1 MTAVSRGEITITN
14 VNDGK
19 TPYFHTAYTNSTDF
33 GNYDYSGRPN
43 LAPNISFYELSSS
56 YRQYVSPRSYIKDE
70 GKSFV
75 IDKSLAIAASD
86 SPNVYIKN
94 VPRLEKGVT
103 YIASVP
109 LFIDD
114 DYTINNNHITIDT
127 YCVAT
132 ADGTIKRL
140 GRVQPDENCRNKW
153 HNYTV
158 AFSVPSD
165 FSDGDFTPFMQIWE
179 AKETTGKINIGYD
192 IKIERVSSA
201 SDKPTPYQPNI
212 KDSPWY
218 FSTVPL
224 GENIADPTVK
234 FPITL
239 SKEALYAK
247 NASEDFVLGETYT
260 VTIKAT
266 KPASQ
271 TIRVYLGQKQFGV
284 FKPVEG
290 LTDTWVATVSIT
302 RLGENPKWVYL
313 DQTPNTSLGTVQI
326 DWLKIEKGDT
336 RTPNIDSYKYLGN
349 YTDFIQA
356 GSINPTKYS
365 WNLIK
370 GTPSYFHTAYTND
383 LNFGSYDFSGRPNLM
398 GTIKASDFYLGTGTT
413 MTDISTNS
421 IHVASKGTERM
432 DAGTRINIPNLV
444 SGKTYTISA
453 KIKVDEGSTGDVDKI
468 RVSYRK
474 TPDGTILLSTTAYT
488 AEVGKEITVQSTGT
502 VNYSITDLQ
511 RFYLTID
518 LEGYSSRLNGGVT
531 VSEIKIEEGSP
542 ATPYQ
547 PNIKGAPWHFSKT
560 ALGGDIANKN
570 TQFPIKTSEYCIYG
584 RNNIEKYVVNQNY
597 TVTMKVTK
605 PASQQLVAY
614 IDGGRTKA
622 GNFLPVEGLVD
633 VWKTTFTITQAHIDS
648 GITDVLQIYQFP
660 SETKGA
666 VQIEWLKIEKG
677 SESTPNIDSYKYL
690 GSYVNFDQA
699 DLLNPTKYS
708 WNLIKGSDGKPA
720 KTLILSASSN
730 TVKINQDSSIQSDTI
745 TLQANMQNM
754 VGTAT
759 FSATPYIGTTPQT
772 AITLGGAGNIR
783 TLSTSSWNKNWTSLV
798 VTATFESFIDK
809 QTIIS
814 VKEGKDGTDSVTG
827 LLTNESVT
835 LAADKNGTVE
845 SFSEA
850 SGTFKVFDGLSDVTG
865 RNVAYRLKSSLG
877 GTFNINASTGAYSM
891 TAMSKDSATATFEAT
906 YKNIKIEKILNIAKS
921 KAGKETYTYTKYSN
935 SKDFGSYDYNGNPNL
950 MIPLKASDFNKELET
965 SVSDVGYN
973 SIRLTSKGSDR
984 LSTSTLNNIPSLV
997 RGKTYTISAKVKIEE
1012 GTTGN
1017 IDKVRVCYRK
1027 INSGTILL
1035 HANTK
1040 GVEVGKETTIK
1051 GTGVVNYEITDLS
1064 RFYLTIDTE
1073 VGAKINGSVIVSDI
1087 KIEEGPNATPYQP
1100 NLLDAP
1106 YYLSKVPLGK
1116 NLITNGDFPI
1126 TSFSGPNGAIYFF
1139 NISEEIIIGETYT
1152 ISLKGTKTANKEF
1165 HIYLGESPN
1174 WQATLSPVEGLTDV
1188 WSATFKA
1195 NNDNQT
1201 SNLRTIALYQKP
1213 DSVPD
1218 GSVKIDWFKIEKVD
1232 TRTPNIDSYKYM
1244 GIYVGGES
1252 EQPHDPT
1259 QYAWS
1264 QIKGNDSTSYS
1275 LLLSSQVMS
1284 LPRGASKLVPENI
1297 TISGMAQTGE
1307 KSIENIRSRIVV
1319 EETTNGTTWTTKY
1332 DADALTYTYTPSSLN
1347 VLSARV
1353 KMYVA
1358 GAKNVQL
1365 DQKSINIVKD
1375 GSNGSNGSSSYTWIR
1390 YSENANG
1397 NPMTTTP
1404 NSKTK
1409 YIGIAIT
1416 QTSTA
1421 PSAYGDYTWSKIKG
1435 DGGLKN
1441 RLYTETGTN
1450 VNQKP
1455 VEIFNETQSDG
1466 DIVEPENTTWYVA
1479 KESSNKFTAIGSSKS
1494 VNLVRNSSDEWS
1506 TPVTSFTGINNY
1518 CPTLSLVDIA
1528 GLKIGDKIN
1537 VYIEVKYDNIVA
1549 ASGQTASFY
1558 IQGSGNNT
1566 GWSSGGF
1573 PSNFTDGRL
1582 RNVSGSGSVIFKYS
1596 TTITSAHLE
1605 NNYWNTQMRCDYI
1618 QSGSIQWKNY
1628 KIEKSLTGKG
1638 GDYTPWT
1645 PAPGQGNQY
1654 YFGNPNLVSQDQ
1666 GFNMI
1671 FHQAGAN
1678 NVSVHTEIAEG
1689 GKYPRVDTSKLVKI
1703 GEVLPSQ
1710 TIYLNGIETG
1720 KTYTQSIIVATD
1732 APVDLTKKTR
1742 FTWFNSDGHRYSETH
1757 APEKIGPNLYKFT
1770 NTYTA
1775 PVDIK
1780 NLRVFDF
1787 YPTNISFASGTYI
1800 EFRTFKIEEGSNA
1813 TMHDIPTMD
1822 TLQGI
1827 LIKDNSIVISPSYFL
1842 EENSITFRADV
1853 DYQTMRSSDQITITN
1868 KAFDAMRPLILRQP
1882 VAPQNPYPGL
1892 LWLDTSS
1899 GSGDPLDKTNP
1910 SLVYRWGKSAVENV
1924 IGTEYAHCAYA
1935 NTPTGYQE
1943 DGVTPDPSF
1952 SVTYNSS
1959 QKPMY
1964 IGHCVTDTEP
1974 DPTTPSSYNWKSI
1987 TTENGSEDVNGARG
2001 IAQEKTETTY
2011 AWGWVVLSASDL
2023 EMLPWLNNED
2033 GSTIIDWIYQITQ
2046 KTSDDSI
2053 IQTVVGSEDMSKVY
2067 AKTDAVDELS
2077 SANHELSDKLE
2088 EYNKQMEDAF
2098 AGIDTTYVNKSEFEQ
2113 EMNKFNFGID
2123 KAGGVN
2129 LIRNSTG
2136 FQWEDTAPSDEM
2148 LANPK
2153 FEGTISTTGLNNG
2166 WVYNATGI
2174 GQVIGAESDFPENKI
2189 MRIGGTN
2196 SPTKYSYSKNVPV
2209 SPGQLINISGQVRI
2223 PNTIGNTKNA
2233 YLSIRFY
2240 AAGSDPSFNA
2250 ASQTIGSGQGV
2261 ITLFTDKTDFAG
2273 TIFETDSYA
2282 VKTNNIVQDIWSNYS
2297 VNVTIPPGAAFM
2309 KVLLYN
2315 DSTTPTNYFDFRKPS
2330 VVLYSGMF
2338 DFWHKNDSANAQI
2351 RQILGDES
2359 LEELG
2364 LIAGFELKGLRYKLD
2379 QDILLPN
2386 PNTEYTLS
2394 WYANKISQS
2403 GMSKYYVKVLNTK
2416 TGAEIAVSEASA
2428 DTIGYQRMS
2437 VTFSV
2442 TNTSAVTIR
2451 IGLEGEGSADA
2462 TLSAAGLMINIGPY
2476 PLSWQSHHEEVYST
2490 NVRIDS
2496 SGLKV
2501 FNSDYDGYNVMTPRE
2516 FAGYYRNGEVY
2527 ERVFTLNK
2535 DTTKVKKLEAQER
2548 FMMRPVQIVSVDSP
2562 TIQGWA
2568 FVGYNGE
2575 DTD

>member
-1 MTAVSRGEITITN
+1 MTTVSRGEVTITN
-14 VNDGK
+14 VDDGR

-33 GNYDYSGRPN
+33 GTYDYSGNPN
-43 LAPNISFYELSSS
+43 LMKNITNDSWTA
-56 YRQYVSPRSYIKDE
+56 E
-70 GKSFV
+70 G
-75 IDKSLAIAASD
+75 A
-86 SPNVYIKN
+86 
-94 VPRLEKGVT
+94 
-103 YIASVP
+103 
-109 LFIDD
+109 
-114 DYTINNNHITIDT
+114 
-127 YCVAT
+127 
-132 ADGTIKRL
+132 
-140 GRVQPDENCRNKW
+140 
-153 HNYTV
+153 
-158 AFSVPSD
+158 
-165 FSDGDFTPFMQIWE
+165 M
-179 AKETTGKINIGYD
+179 KINAVGDYLELVKDTAGRFGTAAVYNIPALRSNSQYTTSMEFYLKSGTSTEDLKKCNIAIEATNTSGQVYYSVIYMD
-192 IKIERVSSA
+192 KIPKMDEWVDLTSTFTTNTYTDNLTNWKFRVYVHPDVSASMRIRNSIKIEEGPKA
-201 SDKPTPYQPNI
+201 TPYQPNI
-212 KDSPWY
+212 KDAPWH
-218 FSTVPL
+218 FSTYPL
-224 GENIADPTVK
+224 GENIADKTVK
-234 FPITL
+234 FPINVNTYKIYQGDML
-239 SKEALYAK
+239 EPF
-247 NASEDFVLGETYT
+247 EVGQIYT
-260 VTIKAT
+260 VTIKGR
-266 KPASQ
+266 KPTQKTFS
-271 TIRVYLGQKQFGV
+271 VYNAGTVFLGNLT
-284 FKPVEG
+284 PVEG
-290 LTDTWVATVSIT
+290 LLDVWTGTFEVPLINSGYPN
-302 RLGENPKWVYL
+302 RLQIYQL
-313 DQTPNTSLGTVQI
+313 PNDNQFGDVQI
-326 DWLKIEKGDT
+326 DWVKIEKSSVS
-336 RTPNIDSYKYLGN
+336 TPNIDTYKYLGT
-349 YTDFIQA
+349 YTDFEQ
-356 GSINPTKYS
+356 SDSLNPTKYK

-370 GTPSYFHTAYTND
+370 GEDGSNGTNSFLHVAWANVD
-383 LNFGSYDFSGRPNLM
+383 TFPEFVKDARPNVLRQAEKINM
-398 GTIKASDFYLGTGTT
+398 PSNN
-413 MTDISTNS
+413 STLY
-421 IHVASKGTERM
+421 
-432 DAGTRINIPNLV
+432 P
-444 SGKTYTISA
+444 
-453 KIKVDEGSTGDVDKI
+453 
-468 RVSYRK
+468 
-474 TPDGTILLSTTAYT
+474 
-488 AEVGKEITVQSTGT
+488 
-502 VNYSITDLQ
+502 
-511 RFYLTID
+511 
-518 LEGYSSRLNGGVT
+518 
-531 VSEIKIEEGSP
+531 
-542 ATPYQ
+542 
-547 PNIKGAPWHFSKT
+547 
-560 ALGGDIANKN
+560 
-570 TQFPIKTSEYCIYG
+570 
-584 RNNIEKYVVNQNY
+584 
-597 TVTMKVTK
+597 
-605 PASQQLVAY
+605 
-614 IDGGRTKA
+614 
-622 GNFLPVEGLVD
+622 
-633 VWKTTFTITQAHIDS
+633 
-648 GITDVLQIYQFP
+648 
-660 SETKGA
+660 
-666 VQIEWLKIEKG
+666 
-677 SESTPNIDSYKYL
+677 IDSYWL
-690 GSYVNFDQA
+690 TDEDGRAFNRVIRTNLD
-699 DLLNPTKYS
+699 LNPTKLSLFNAIGTVYNSSDPTNSGDLTTPIVGKKVVLSGKWRTSKEVKIRMMAKAVVNGTTKAIPRDNEEVTLTSEWQTLSTVIPSIEEGTTLLRFLPSYDPNNWETAEGVYVDQKDIKLEIVEEGESEKPTPWIPPITRKLFNPNNLFEGGNSRTPSAYS
-708 WNLIKGSDGKPA
+708 GAIGTVTKNVSVPEWGAKDAWTFTTTGGTHIVKATLGVKQTGSSLADGKTFYRSNFYIRNNHETNVLTVSSNGGASTIIPPKSIGRFGTPPNQNTEKNNLQFNFVVSDTSMETNFTMWNPEFYAYDIAHDFTISSSKLEGFKYLGVYTDNKTTSSQDPADYEWNLVKGDTGESA

-759 FSATPYIGTTPQT
+759 FSAIPYIGTTPQT
-772 AITLGGAGNIR
+772 AITLGGSGNIR
-783 TLSTSSWNKNWTSLV
+783 TFSTSSWNKNWTSLV

-814 VKEGKDGTDSVTG
+814 VKEGKDGTDSITG

-835 LAADKNGTVE
+835 LAADKNGAVE

-865 RNVAYRLKSSLG
+865 RNVAYTLKSSLG
-877 GTFNINASTGAYSM
+877 GTFNINASTGAYNM

-906 YKNIKIEKILNIAKS
+906 YKNIKIEKILNVAKS

-935 SKDFGSYDYNGNPNL
+935 SKDFGNYDYSGNPNL
-950 MIPLKASDFNKELET
+950 MRVIKASDFNKESDV

-973 SIRLTSKGSDR
+973 SIRLTSQGINR
-984 LSTSTLNNIPSLV
+984 LSSFTSNNIPSLV
-997 RGKTYTISAKVKIEE
+997 SGKTYTISAKVKIEE

-1017 IDKVRVCYRK
+1017 IDKFRVSYRK
-1027 INSGTILL
+1027 TNGGTILL
-1035 HANTK
+1035 YASTK
-1040 GVEVGKETTIK
+1040 GAEVGKEITIK
-1051 GTGVVNYEITDLS
+1051 GTGIVNYEITDLL

-1073 VGAKINGSVIVSDI
+1073 VGATINGSVIVSDI
-1087 KIEEGPNATPYQP
+1087 KIEEGSTATPFQP
-1100 NLLDAP
+1100 NLLDEP
-1106 YYLSKVPLGK
+1106 WHLNTVPLGENIANK
-1116 NLITNGDFPI
+1116 AIQFPI
-1126 TSFSGPNGAIYFF
+1126 KS
-1139 NISEEIIIGETYT
+1139 SEYLLYKANMEEEYILGQTYT
-1152 ISLKGTKTANKEF
+1152 ITLKGTKPASQTFIAYNDGVISFGNLK
-1165 HIYLGESPN
+1165 
-1174 WQATLSPVEGLTDV
+1174 PVEGLTDV
-1188 WSATFKA
+1188 WSLTFTPTKIA
-1195 NNDNQT
+1195 
-1201 SNLRTIALYQKP
+1201 SN
-1213 DSVPD
+1213 VPKEFRIFQYPSSTV
-1218 GSVKIDWFKIEKVD
+1218 GTCQIDWLKIEKGD

-1252 EQPHDPT
+1252 EQPHNPT

-1307 KSIENIRSRIVV
+1307 KSIENINSRIVV

-1421 PSAYGDYTWSKIKG
+1421 PSAYGDYTWSRIKG
-1435 DGGLKN
+1435 SGGLVAKVYSN
-1441 RLYTETGTN
+1441 GGTN
-1450 VNQKP
+1450 IEQSPIQINV
-1455 VEIFNETQSDG
+1455 ETQSDG
-1466 DIVEPENTTWYVA
+1466 DIVEPNKVTWYMS
-1479 KESSNKFTAIGSSKS
+1479 KDSSVEWTAI
-1494 VNLVRNSSDEWS
+1494 
-1506 TPVTSFTGINNY
+1506 T
-1518 CPTLSLVDIA
+1518 A
-1528 GLKIGDKIN
+1528 G
-1537 VYIEVKYDNIVA
+1537 
-1549 ASGQTASFY
+1549 
-1558 IQGSGNNT
+1558 
-1566 GWSSGGF
+1566 
-1573 PSNFTDGRL
+1573 
-1582 RNVSGSGSVIFKYS
+1582 
-1596 TTITSAHLE
+1596 
-1605 NNYWNTQMRCDYI
+1605 
-1618 QSGSIQWKNY
+1618 
-1628 KIEKSLTGKG
+1628 
-1638 GDYTPWT
+1638 
-1645 PAPGQGNQY
+1645 
-1654 YFGNPNLVSQDQ
+1654 
-1666 GFNMI
+1666 
-1671 FHQAGAN
+1671 
-1678 NVSVHTEIAEG
+1678 
-1689 GKYPRVDTSKLVKI
+1689 
-1703 GEVLPSQ
+1703 
-1710 TIYLNGIETG
+1710 NGITLN
-1720 KTYTQSIIVATD
+1720 KKYIVVE
-1732 APVDLTKKTR
+1732 PVVFLES
-1742 FTWFNSDGHRYSETH
+1742 NS
-1757 APEKIGPNLYKFT
+1757 
-1770 NTYTA
+1770 
-1775 PVDIK
+1775 
-1780 NLRVFDF
+1780 
-1787 YPTNISFASGTYI
+1787 ISFKAQVEY
-1800 EFRTFKIEEGSNA
+1800 
-1813 TMHDIPTMD
+1813 
-1822 TLQGI
+1822 
-1827 LIKDNSIVISPSYFL
+1827 NSM
-1842 EENSITFRADV
+1842 T
-1853 DYQTMRSSDQITITN
+1853 
-1868 KAFDAMRPLILRQP
+1868 AFDYMTVNNKSFDATKPLILRQP
-1882 VAPQNPYPGL
+1882 AAPLNPYPGL

-1924 IGTEYAHCAYA
+1924 IGTEYAHYAYA

-1943 DGVTPDPSF
+1943 DGVTPDSSF

-1964 IGHCVTDTEP
+1964 IGYCVTDTAS

-1987 TTENGSEDVNGARG
+1987 TTENGSEDVNGAKG
-2001 IAQEKTETTY
+2001 IVQEKIETTY

-2053 IQTVVGSEDMSKVY
+2053 VQTVVGSEDMSKVY

-2088 EYNKQMEDAF
+2088 EYNQQMQDAF

-2148 LANPK
+2148 LINPK
-2153 FEGTISTTGLNNG
+2153 FEGTISTTGLDNG

-2261 ITLFTDKTDFAG
+2261 ITLFTDKTNFAG
-2273 TIFETDSYA
+2273 TVFGTDSYT

-2297 VNVTIPPGAAFM
+2297 INVTIPPGAAFM

-2403 GMSKYYVKVLNTK
+2403 GTSKYYVKVLNTK

-2451 IGLEGEGSADA
+2451 IGLEGEGSANA

-2548 FMMRPVQIVSVDSP
+2548 FMMKPVQIVSVDSP

>member
-19 TPYFHTAYTNSTDF
+19 TPYFHTAYSWSKDGTDRFTTIYPQDNKLENTQNPSITKPVQLKGSRTSSTETVTMNNGITRQEKKVDKTGEFYYRFMNTADNNLSAVDLTPGKTYHFGLDLRAELAEGDYITWRAQYKTATSSWINMDNWGASFSKIEGVTSEFQRFERELTIPKDATTLYFSYQVYSPNSTSPSVGTVVEFKNAKFALDSASPYTPSPEEDLANAYPTYLGTYSSFEEEGSLSPYDYTWSLIKGLDGKDGEDGTPGAPGEDGRTPYFHTAYTNSTDF
-33 GNYDYSGRPN
+33 GAYDYSGRPN
-43 LAPNISFYELSSS
+43 LMPNLSYSDISTSWTQAGSTPVPPDKNWVTDNGDSFTVDLSKFTGNFGLYFNNLPRPKTGKNYAWSVELKSEEPLANNVFFVRPVYVNAGGTLSAYAKPINTGATTEMTRYSAIYTNITDIISNSNCQSLQIYFPSTLPRTKVTIKYNIKVEEVETPTSSS
-56 YRQYVSPRSYIKDE
+56 
-70 GKSFV
+70 
-75 IDKSLAIAASD
+75 
-86 SPNVYIKN
+86 
-94 VPRLEKGVT
+94 
-103 YIASVP
+103 
-109 LFIDD
+109 
-114 DYTINNNHITIDT
+114 
-127 YCVAT
+127 
-132 ADGTIKRL
+132 
-140 GRVQPDENCRNKW
+140 
-153 HNYTV
+153 
-158 AFSVPSD
+158 
-165 FSDGDFTPFMQIWE
+165 
-179 AKETTGKINIGYD
+179 
-192 IKIERVSSA
+192 
-201 SDKPTPYQPNI
+201 TPYQPNI
-212 KDSPWY
+212 KDAPWH
-218 FSTVPL
+218 FSTYPL
-224 GENIADPTVK
+224 GKNLADKTVK
-234 FPITL
+234 FPINVNTYKIYQGDML
-239 SKEALYAK
+239 EPFK
-247 NASEDFVLGETYT
+247 VGETYT
-260 VTIKAT
+260 VTIKGR
-266 KPASQ
+266 KPVQKTFS
-271 TIRVYLGQKQFGV
+271 VYNAGTVFLGNLT
-284 FKPVEG
+284 PVEG
-290 LTDTWVATVSIT
+290 LSDVWTGTFKVPLINSGYPN
-302 RLGENPKWVYL
+302 RLQIYQL
-313 DQTPNTSLGTVQI
+313 PNDNQYGDVQI
-326 DWLKIEKGDT
+326 DWVKIEKGPVS
-336 RTPNIDSYKYLGN
+336 TPNIDAYKYLGN
-349 YTDFIQA
+349 YTDYEQKD
-356 GSINPTKYS
+356 SLNPTKYK

-370 GTPSYFHTAYTND
+370 GENGSNGTDSFLHVAWANTNEFPEFVKNARPNVLRTADKISMFSNNGTVYPTDSYWLTDEDGRVFNRAERSNLD
-383 LNFGSYDFSGRPNLM
+383 LNPNKFSVYNGI
-398 GTIKASDFYLGTGTT
+398 GTVYKS
-413 MTDISTNS
+413 TDPINSGDLTVPIGGKKIVISGKWR
-421 IHVASKGTERM
+421 ASKEVR
-432 DAGTRINIPNLV
+432 LV
-444 SGKTYTISA
+444 IMA
-453 KIKVDEGSTGDVDKI
+453 KVI
-468 RVSYRK
+468 
-474 TPDGTILLSTTAYT
+474 A
-488 AEVGKEITVQSTGT
+488 
-502 VNYSITDLQ
+502 
-511 RFYLTID
+511 
-518 LEGYSSRLNGGVT
+518 GGVT
-531 VSEIKIEEGSP
+531 KALPRDGEVVTVSTEWK
-542 ATPYQ
+542 T
-547 PNIKGAPWHFSKT
+547 FST
-560 ALGGDIANKN
+560 VLDYVD
-570 TQFPIKTSEYCIYG
+570 PKTSTI
-584 RNNIEKYVVNQNY
+584 R
-597 TVTMKVTK
+597 
-605 PASQQLVAY
+605 
-614 IDGGRTKA
+614 
-622 GNFLPVEGLVD
+622 FLPSSDTNGWTSAEG
-633 VWKTTFTITQAHIDS
+633 
-648 GITDVLQIYQFP
+648 
-660 SETKGA
+660 
-666 VQIEWLKIEKG
+666 VQLDQKDLKIEIVEEGESEEPTPWVPPISRKLFNSKNLFEGGNTRNPATFQGSVVTPTKNVEVSEWGATDASTFVITGGTNVIKG
-677 SESTPNIDSYKYL
+677 VMKVKPIDPPLQSDGNTFYRSNFHVRNNHETNPLIIDSNGGTSISIPPKTMGYFGIPTNQQVANNNLQWHFRVADPSMDINFTFWNPEFYAYDIAHDFTISSSELKGFKYL
-690 GSYVNFDQA
+690 GVYTDNKTTSSQ
-699 DLLNPTKYS
+699 NPTNYE
-708 WNLIKGSDGKPA
+708 WNLVKGDTGESA
-720 KTLILSASSN
+720 KTLILSTSSN

-759 FSATPYIGTTPQT
+759 FSAVPYIGTAPQT

-814 VKEGKDGTDSVTG
+814 VKEGKDGTDSITG

-835 LAADKNGTVE
+835 LAADKNGVVE

-877 GTFNINASTGAYSM
+877 GTFNINASTGVYNM

-921 KAGKETYTYTKYSN
+921 KAGKETYTYTKYSD
-935 SKDFGSYDYNGNPNL
+935 SKDFGNYDYSGNPNL
-950 MIPLKASDFNKELET
+950 MTVLKASDFLTQSGATIEDFNGGLKVTFTKTDGATFLESRKNIPALLPNKQYTLSADVT
-965 SVSDVGYN
+965 VSEGYTGKLDNLRFGYRVFPKGTIILPLTAKDAQVGKKTKIFITAN
-973 SIRLTSKGSDR
+973 SSSATDPSIFNRMYFTINT
-984 LSTSTLNNIPSLV
+984 TSTDPFVGTVLIENI
-997 RGKTYTISAKVKIEE
+997 KVEE
-1012 GTTGN
+1012 GTT
-1017 IDKVRVCYRK
+1017 
-1027 INSGTILL
+1027 
-1035 HANTK
+1035 
-1040 GVEVGKETTIK
+1040 
-1051 GTGVVNYEITDLS
+1051 
-1064 RFYLTIDTE
+1064 
-1073 VGAKINGSVIVSDI
+1073 
-1087 KIEEGPNATPYQP
+1087 ATPYQP
-1100 NLLDAP
+1100 NLLDEP
-1106 YYLSKVPLGK
+1106 WHFSTVPVGENIRRLDAG
-1116 NLITNGDFPI
+1116 NQPPFTTTEYQCYVGRINGYWEA
-1126 TSFSGPNGAIYFF
+1126 N
-1139 NISEEIIIGETYT
+1139 ETYT
-1152 ISLKGTKTANKEF
+1152 VTINATKPATQTF
-1165 HIYLGESPN
+1165 GLYLLNGSQPAGN
-1174 WQATLSPVEGLTDV
+1174 LTPVEGLADT
-1188 WSATFKA
+1188 WSVTFKPTKEMIDVGVTNHA
-1195 NNDNQT
+1195 NIFQIPQST
-1201 SNLRTIALYQKP
+1201 K
-1213 DSVPD
+1213 
-1218 GSVKIDWFKIEKVD
+1218 GEVKVNWVKIEKGD

-1307 KSIENIRSRIVV
+1307 KSIENINSRIVV

-1375 GSNGSNGSSSYTWIR
+1375 GSNGSNGSNGSSSYTWIR

-1421 PSAYGDYTWSKIKG
+1421 PSAYSSYTWSRIKG
-1435 DGGLKN
+1435 SGGLVAKVYSN
-1441 RLYTETGTN
+1441 GGTN
-1450 VNQKP
+1450 IEQSPIQINV
-1455 VEIFNETQSDG
+1455 ETQSDG
-1466 DIVEPENTTWYVA
+1466 DIVEPNKVTWYMS
-1479 KESSNKFTAIGSSKS
+1479 KDSSAEWTAI
-1494 VNLVRNSSDEWS
+1494 
-1506 TPVTSFTGINNY
+1506 T
-1518 CPTLSLVDIA
+1518 A
-1528 GLKIGDKIN
+1528 G
-1537 VYIEVKYDNIVA
+1537 
-1549 ASGQTASFY
+1549 
-1558 IQGSGNNT
+1558 
-1566 GWSSGGF
+1566 
-1573 PSNFTDGRL
+1573 
-1582 RNVSGSGSVIFKYS
+1582 
-1596 TTITSAHLE
+1596 
-1605 NNYWNTQMRCDYI
+1605 
-1618 QSGSIQWKNY
+1618 
-1628 KIEKSLTGKG
+1628 
-1638 GDYTPWT
+1638 
-1645 PAPGQGNQY
+1645 
-1654 YFGNPNLVSQDQ
+1654 
-1666 GFNMI
+1666 
-1671 FHQAGAN
+1671 
-1678 NVSVHTEIAEG
+1678 
-1689 GKYPRVDTSKLVKI
+1689 
-1703 GEVLPSQ
+1703 
-1710 TIYLNGIETG
+1710 NGITLN
-1720 KTYTQSIIVATD
+1720 KKYIVVE
-1732 APVDLTKKTR
+1732 PVVFLES
-1742 FTWFNSDGHRYSETH
+1742 NS
-1757 APEKIGPNLYKFT
+1757 
-1770 NTYTA
+1770 
-1775 PVDIK
+1775 
-1780 NLRVFDF
+1780 
-1787 YPTNISFASGTYI
+1787 ISFKAQVEY
-1800 EFRTFKIEEGSNA
+1800 
-1813 TMHDIPTMD
+1813 
-1822 TLQGI
+1822 
-1827 LIKDNSIVISPSYFL
+1827 NSM
-1842 EENSITFRADV
+1842 T
-1853 DYQTMRSSDQITITN
+1853 
-1868 KAFDAMRPLILRQP
+1868 AFDYMTVNNKSFDATKPLILRQP
-1882 VAPQNPYPGL
+1882 AAPLNPYPGL
-1892 LWLDTSS
+1892 LWLDSSS

-1910 SLVYRWGKSAVENV
+1910 SLVYRWGKSAIESVN
-1924 IGTEYAHCAYA
+1924 GTEYAHYAYA

-1964 IGHCVTDTEP
+1964 IGHCVTDTAS

-2001 IAQEKTETTY
+2001 IAQEKIETTY
-2011 AWGWVVLSASDL
+2011 VWGWVVLSASDL

-2053 IQTVVGSEDMSKVY
+2053 VQTVVGSEDMSKVY

-2077 SANHELSDKLE
+2077 SANHELSDKIE
-2088 EYNKQMEDAF
+2088 EYNKQMQDAF

-2148 LANPK
+2148 LTNPK
-2153 FEGTISTTGLNNG
+2153 FEGTISTTGLDNG

-2250 ASQTIGSGQGV
+2250 ASQTIGNGQGV

-2403 GMSKYYVKVLNTK
+2403 GTSKYYVKVLNTK

>member
-1 MTAVSRGEITITN
+1 MTTVSRSEITITN
-14 VNDGK
+14 VDDGR

-33 GNYDYSGRPN
+33 GAYNYSGNPN
-43 LAPNISFYELSSS
+43 LINNASFDLLSRSSSTMSPVAEGVTDHGDYFEIDCDIEGPAARTSVFIPFQPRILPNIQYTLSVTLEFDEAFVASGASQSFTYGSNVNGTLTRPVTIIGKKEVGKNRVSATFTTPSD
-56 YRQYVSPRSYIKDE
+56 YTGDKQVSPFFQFWFSSTSKGKARVYYDIK
-70 GKSFV
+70 
-75 IDKSLAIAASD
+75 
-86 SPNVYIKN
+86 
-94 VPRLEKGVT
+94 LEKG
-103 YIASVP
+103 S
-109 LFIDD
+109 
-114 DYTINNNHITIDT
+114 
-127 YCVAT
+127 T
-132 ADGTIKRL
+132 A
-140 GRVQPDENCRNKW
+140 
-153 HNYTV
+153 
-158 AFSVPSD
+158 
-165 FSDGDFTPFMQIWE
+165 
-179 AKETTGKINIGYD
+179 
-192 IKIERVSSA
+192 
-201 SDKPTPYQPNI
+201 TPYQPNLLGA
-212 KDSPWY
+212 PYY
-218 FSTVPL
+218 FSKTPL
-224 GENIADPTVK
+224 GENIANKSVK
-234 FPITL
+234 FPINASTYP
-239 SKEALYAK
+239 LYA
-247 NASEDFVLGETYT
+247 ADMQEPYVAGETYT
-260 VTIKAT
+260 VTISAT
-266 KPASQ
+266 KPPTQ
-271 TIRVYLGQKQFGV
+271 TFRVYSEGTIDYYFGDL
-284 FKPVEG
+284 KPVEG
-290 LTDTWVATVSIT
+290 LVDVWSLTFTTTKVSSKYPKLLQILQYPAATV
-302 RLGENPKWVYL
+302 GACK
-313 DQTPNTSLGTVQI
+313 I

-336 RTPNIDSYKYLGN
+336 RTPNIDSYKYLG
-349 YTDFIQA
+349 
-356 GSINPTKYS
+356 
-365 WNLIK
+365 
-370 GTPSYFHTAYTND
+370 
-383 LNFGSYDFSGRPNLM
+383 
-398 GTIKASDFYLGTGTT
+398 
-413 MTDISTNS
+413 
-421 IHVASKGTERM
+421 
-432 DAGTRINIPNLV
+432 
-444 SGKTYTISA
+444 
-453 KIKVDEGSTGDVDKI
+453 
-468 RVSYRK
+468 
-474 TPDGTILLSTTAYT
+474 
-488 AEVGKEITVQSTGT
+488 
-502 VNYSITDLQ
+502 
-511 RFYLTID
+511 
-518 LEGYSSRLNGGVT
+518 
-531 VSEIKIEEGSP
+531 
-542 ATPYQ
+542 
-547 PNIKGAPWHFSKT
+547 
-560 ALGGDIANKN
+560 
-570 TQFPIKTSEYCIYG
+570 
-584 RNNIEKYVVNQNY
+584 
-597 TVTMKVTK
+597 
-605 PASQQLVAY
+605 
-614 IDGGRTKA
+614 
-622 GNFLPVEGLVD
+622 
-633 VWKTTFTITQAHIDS
+633 
-648 GITDVLQIYQFP
+648 
-660 SETKGA
+660 
-666 VQIEWLKIEKG
+666 
-677 SESTPNIDSYKYL
+677 
-690 GSYVNFDQA
+690 SYVNFDQA
-699 DLLNPTKYS
+699 DSPNPTKYS

-720 KTLILSASSN
+720 KTLILSTSSN

-745 TLQANMQNM
+745 TLQANMQNI

-759 FSATPYIGTTPQT
+759 FSAIPYIGTTPQT
-772 AITLGGAGNIR
+772 AITLGGAGNTR
-783 TLSTSSWNKNWTSLV
+783 TFSTSSWNKNWTSLV

-814 VKEGKDGTDSVTG
+814 VKEGKDGADSITG
-827 LLTNESVT
+827 LLTNESAT
-835 LAADKNGTVE
+835 LPADKNGIVE

-850 SGTFKVFDGLSDVTG
+850 SGTFKIFDGLSDVTG
-865 RNVAYRLKSSLG
+865 KNVAYTLKNSSG
-877 GTFNINASTGAYSM
+877 GTFNINASTGVYNM
-891 TAMSKDSATATFEAT
+891 TAMSKDSAIAVFEAT
-906 YKNIKIEKILNIAKS
+906 YKNIKIEKILSVAKS

-935 SKDFGSYDYNGNPNL
+935 SKDFGSYDYSGNPNL
-950 MIPLKASDFNKELET
+950 I
-965 SVSDVGYN
+965 
-973 SIRLTSKGSDR
+973 
-984 LSTSTLNNIPSLV
+984 NNINADSFSQGQGALSVVDDGDEIVVMLDPNHKLDIYKVKSQPALIA
-997 RGKTYTISAKVKIEE
+997 GKTYTMSVEIMLEDDFTGDPSKIALRYFKMPQWIPALTTPNTLTTAKSVWQKLTVTAKMTTAIDNAESCYITLYNQDANNRLSGRLRLRHAKIEE
-1012 GTTGN
+1012 GST
-1017 IDKVRVCYRK
+1017 
-1027 INSGTILL
+1027 
-1035 HANTK
+1035 
-1040 GVEVGKETTIK
+1040 
-1051 GTGVVNYEITDLS
+1051 
-1064 RFYLTIDTE
+1064 
-1073 VGAKINGSVIVSDI
+1073 
-1087 KIEEGPNATPYQP
+1087 ATPYQP

-1106 YYLSKVPLGK
+1106 YYLSKVSLGE
-1116 NLITNGDFPI
+1116 NLITNGNFPI
-1126 TSFSGPNGAIYFF
+1126 TSLSAPNGAIYFF
-1139 NISEEIIIGETYT
+1139 NTSEEIIIGETYT
-1152 ISLKGTKTANKEF
+1152 VSLKGTKTLNKEF

-1174 WQATLSPVEGLTDV
+1174 WQATLRPVEGLKDV

-1195 NNDNQT
+1195 VNSIGT
-1201 SNLRTIALYQKP
+1201 SKLRAIALYQKP

-1218 GSVKIDWFKIEKVD
+1218 GSVQIDWFKIEKGD

-1244 GIYVGGES
+1244 GVYVGGES
-1252 EQPHDPT
+1252 EQPHNPT

-1307 KSIENIRSRIVV
+1307 KSIENINSRIVV

-1421 PSAYGDYTWSKIKG
+1421 PSAYGNYTWSRIKG
-1435 DGGLKN
+1435 SGGLVAKVYSN
-1441 RLYTETGTN
+1441 GGTN
-1450 VNQKP
+1450 IEQSPIQINV
-1455 VEIFNETQSDG
+1455 ETQSDG
-1466 DIVEPENTTWYVA
+1466 DIVEPDKVTWYMS
-1479 KESSNKFTAIGSSKS
+1479 KDSSVEWTAI
-1494 VNLVRNSSDEWS
+1494 
-1506 TPVTSFTGINNY
+1506 T
-1518 CPTLSLVDIA
+1518 A
-1528 GLKIGDKIN
+1528 G
-1537 VYIEVKYDNIVA
+1537 
-1549 ASGQTASFY
+1549 
-1558 IQGSGNNT
+1558 
-1566 GWSSGGF
+1566 
-1573 PSNFTDGRL
+1573 
-1582 RNVSGSGSVIFKYS
+1582 
-1596 TTITSAHLE
+1596 
-1605 NNYWNTQMRCDYI
+1605 
-1618 QSGSIQWKNY
+1618 
-1628 KIEKSLTGKG
+1628 
-1638 GDYTPWT
+1638 
-1645 PAPGQGNQY
+1645 
-1654 YFGNPNLVSQDQ
+1654 
-1666 GFNMI
+1666 
-1671 FHQAGAN
+1671 
-1678 NVSVHTEIAEG
+1678 
-1689 GKYPRVDTSKLVKI
+1689 
-1703 GEVLPSQ
+1703 
-1710 TIYLNGIETG
+1710 NGITLN
-1720 KTYTQSIIVATD
+1720 KKYIVVE
-1732 APVDLTKKTR
+1732 PVVFLEA
-1742 FTWFNSDGHRYSETH
+1742 NS
-1757 APEKIGPNLYKFT
+1757 
-1770 NTYTA
+1770 
-1775 PVDIK
+1775 
-1780 NLRVFDF
+1780 
-1787 YPTNISFASGTYI
+1787 ISFKAQVEYNSMAAFDYMTVNN
-1800 EFRTFKIEEGSNA
+1800 GS
-1813 TMHDIPTMD
+1813 
-1822 TLQGI
+1822 
-1827 LIKDNSIVISPSYFL
+1827 
-1842 EENSITFRADV
+1842 
-1853 DYQTMRSSDQITITN
+1853 
-1868 KAFDAMRPLILRQP
+1868 FDAMKPLILRQP
-1882 VAPQNPYPGL
+1882 TAPLNPYPGL

-1910 SLVYRWGKSAVENV
+1910 SLVYRWGKSAIENV
-1924 IGTEYAHCAYA
+1924 IGTEYAHYAYA

-1943 DGVTPDPSF
+1943 DGVTPDPGF

-1964 IGHCVTDTEP
+1964 IGYCVTDTAP

-1987 TTENGSEDVNGARG
+1987 TTENGSEDVNGAKG
-2001 IAQEKTETTY
+2001 IAQEKIETTY
-2011 AWGWVVLSASDL
+2011 EWGWVVLSASDL

-2053 IQTVVGSEDMSKVY
+2053 VQTVVGSEDMSKVY

-2088 EYNKQMEDAF
+2088 EYNKQMEEAF

-2148 LANPK
+2148 LTNPK
-2153 FEGTISTTGLNNG
+2153 FEGTISTTGLDNG

-2174 GQVIGAESDFPENKI
+2174 GQVIGAESDFPENRI

-2250 ASQTIGSGQGV
+2250 TSQTIGNGQGV

-2273 TIFETDSYA
+2273 TIFETDSYT
-2282 VKTNNIVQDIWSNYS
+2282 VKTNSIVQDIWSNYS

-2315 DSTTPTNYFDFRKPS
+2315 DSITPTNYFDFRKPS

-2403 GMSKYYVKVLNTK
+2403 GKSKYYVKVLNTK

-2451 IGLEGEGSADA
+2451 IGLEGEGSANA

>member
-1 MTAVSRGEITITN
+1 MTTVSRGEVTITN
-14 VNDGK
+14 VDDGR

-33 GNYDYSGRPN
+33 GTYDYSGNPN
-43 LAPNISFYELSSS
+43 LMKNITNDSWTTEGAMKINAVGDYLELVKDTAGQFGTAAVYNIPALRSNSQYTTSMEFYLKSGTSAEDLKKCNIAIEATNTSGQVYYGVIYLSNISKMDEWVDLTSTFTTNAYTDNLINWKF
-56 YRQYVSPRSYIKDE
+56 RVYVH
-70 GKSFV
+70 
-75 IDKSLAIAASD
+75 
-86 SPNVYIKN
+86 PNVS
-94 VPRLEKGVT
+94 
-103 YIASVP
+103 ASMR
-109 LFIDD
+109 I
-114 DYTINNNHITIDT
+114 
-127 YCVAT
+127 
-132 ADGTIKRL
+132 
-140 GRVQPDENCRNKW
+140 RN
-153 HNYTV
+153 
-158 AFSVPSD
+158 S
-165 FSDGDFTPFMQIWE
+165 
-179 AKETTGKINIGYD
+179 
-192 IKIERVSSA
+192 IKIEEGSKA
-201 SDKPTPYQPNI
+201 TPYQPNI
-212 KDSPWY
+212 KDAPWY
-218 FSTVPL
+218 FSTYPL
-224 GENIADPTVK
+224 GKNIADKTIK
-234 FPITL
+234 FPINVNTYKVYQGDML
-239 SKEALYAK
+239 ESFE
-247 NASEDFVLGETYT
+247 VGQTYT
-260 VTIKAT
+260 VTIKGR
-266 KPASQ
+266 KPTQKTFS
-271 TIRVYLGQKQFGV
+271 VYNAGTVFLGNLT
-284 FKPVEG
+284 PAEG
-290 LTDTWVATVSIT
+290 LLDVWTGTFEISSINSGYPN
-302 RLGENPKWVYL
+302 RLQIYQLPND
-313 DQTPNTSLGTVQI
+313 DQYGDVQI
-326 DWLKIEKGDT
+326 DWVKIEKSPVS
-336 RTPNIDSYKYLGN
+336 TPNIDAYKYLSN
-349 YTDFIQA
+349 YADYEQA
-356 GSINPTKYS
+356 DSLNPTKYK

-370 GTPSYFHTAYTND
+370 GEDGSNGTNSFLHVAWANVD
-383 LNFGSYDFSGRPNLM
+383 TFPEFVKDARPNVLRQAEKINM
-398 GTIKASDFYLGTGTT
+398 PSN
-413 MTDISTNS
+413 NS
-421 IHVASKGTERM
+421 
-432 DAGTRINIPNLV
+432 
-444 SGKTYTISA
+444 
-453 KIKVDEGSTGDVDKI
+453 
-468 RVSYRK
+468 
-474 TPDGTILLSTTAYT
+474 
-488 AEVGKEITVQSTGT
+488 
-502 VNYSITDLQ
+502 
-511 RFYLTID
+511 
-518 LEGYSSRLNGGVT
+518 
-531 VSEIKIEEGSP
+531 
-542 ATPYQ
+542 
-547 PNIKGAPWHFSKT
+547 
-560 ALGGDIANKN
+560 ALY
-570 TQFPIKTSEYCIYG
+570 P
-584 RNNIEKYVVNQNY
+584 
-597 TVTMKVTK
+597 
-605 PASQQLVAY
+605 
-614 IDGGRTKA
+614 
-622 GNFLPVEGLVD
+622 
-633 VWKTTFTITQAHIDS
+633 
-648 GITDVLQIYQFP
+648 
-660 SETKGA
+660 
-666 VQIEWLKIEKG
+666 
-677 SESTPNIDSYKYL
+677 IDSYWL
-690 GSYVNFDQA
+690 TDEDGRVFNRVIRTNLD
-699 DLLNPTKYS
+699 LNPTKLSLFNAIGTVYNSSDPTNSGDLTTPIVGKKVVLSGKWRTSKEVKIRMMAKAVVNGTTKAIPRDNEEVTLTSEWQTLSTVIPSIEEGTTLLRFLPSYDPNNWETAEGVYVDQKDIKLEIVEEGESEKPTPWIPPITRKLFNPNNLFEGGNTRTPTAYS
-708 WNLIKGSDGKPA
+708 GAIGTVTKNVSVPEWGAKDAWTFKTTGGTSTIKATMGVKQTGSSLADGNTFYRSNFHVKNNHETYALQLVANGGLTLTIPPKGIGYFGTPTNQHAAKNNLQWNFQVADVNGEVDFTMWNPEFYAYDIAHDFTTSSSKLEGFKYLGVYIDNKTNGSQDPADYEWNLVKGDTGESA

-730 TVKINQDSSIQSDTI
+730 TIKINQDSSVQSDTI

-759 FSATPYIGTTPQT
+759 FSAIPYIGTTPQT

-783 TLSTSSWNKNWTSLV
+783 TFSTSSWNKNWTSLV

-814 VKEGKDGTDSVTG
+814 VKEGKDGTDSITG

-835 LAADKNGTVE
+835 LAADKNGNVE
-845 SFSEA
+845 SFSDA

-865 RNVAYRLKSSLG
+865 KNVAYTLKSSSG
-877 GTFNINASTGAYSM
+877 GTFNINASTGVYSM
-891 TAMSKDSATATFEAT
+891 AAMSKDSATATFEAT
-906 YKNIKIEKILNIAKS
+906 YKNIKIEKILNVAKS

-935 SKDFGSYDYNGNPNL
+935 SKDFGNYDYSGNPNL
-950 MIPLKASDFNKELET
+950 MCVIKASDFYRE
-965 SVSDVGYN
+965 SDVSISDVGYN
-973 SIRLTSKGSDR
+973 SIRLTSQGVNR
-984 LSTSTLNNIPSLV
+984 LSAFTSNNIPSLV
-997 RGKTYTISAKVKIEE
+997 SGKTYTISAKVKIEE

-1017 IDKVRVCYRK
+1017 IDKLRVSYRK
-1027 INSGTILL
+1027 ANGGTILL
-1035 HANTK
+1035 SANTK
-1040 GVEVGKETTIK
+1040 NAEIGKEIIIK
-1051 GTGVVNYEITDLS
+1051 GTGIVNYEITDLS
-1064 RFYLTIDTE
+1064 KFYLTIDLE
-1073 VGAKINGSVIVSDI
+1073 IGAKMNGSVIVSDV
-1087 KIEEGPNATPYQP
+1087 KIEEGSTATPYQP
-1100 NLLDAP
+1100 NLLDEP
-1106 YYLSKVPLGK
+1106 YYLSKVALGE
-1116 NLITNGDFPI
+1116 NLADPTVSFPI
-1126 TSFSGPNGAIYFF
+1126 KTSAYRVYNANMIEDFKIGQRYTLTMKATKSASQTFRAYNGEY
-1139 NISEEIIIGETYT
+1139 
-1152 ISLKGTKTANKEF
+1152 ISLETMT
-1165 HIYLGESPN
+1165 
-1174 WQATLSPVEGLTDV
+1174 PVEGLVDV
-1188 WSATFKA
+1188 WTCSFTTLKIE
-1195 NNDNQT
+1195 
-1201 SNLRTIALYQKP
+1201 SSSPRLLSIYQQPKET
-1213 DSVPD
+1213 V
-1218 GSVKIDWFKIEKVD
+1218 GACQIDWLKIEKGD
-1232 TRTPNIDSYKYM
+1232 TRTPNINSYKYM

-1264 QIKGNDSTSYS
+1264 QIMGNDSTAYS

-1307 KSIENIRSRIVV
+1307 KSIENIKSRIVV

-1332 DADALTYTYTPSSLN
+1332 DADALAYTYTPSSLN

-1375 GSNGSNGSSSYTWIR
+1375 GSNGSNGSSSYTWVR

-1397 NPMTTTP
+1397 NPMTTTS

-1421 PSAYGDYTWSKIKG
+1421 PSSYSDYTWSRIKG
-1435 DGGLKN
+1435 SGGLVAKVYSN
-1441 RLYTETGTN
+1441 GGTN
-1450 VNQKP
+1450 IEQSPIQINV
-1455 VEIFNETQSDG
+1455 ETQSDG
-1466 DIVEPENTTWYVA
+1466 DIVEPDKVTWYMS
-1479 KESSNKFTAIGSSKS
+1479 KDSSVEWTAI
-1494 VNLVRNSSDEWS
+1494 
-1506 TPVTSFTGINNY
+1506 T
-1518 CPTLSLVDIA
+1518 A
-1528 GLKIGDKIN
+1528 G
-1537 VYIEVKYDNIVA
+1537 
-1549 ASGQTASFY
+1549 
-1558 IQGSGNNT
+1558 
-1566 GWSSGGF
+1566 
-1573 PSNFTDGRL
+1573 
-1582 RNVSGSGSVIFKYS
+1582 
-1596 TTITSAHLE
+1596 
-1605 NNYWNTQMRCDYI
+1605 
-1618 QSGSIQWKNY
+1618 
-1628 KIEKSLTGKG
+1628 
-1638 GDYTPWT
+1638 
-1645 PAPGQGNQY
+1645 
-1654 YFGNPNLVSQDQ
+1654 
-1666 GFNMI
+1666 
-1671 FHQAGAN
+1671 
-1678 NVSVHTEIAEG
+1678 
-1689 GKYPRVDTSKLVKI
+1689 
-1703 GEVLPSQ
+1703 
-1710 TIYLNGIETG
+1710 NGITLN
-1720 KTYTQSIIVATD
+1720 KKYIVVE
-1732 APVDLTKKTR
+1732 PVVFLEA
-1742 FTWFNSDGHRYSETH
+1742 NS
-1757 APEKIGPNLYKFT
+1757 
-1770 NTYTA
+1770 
-1775 PVDIK
+1775 
-1780 NLRVFDF
+1780 
-1787 YPTNISFASGTYI
+1787 ISFKAQVEY
-1800 EFRTFKIEEGSNA
+1800 
-1813 TMHDIPTMD
+1813 
-1822 TLQGI
+1822 
-1827 LIKDNSIVISPSYFL
+1827 NSM
-1842 EENSITFRADV
+1842 A
-1853 DYQTMRSSDQITITN
+1853 
-1868 KAFDAMRPLILRQP
+1868 AFDYMTVNNKSFDATKPLILRQP
-1882 VAPQNPYPGL
+1882 AAPLNPYPGL

-1910 SLVYRWGKSAVENV
+1910 SLVYRWGKSAVESV
-1924 IGTEYAHCAYA
+1924 IGTEYAHYAYA

-1943 DGVTPDPSF
+1943 DGVTPDPGF

-1964 IGHCVTDTEP
+1964 IGYCVTDTEP

-2001 IAQEKTETTY
+2001 IAQEKIETTY
-2011 AWGWVVLSASDL
+2011 VWGWVVLSASDL

-2053 IQTVVGSEDMSKVY
+2053 VQTVVGSEDMSKVY

-2077 SANHELSDKLE
+2077 SANHELSDKIE
-2088 EYNKQMEDAF
+2088 EYNKQMQDAF

-2148 LANPK
+2148 LTNPK
-2153 FEGTISTTGLNNG
+2153 FEGTISTTGLDNG

-2250 ASQTIGSGQGV
+2250 ASQTIGNGQGV

-2403 GMSKYYVKVLNTK
+2403 GTSKYYVKVLNTK

-2535 DTTKVKKLEAQER
+2535 DTNE
-2548 FMMRPVQIVSVDSP
+2548 S
-2562 TIQGWA
+2562 
-2568 FVGYNGE
+2568 
-2575 DTD
+2575 

>member
-33 GNYDYSGRPN
+33 GAYDYSGNPN
-43 LAPNISFYELSSS
+43 LMANINANNFSQGTGALSVVDDGDEIVVTLDPNRKLEIFKAKSQPALVVGKTYTMSVEIMLEDDFTGDPSTIYL
-56 YRQYVSPRSYIKDE
+56 RYIKMPTWV
-70 GKSFV
+70 SA
-75 IDKSLAIAASD
+75 LTT
-86 SPNVYIKN
+86 PNTLTN
-94 VPRLEKGVT
+94 TKGVWQKLT
-103 YIASVP
+103 VTAKMTTA
-109 LFIDD
+109 IDNAESWLILLQD
-114 DYTINNNHITIDT
+114 KDANNRLSGKLRLRH
-127 YCVAT
+127 AKLEEGST
-132 ADGTIKRL
+132 A
-140 GRVQPDENCRNKW
+140 
-153 HNYTV
+153 
-158 AFSVPSD
+158 
-165 FSDGDFTPFMQIWE
+165 
-179 AKETTGKINIGYD
+179 
-192 IKIERVSSA
+192 
-201 SDKPTPYQPNI
+201 TPYQPNLLDAPYYLS
-212 KDSPWY
+212 K
-218 FSTVPL
+218 VAL
-224 GENIADPTVK
+224 GENIANKSVA
-234 FPITL
+234 FPIK
-239 SKEALYAK
+239 SSEFNVYNGDMEEA
-247 NASEDFVLGETYT
+247 FIVGQTYT
-260 VTIKAT
+260 ITMKAA

-271 TIRVYLGQKQFGV
+271 TFRAYNNSTVVFGTL
-284 FKPVEG
+284 KPVEG
-290 LTDTWVATVSIT
+290 LTDVWSLTFTPTEIDPDFPKNLRIYQFLKET
-302 RLGENPKWVYL
+302 LGAC
-313 DQTPNTSLGTVQI
+313 QI

-349 YTDFIQA
+349 YTDF
-356 GSINPTKYS
+356 
-365 WNLIK
+365 
-370 GTPSYFHTAYTND
+370 
-383 LNFGSYDFSGRPNLM
+383 
-398 GTIKASDFYLGTGTT
+398 
-413 MTDISTNS
+413 
-421 IHVASKGTERM
+421 V
-432 DAGTRINIPNLV
+432 
-444 SGKTYTISA
+444 
-453 KIKVDEGSTGDVDKI
+453 
-468 RVSYRK
+468 
-474 TPDGTILLSTTAYT
+474 
-488 AEVGKEITVQSTGT
+488 
-502 VNYSITDLQ
+502 
-511 RFYLTID
+511 
-518 LEGYSSRLNGGVT
+518 
-531 VSEIKIEEGSP
+531 
-542 ATPYQ
+542 
-547 PNIKGAPWHFSKT
+547 
-560 ALGGDIANKN
+560 
-570 TQFPIKTSEYCIYG
+570 
-584 RNNIEKYVVNQNY
+584 
-597 TVTMKVTK
+597 
-605 PASQQLVAY
+605 
-614 IDGGRTKA
+614 
-622 GNFLPVEGLVD
+622 
-633 VWKTTFTITQAHIDS
+633 
-648 GITDVLQIYQFP
+648 
-660 SETKGA
+660 
-666 VQIEWLKIEKG
+666 
-677 SESTPNIDSYKYL
+677 
-690 GSYVNFDQA
+690 QA
-699 DLLNPTKYS
+699 DSLNPTKYAWS
-708 WNLIKGSDGKPA
+708 LIKGVDGETSHVHTAYAWSADGTDRFTKVYPQVNLLENTKNPTGSKPPRIKGSTHSGTDTITYQNGIIRQERKAIPANGEMFYRFMSTADGNLASTNLVKGETYYLGLDLRAELAEGDVVTWRAQYKKSTGSWIYVDGWTPGKAKLEGVTSEFKRFEKALTIPEDAVTLYFSYQVYPKSGIGVATGAIVEFKNAKFALKSATPYTPTPEEDYENAYPSYTGTYSDFNVEGSNNPKDYTWARSMGSDGESA
-720 KTLILSASSN
+720 KTLILSTSSN

-772 AITLGGAGNIR
+772 AITLGGTGNTR
-783 TLSTSSWNKNWTSLV
+783 TFSTSSWNKNWTSLV

-814 VKEGKDGTDSVTG
+814 VKEGKNGADSITG

-835 LAADKNGTVE
+835 LPADKNGIVE

-877 GTFNINASTGAYSM
+877 GTFNINASTGAYNM

-906 YKNIKIEKILNIAKS
+906 YKNIKIEKILNVAKS

-935 SKDFGSYDYNGNPNL
+935 SKDFGNYDYSGNPNVSANL
-950 MIPLKASDFNKELET
+950 NASSFSLGTGATVADDNDEIVFTLDGTNQLSRYTTNAQTRLIEGKE
-965 SVSDVGYN
+965 
-973 SIRLTSKGSDR
+973 
-984 LSTSTLNNIPSLV
+984 
-997 RGKTYTISAKVKIEE
+997 YTISCEIMLE
-1012 GTTGN
+1012 TGFTG
-1017 IDKVRVCYRK
+1017 DP
-1027 INSGTILL
+1027 SGIKLL
-1035 HANTK
+1035 HAYLPGGITVLQTDTVPKNELNKWQKLIGTRTVTYGSNLPSGWYPLFRDIRNLK
-1040 GVEVGKETTIK
+1040 PSGK
-1051 GTGVVNYEITDLS
+1051 VRLRN
-1064 RFYLTIDTE
+1064 
-1073 VGAKINGSVIVSDI
+1073 I
-1087 KIEEGPNATPYQP
+1087 KIEEGSTATPYQP
-1100 NLLDAP
+1100 NLLDEP
-1106 YYLSKVPLGK
+1106 YYLSKVALGE
-1116 NLITNGDFPI
+1116 NLIKPESQQPVTNSNYLI
-1126 TSFSGPNGAIYFF
+1126 KIY
-1139 NISEEIIIGETYT
+1139 NTKPMVKGKKYT
-1152 ISLKGTKTANKEF
+1152 ITLEGTKPATQVF
-1165 HIYLGESPN
+1165 RPFFT
-1174 WQATLSPVEGLTDV
+1174 QATGSPWGFGDLKPVEGLTDI
-1188 WSATFKA
+1188 WSATFTA
-1195 NNDNQT
+1195 SADSHPT
-1201 SNLRTIALYQKP
+1201 SPQVQIYQVPNTSVGQCTIKWLKLEE
-1213 DSVPD
+1213 
-1218 GSVKIDWFKIEKVD
+1218 GD

-1252 EQPHDPT
+1252 EQPHNPT

-1307 KSIENIRSRIVV
+1307 KSIENIKSRIVV

-1375 GSNGSNGSSSYTWIR
+1375 GSNGSNGSNGSSSYTWIR

-1421 PSAYGDYTWSKIKG
+1421 PSAYSSYTWSRIKG
-1435 DGGLKN
+1435 SGGLVAKVYSN
-1441 RLYTETGTN
+1441 GGTN
-1450 VNQKP
+1450 IEQSPIQINV
-1455 VEIFNETQSDG
+1455 ETQSDG
-1466 DIVEPENTTWYVA
+1466 DIVEPNKVTWYMS
-1479 KESSNKFTAIGSSKS
+1479 KDSSAEWTAI
-1494 VNLVRNSSDEWS
+1494 
-1506 TPVTSFTGINNY
+1506 T
-1518 CPTLSLVDIA
+1518 A
-1528 GLKIGDKIN
+1528 G
-1537 VYIEVKYDNIVA
+1537 
-1549 ASGQTASFY
+1549 
-1558 IQGSGNNT
+1558 
-1566 GWSSGGF
+1566 
-1573 PSNFTDGRL
+1573 
-1582 RNVSGSGSVIFKYS
+1582 
-1596 TTITSAHLE
+1596 
-1605 NNYWNTQMRCDYI
+1605 
-1618 QSGSIQWKNY
+1618 
-1628 KIEKSLTGKG
+1628 
-1638 GDYTPWT
+1638 
-1645 PAPGQGNQY
+1645 
-1654 YFGNPNLVSQDQ
+1654 
-1666 GFNMI
+1666 
-1671 FHQAGAN
+1671 
-1678 NVSVHTEIAEG
+1678 
-1689 GKYPRVDTSKLVKI
+1689 
-1703 GEVLPSQ
+1703 
-1710 TIYLNGIETG
+1710 NGITLN
-1720 KTYTQSIIVATD
+1720 KKYIVVE
-1732 APVDLTKKTR
+1732 PVVFLES
-1742 FTWFNSDGHRYSETH
+1742 NS
-1757 APEKIGPNLYKFT
+1757 
-1770 NTYTA
+1770 
-1775 PVDIK
+1775 
-1780 NLRVFDF
+1780 
-1787 YPTNISFASGTYI
+1787 ISFKAQVEY
-1800 EFRTFKIEEGSNA
+1800 
-1813 TMHDIPTMD
+1813 
-1822 TLQGI
+1822 
-1827 LIKDNSIVISPSYFL
+1827 NSM
-1842 EENSITFRADV
+1842 T
-1853 DYQTMRSSDQITITN
+1853 
-1868 KAFDAMRPLILRQP
+1868 AFDYMTVNNKSFDATKPLILRQP
-1882 VAPQNPYPGL
+1882 AAPLNPYPGL

-1924 IGTEYAHCAYA
+1924 NGTEYAHYAYA

-1964 IGHCVTDTEP
+1964 IGHCVTDTAS

-2001 IAQEKTETTY
+2001 IAQEKIETTY
-2011 AWGWVVLSASDL
+2011 VWGWVVLSASDL

-2053 IQTVVGSEDMSKVY
+2053 VQTVVGSEDMSKVY

-2077 SANHELSDKLE
+2077 SANHELSDKIE
-2088 EYNKQMEDAF
+2088 EYNKQMQDAF

-2148 LANPK
+2148 LTNPK
-2153 FEGTISTTGLNNG
+2153 FEGTISTTGLDNG
-2166 WVYNATGI
+2166 WVYNNTGM
-2174 GQVIGAESDFPENKI
+2174 GQIIGAENDLPEYKI

-2196 SPTKYSYSKNVPV
+2196 SRTKYSYSKNIPV
-2209 SPGQLINISGQVRI
+2209 TPGQLINISGQARI
-2223 PNTIGNTKNA
+2223 PNTIGDTQHI
-2233 YLSIRFY
+2233 YVSIRFY
-2240 AAGSDPSFNA
+2240 GA
-2250 ASQTIGSGQGV
+2250 ASNPSANSEADTIGNGQGF
-2261 ITLFTDKTDFAG
+2261 IYLFTDKKHNAG
-2273 TIFETDSYA
+2273 SIFGTDSYT

-2297 VNVTIPPGAAFM
+2297 VNVTIPSGAAFM
-2309 KVLLYN
+2309 KICLYN
-2315 DSTTPTNYFDFRKPS
+2315 SSTTVTDYFDFRKPS

-2394 WYANKISQS
+2394 WYANKISRS
-2403 GMSKYYVKVLNTK
+2403 GKSKYYVKVLNTK

>member
-1 MTAVSRGEITITN
+1 MTTVSRGEITITN

-33 GNYDYSGRPN
+33 GAYDYSGNPN
-43 LAPNISFYELSSS
+43 LMKNITNDSWTAEGVMKITAAGDYLELVKDTAGRYGTAKIYNIPALRTNSQYTTSLEFYLKSGTSVEDLKKCNIAIEATNTSGQVYYSVIYLNS
-56 YRQYVSPRSYIKDE
+56 ISKMDEWVDLTSTFTTNTYTDNLINWAFRVYVHPDVS
-70 GKSFV
+70 
-75 IDKSLAIAASD
+75 ASMR
-86 SPNVYIKN
+86 I
-94 VPRLEKGVT
+94 R
-103 YIASVP
+103 
-109 LFIDD
+109 
-114 DYTINNNHITIDT
+114 NN
-127 YCVAT
+127 
-132 ADGTIKRL
+132 
-140 GRVQPDENCRNKW
+140 
-153 HNYTV
+153 
-158 AFSVPSD
+158 
-165 FSDGDFTPFMQIWE
+165 
-179 AKETTGKINIGYD
+179 
-192 IKIERVSSA
+192 IKIEEGPNV
-201 SDKPTPYQPNI
+201 TPYQPNI
-212 KDSPWY
+212 KDAPWYFSTTPLGENIANKDVKFPIKSSEYMLYKANMKEEYVIGQTYTATIKGTKPASQTFVAYNDGVINFGNLKPVEGLTDVWSLTFTPTKIASSVPKEFRIFQYPQNTLGECQIDWIKIEKNDAFTPDIDSYKYLGNYTDFEQADSFNPTKYDWNLIKGATPHFHTAYINSTDFGAYDYSGNPNLMANINADNFSQGTGALSVIDDGDEVVVTLDPNHKLEVFKAKSQPALVVGKTYTMSVEIMLEDDFTGDPSKIWLRYIKMPNWVSELYTRNTLTATKGVWQKLTGTVKITAASDNAESWLIMLQNKDANNSLSGKLRLRHAKVEEGSTATPYQPNLLGSPWY
-218 FSTVPL
+218 FSTVSL
-224 GENIADPTVK
+224 GKNLITNAK
-234 FPITL
+234 FPIITRNNPI
-239 SKEALYAK
+239 SGFDI
-247 NASEDFVLGETYT
+247 SEELIIGETYT
-260 VTIKAT
+260 VSLKGT
-266 KPASQ
+266 KPATKEFHLYYGEANYQESQ
-271 TIRVYLGQKQFGV
+271 SQYQATLR
-284 FKPVEG
+284 PVEG
-290 LTDTWVATVSIT
+290 LTDVWSATFTARKTSEMTNLLRVA
-302 RLGENPKWVYL
+302 LWQK
-313 DQTPNTSLGTVQI
+313 PNSATYDTVQI
-326 DWLKIEKGDT
+326 DWIKIEKGDT
-336 RTPNIDSYKYLGN
+336 RTPNIDY
-349 YTDFIQA
+349 
-356 GSINPTKYS
+356 
-365 WNLIK
+365 
-370 GTPSYFHTAYTND
+370 
-383 LNFGSYDFSGRPNLM
+383 
-398 GTIKASDFYLGTGTT
+398 
-413 MTDISTNS
+413 
-421 IHVASKGTERM
+421 
-432 DAGTRINIPNLV
+432 
-444 SGKTYTISA
+444 
-453 KIKVDEGSTGDVDKI
+453 
-468 RVSYRK
+468 
-474 TPDGTILLSTTAYT
+474 
-488 AEVGKEITVQSTGT
+488 
-502 VNYSITDLQ
+502 
-511 RFYLTID
+511 
-518 LEGYSSRLNGGVT
+518 
-531 VSEIKIEEGSP
+531 
-542 ATPYQ
+542 
-547 PNIKGAPWHFSKT
+547 
-560 ALGGDIANKN
+560 
-570 TQFPIKTSEYCIYG
+570 
-584 RNNIEKYVVNQNY
+584 
-597 TVTMKVTK
+597 
-605 PASQQLVAY
+605 
-614 IDGGRTKA
+614 
-622 GNFLPVEGLVD
+622 
-633 VWKTTFTITQAHIDS
+633 
-648 GITDVLQIYQFP
+648 
-660 SETKGA
+660 
-666 VQIEWLKIEKG
+666 
-677 SESTPNIDSYKYL
+677 YKYL
-690 GSYVNFDQA
+690 GSYVNFDKA
-699 DLLNPTKYS
+699 DSPNPTKYS
-708 WNLIKGSDGKPA
+708 WNLIKGSDGEPA

-759 FSATPYIGTTPQT
+759 FSAIPYIGTTPQT
-772 AITLGGAGNIR
+772 AITLGGTGNTR
-783 TLSTSSWNKNWTSLV
+783 TFSTSFWNKNWTSLV

-814 VKEGKDGTDSVTG
+814 VKEGKDGIDSITG

-835 LAADKNGTVE
+835 LAADKNGAVE

-865 RNVAYRLKSSLG
+865 KNVAYTLKSSLG

-906 YKNIKIEKILNIAKS
+906 YKNIKIEKILNVAKS

-935 SKDFGSYDYNGNPNL
+935 SKDFGNYDYSGNPNL
-950 MIPLKASDFNKELET
+950 MCVIKASDFNNASDV

-973 SIRLTSKGSDR
+973 SIRLTSRGIDR
-984 LSTSTLNNIPSLV
+984 LSTLTLNNIPSLV
-997 RGKTYTISAKVKIEE
+997 SGKTYTISAKVKIEE
-1012 GTTGN
+1012 GTTGDIN
-1017 IDKVRVCYRK
+1017 KLRVSYRQA
-1027 INSGTILL
+1027 NGGAMLL
-1035 HANTK
+1035 YARSD
-1040 GVEVGKETTIK
+1040 GAEVGKEITIK
-1051 GTGVVNYEITDLS
+1051 RTAVVNYEITDLS
-1064 RFYLTIDTE
+1064 RFYLTIDTDA
-1073 VGAKINGSVIVSDI
+1073 GAKINGSVIVSDI
-1087 KIEEGPNATPYQP
+1087 KIEEGSTATPFQP
-1100 NLLDAP
+1100 NLLDEP
-1106 YYLSKVPLGK
+1106 WHLNTVPLGENIANK
-1116 NLITNGDFPI
+1116 TINYPI
-1126 TSFSGPNGAIYFF
+1126 KTSAYAIYTAS
-1139 NISEEIIIGETYT
+1139 NIENYQANQTYT
-1152 ISLKGTKTANKEF
+1152 VTMKATKPATQTFGVYIKGGT
-1165 HIYLGESPN
+1165 LGVGN
-1174 WQATLSPVEGLTDV
+1174 MVPVEG
-1188 WSATFKA
+1188 
-1195 NNDNQT
+1195 
-1201 SNLRTIALYQKP
+1201 
-1213 DSVPD
+1213 
-1218 GSVKIDWFKIEKVD
+1218 KIDEWSLTFTVTQAHINAGTTHDLSIYQLPQTTIGACQIDWLKIEKGSK
-1232 TRTPNIDSYKYM
+1232 RTPNIDSYKYM

-1252 EQPHDPT
+1252 EQPHNPT

-1297 TISGMAQTGE
+1297 TVSGMAQTGE
-1307 KSIENIRSRIVV
+1307 KSIENIKSRIVV

-1421 PSAYGDYTWSKIKG
+1421 PSAYGDYTWSRIKG
-1435 DGGLKN
+1435 SGGLVAKVYSN
-1441 RLYTETGTN
+1441 GGTN
-1450 VNQKP
+1450 IEQSPIQINV
-1455 VEIFNETQSDG
+1455 ETQSDG
-1466 DIVEPENTTWYVA
+1466 DIVEPNKVTWYMS
-1479 KESSNKFTAIGSSKS
+1479 KDSSVEWTAI
-1494 VNLVRNSSDEWS
+1494 
-1506 TPVTSFTGINNY
+1506 T
-1518 CPTLSLVDIA
+1518 A
-1528 GLKIGDKIN
+1528 G
-1537 VYIEVKYDNIVA
+1537 
-1549 ASGQTASFY
+1549 
-1558 IQGSGNNT
+1558 
-1566 GWSSGGF
+1566 
-1573 PSNFTDGRL
+1573 
-1582 RNVSGSGSVIFKYS
+1582 
-1596 TTITSAHLE
+1596 
-1605 NNYWNTQMRCDYI
+1605 
-1618 QSGSIQWKNY
+1618 
-1628 KIEKSLTGKG
+1628 
-1638 GDYTPWT
+1638 
-1645 PAPGQGNQY
+1645 
-1654 YFGNPNLVSQDQ
+1654 
-1666 GFNMI
+1666 
-1671 FHQAGAN
+1671 
-1678 NVSVHTEIAEG
+1678 
-1689 GKYPRVDTSKLVKI
+1689 
-1703 GEVLPSQ
+1703 
-1710 TIYLNGIETG
+1710 NGITLN
-1720 KTYTQSIIVATD
+1720 KKYIV
-1732 APVDLTKKTR
+1732 VESVVFLES
-1742 FTWFNSDGHRYSETH
+1742 NS
-1757 APEKIGPNLYKFT
+1757 
-1770 NTYTA
+1770 
-1775 PVDIK
+1775 
-1780 NLRVFDF
+1780 
-1787 YPTNISFASGTYI
+1787 ISFKAQVEY
-1800 EFRTFKIEEGSNA
+1800 
-1813 TMHDIPTMD
+1813 
-1822 TLQGI
+1822 
-1827 LIKDNSIVISPSYFL
+1827 NSM
-1842 EENSITFRADV
+1842 T
-1853 DYQTMRSSDQITITN
+1853 
-1868 KAFDAMRPLILRQP
+1868 AFDYMTVNNKSFDATKPLILRQP
-1882 VAPQNPYPGL
+1882 AAPLNPYPGL

-1910 SLVYRWGKSAVENV
+1910 SLVYRWGKSAVESV
-1924 IGTEYAHCAYA
+1924 IGTEYAHYAYA

-1964 IGHCVTDTEP
+1964 IGHCVTDTAS

-1987 TTENGSEDVNGARG
+1987 TTENGSEDVNGAKG
-2001 IAQEKTETTY
+2001 IAQEKIETTY

-2053 IQTVVGSEDMSKVY
+2053 VQTVVGSEDMSKVY

-2077 SANHELSDKLE
+2077 SANHELSDKIE
-2088 EYNKQMEDAF
+2088 EYNKQMQDAF

-2148 LANPK
+2148 LTNPK
-2153 FEGTISTTGLNNG
+2153 FEGTISTTGLDNG

-2261 ITLFTDKTDFAG
+2261 ITLFTDKTNFAG
-2273 TIFETDSYA
+2273 TVFGTDSYT

-2403 GMSKYYVKVLNTK
+2403 GTSKYYVKVLNTK

-2548 FMMRPVQIVSVDSP
+2548 FMMKPVQIVSVDSP

>member
-1 MTAVSRGEITITN
+1 MATVSRGEITITN

-19 TPYFHTAYTNSTDF
+19 TPYFHTAYTNDTNF
-33 GNYDYSGRPN
+33 GAYDYSGRANLMPN
-43 LAPNISFYELSSS
+43 LDFSKISSVNYTI
-56 YRQYVSPRSYIKDE
+56 QTPPPYVKD
-70 GKSFV
+70 GGTFFV
-75 IDKSLAIAASD
+75 IDRTDPSFV
-86 SPNVYIKN
+86 SPSTSNVFI
-94 VPRLEKGVT
+94 PLLGRLEKGAHYVVT
-103 YIASVP
+103 IPMMVSEDFGTDYGGSPIYPYNVNDGVTTTRPWLMVP
-109 LFIDD
+109 NADCRGKWQFI
-114 DYTINNNHITIDT
+114 
-127 YCVAT
+127 
-132 ADGTIKRL
+132 K
-140 GRVQPDENCRNKW
+140 K
-153 HNYTV
+153 
-158 AFSVPSD
+158 AFTVPSD
-165 FSDGDFTPFMQIWE
+165 ITDGKFAPFLHVYQND
-179 AKETTGKINIGYD
+179 KQTGKFYIGYD
-192 IKIERVSSA
+192 IKIEKVTST
-201 SDKPTPYQPNI
+201 SDTATPYQPNI
-212 KDSPWY
+212 KGAPWY

-224 GENIADPTVK
+224 GENIADPTVS
-234 FPITL
+234 FPHNTSEYMVYGRRNTENYIADQTYTL
-239 SKEALYAK
+239 SM
-247 NASEDFVLGETYT
+247 
-260 VTIKAT
+260 KAT
-266 KPASQ
+266 KLASQ
-271 TIRVYLGQKQFGV
+271 SFAVYIAGGSVKVGDM
-284 FKPVEG
+284 KPTEG
-290 LTDTWVATVSIT
+290 LTDAWELTFTVTKQHIDSGVTNYLEIYQAPSAT
-302 RLGENPKWVYL
+302 K
-313 DQTPNTSLGTVQI
+313 GTVKI
-326 DWLKIEKGDT
+326 DWLKIEKGST
-336 RTPNIDSYKYLGN
+336 RTPNIDNYKYLGN
-349 YTDFIQA
+349 YTDF
-356 GSINPTKYS
+356 
-365 WNLIK
+365 
-370 GTPSYFHTAYTND
+370 
-383 LNFGSYDFSGRPNLM
+383 
-398 GTIKASDFYLGTGTT
+398 
-413 MTDISTNS
+413 
-421 IHVASKGTERM
+421 V
-432 DAGTRINIPNLV
+432 
-444 SGKTYTISA
+444 
-453 KIKVDEGSTGDVDKI
+453 
-468 RVSYRK
+468 
-474 TPDGTILLSTTAYT
+474 
-488 AEVGKEITVQSTGT
+488 
-502 VNYSITDLQ
+502 
-511 RFYLTID
+511 
-518 LEGYSSRLNGGVT
+518 
-531 VSEIKIEEGSP
+531 
-542 ATPYQ
+542 
-547 PNIKGAPWHFSKT
+547 
-560 ALGGDIANKN
+560 
-570 TQFPIKTSEYCIYG
+570 
-584 RNNIEKYVVNQNY
+584 
-597 TVTMKVTK
+597 
-605 PASQQLVAY
+605 
-614 IDGGRTKA
+614 
-622 GNFLPVEGLVD
+622 
-633 VWKTTFTITQAHIDS
+633 
-648 GITDVLQIYQFP
+648 
-660 SETKGA
+660 
-666 VQIEWLKIEKG
+666 
-677 SESTPNIDSYKYL
+677 
-690 GSYVNFDQA
+690 QA
-699 DLLNPTKYS
+699 DSLNPTKYS
-708 WNLIKGSDGKPA
+708 WNLIKGDAGETSHVHTAYAWSADGTDRFTKVYPNENLFLVKEWEKLPERPFLGFISRLEIQLEPSTEYTLSTNIPTWEDNGTCDLFLLDSNAEPSSAINGVALNKPRTIRTLDDGIIVIGCRRQEFSSGTHWAKLEKGSTPTIYTPSPKEDYENAYPSYTGTYSDFNVEGSNNPKDYTWARSMGSDGKSA
-720 KTLILSASSN
+720 KTLILSTSSN

-759 FSATPYIGTTPQT
+759 FSAIPYIGTAPQT
-772 AITLGGAGNIR
+772 AITLGGTGNTR

-798 VTATFESFIDK
+798 VTAMFESFIDK

-814 VKEGKDGTDSVTG
+814 VKEGKDGTDSITG

-835 LAADKNGTVE
+835 LPADKDGIVE

-877 GTFNINASTGAYSM
+877 GTFNINASTGVYNM

-906 YKNIKIEKILNIAKS
+906 YKNIKIEKILNVAKS

-935 SKDFGSYDYNGNPNL
+935 SKDFGNYDYSGNSNL
-950 MIPLKASDFNKELET
+950 MHVIKASDFNKESDV
-965 SVSDVGYN
+965 SVLDVGYN
-973 SIRLTSKGSDR
+973 SIRLTSQGVNR
-984 LSTSTLNNIPSLV
+984 LSTFTSNNIPSLV
-997 RGKTYTISAKVKIEE
+997 SGKTYTISAKVKIEE
-1012 GTTGN
+1012 GTTGD
-1017 IDKVRVCYRK
+1017 IDKLRVSYRK
-1027 INSGTILL
+1027 TNSGTILL
-1035 HANTK
+1035 YANTK

-1051 GTGVVNYEITDLS
+1051 GTATVNYEITDLL

-1073 VGAKINGSVIVSDI
+1073 VGATINGSVIVSDI
-1087 KIEEGPNATPYQP
+1087 KIEEGSTATPFQP
-1100 NLLDAP
+1100 NLLDEP
-1106 YYLSKVPLGK
+1106 YYLDKVALGENIANK
-1116 NLITNGDFPI
+1116 DIQFPI
-1126 TSFSGPNGAIYFF
+1126 TTTDYMVYGKT
-1139 NISEEIIIGETYT
+1139 NIENYILGQEYT
-1152 ISLKGTKTANKEF
+1152 VSIKATKPATQQFYVYVDGGRNKKV
-1165 HIYLGESPN
+1165 
-1174 WQATLSPVEGLTDV
+1174 TLLPVEGLTDV
-1188 WSATFKA
+1188 WEGTFTVDQTDMNNGATKYLNIFQYPTNTKG
-1195 NNDNQT
+1195 T
-1201 SNLRTIALYQKP
+1201 
-1213 DSVPD
+1213 
-1218 GSVKIDWFKIEKVD
+1218 VKIDWVKIEKGSK
-1232 TRTPNIDSYKYM
+1232 RTPNIDSYRYM

-1252 EQPHDPT
+1252 EQPHNPT

-1297 TISGMAQTGE
+1297 TISSMAQTGE

-1375 GSNGSNGSSSYTWIR
+1375 GSNGSNGSNGSSSYTWIR

-1421 PSAYGDYTWSKIKG
+1421 PSAYSSYTWSRIKG
-1435 DGGLKN
+1435 SGGLVAKVYSN
-1441 RLYTETGTN
+1441 GGTN
-1450 VNQKP
+1450 IEQSPIQINV
-1455 VEIFNETQSDG
+1455 ETQSDG
-1466 DIVEPENTTWYVA
+1466 DIVEPNKVTWYMS
-1479 KESSNKFTAIGSSKS
+1479 KDSSVEWTAI
-1494 VNLVRNSSDEWS
+1494 
-1506 TPVTSFTGINNY
+1506 T
-1518 CPTLSLVDIA
+1518 A
-1528 GLKIGDKIN
+1528 G
-1537 VYIEVKYDNIVA
+1537 
-1549 ASGQTASFY
+1549 
-1558 IQGSGNNT
+1558 
-1566 GWSSGGF
+1566 
-1573 PSNFTDGRL
+1573 
-1582 RNVSGSGSVIFKYS
+1582 
-1596 TTITSAHLE
+1596 
-1605 NNYWNTQMRCDYI
+1605 
-1618 QSGSIQWKNY
+1618 
-1628 KIEKSLTGKG
+1628 
-1638 GDYTPWT
+1638 
-1645 PAPGQGNQY
+1645 
-1654 YFGNPNLVSQDQ
+1654 
-1666 GFNMI
+1666 
-1671 FHQAGAN
+1671 
-1678 NVSVHTEIAEG
+1678 
-1689 GKYPRVDTSKLVKI
+1689 
-1703 GEVLPSQ
+1703 
-1710 TIYLNGIETG
+1710 NGITLN
-1720 KTYTQSIIVATD
+1720 KKYIVVE
-1732 APVDLTKKTR
+1732 PVVFLES
-1742 FTWFNSDGHRYSETH
+1742 NS
-1757 APEKIGPNLYKFT
+1757 
-1770 NTYTA
+1770 
-1775 PVDIK
+1775 
-1780 NLRVFDF
+1780 
-1787 YPTNISFASGTYI
+1787 ISFKAQVEY
-1800 EFRTFKIEEGSNA
+1800 
-1813 TMHDIPTMD
+1813 
-1822 TLQGI
+1822 
-1827 LIKDNSIVISPSYFL
+1827 NSM
-1842 EENSITFRADV
+1842 T
-1853 DYQTMRSSDQITITN
+1853 
-1868 KAFDAMRPLILRQP
+1868 AFDYMTVNNKSFDATKPLILRQP
-1882 VAPQNPYPGL
+1882 AAPLNPYPGL

-1910 SLVYRWGKSAVENV
+1910 SLVYRWGKSAVESV
-1924 IGTEYAHCAYA
+1924 IGTEYAHYAYA
-1935 NTPTGYQE
+1935 NTPTGYEE
-1943 DGVTPDPSF
+1943 DGITPDPGF

-1987 TTENGSEDVNGARG
+1987 TTENGIEDVNGARG
-2001 IAQEKTETTY
+2001 IAQEKIETTY
-2011 AWGWVVLSASDL
+2011 VWGWVVLSASDL

-2053 IQTVVGSEDMSKVY
+2053 VQTVVGSEDMSKVY

-2077 SANHELSDKLE
+2077 SANHELSDKIE
-2088 EYNKQMEDAF
+2088 EYNKQMQDAF

-2148 LANPK
+2148 LTNPK
-2153 FEGTISTTGLNNG
+2153 FEGTISTTGLDNG

-2403 GMSKYYVKVLNTK
+2403 GTSKYYVKVLNTK

-2451 IGLEGEGSADA
+2451 IGLEGEGSANA

>member
-1 MTAVSRGEITITN
+1 MTTVSRSEITITN
-14 VNDGK
+14 VDDGK
-19 TPYFHTAYTNSTDF
+19 TPYFHTAWSWSKDGSLGFTTTYPNINLFSMDLLKYPEFISGTSWSTNGGWASEFIENKKLKELFEPGKTYSIQYSF
-33 GNYDYSGRPN
+33 ELLSKTEGTYPYNQQQHGTLLLYSGVTGYPSISLGGANNNVEDAKTWTVGTTRTRTATFTVPNNIFDEKANYRIIYYTMRSMNEGDVFNKNERGRFFNIKVEEGNTNTIYAPSIKDDPDNAFPIYLGTYSDHILQGSSDPSKYIWSKIAGNNGDNSYLHVAWADADNFPFYVKNARPN
-43 LAPNISFYELSSS
+43 LAVKWENSSLNSNNGALYPQNSWFENDPEDGHTIIAAQRYNDSLSPNTISMFNSLGITYNSSDPHSGWLTEPIVGKRVIIS
-56 YRQYVSPRSYIKDE
+56 YKAKVNKPAIKFNLMSHYTTSTE
-70 GKSFV
+70 SKYLPNSGKVVTLTDDWQVISDV
-75 IDKSLAIAASD
+75 IDNVPADISVLRMCPQQALEVQNVMDLVVYVKDYKIEFAENENDSTPTPWVPPIIRPLFNGKELDTSKGQTVGFASYAESTIKNEFNINVPEWGATNAIRTTVEENSGTNLIVGQMNLTEEPKTNGVD
-86 SPNVYIKN
+86 YYDGYIYIKN
-94 VPRLEKGVT
+94 NGTEPIRVKPWGDVLAPIIPPGTTTRIGSAPFRTAAGGVIKWELHRMNTTQSVDVTWWKPRIRK
-103 YIASVP
+103 
-109 LFIDD
+109 
-114 DYTINNNHITIDT
+114 
-127 YCVAT
+127 
-132 ADGTIKRL
+132 
-140 GRVQPDENCRNKW
+140 
-153 HNYTV
+153 
-158 AFSVPSD
+158 
-165 FSDGDFTPFMQIWE
+165 
-179 AKETTGKINIGYD
+179 YD
-192 IKIERVSSA
+192 INHNFTEAQPISGKTFLGTYTD
-201 SDKPTPYQPNI
+201 DK
-212 KDSPWY
+212 
-218 FSTVPL
+218 
-224 GENIADPTVK
+224 
-234 FPITL
+234 
-239 SKEALYAK
+239 K
-247 NASEDFVLGETYT
+247 NASGN
-260 VTIKAT
+260 
-266 KPASQ
+266 PANYEWNK
-271 TIRVYLGQKQFGV
+271 V
-284 FKPVEG
+284 
-290 LTDTWVATVSIT
+290 
-302 RLGENPKWVYL
+302 
-313 DQTPNTSLGTVQI
+313 
-326 DWLKIEKGDT
+326 KGDT
-336 RTPNIDSYKYLGN
+336 G
-349 YTDFIQA
+349 
-356 GSINPTKYS
+356 
-365 WNLIK
+365 
-370 GTPSYFHTAYTND
+370 
-383 LNFGSYDFSGRPNLM
+383 
-398 GTIKASDFYLGTGTT
+398 
-413 MTDISTNS
+413 
-421 IHVASKGTERM
+421 
-432 DAGTRINIPNLV
+432 
-444 SGKTYTISA
+444 
-453 KIKVDEGSTGDVDKI
+453 
-468 RVSYRK
+468 
-474 TPDGTILLSTTAYT
+474 
-488 AEVGKEITVQSTGT
+488 
-502 VNYSITDLQ
+502 
-511 RFYLTID
+511 
-518 LEGYSSRLNGGVT
+518 
-531 VSEIKIEEGSP
+531 
-542 ATPYQ
+542 
-547 PNIKGAPWHFSKT
+547 
-560 ALGGDIANKN
+560 
-570 TQFPIKTSEYCIYG
+570 
-584 RNNIEKYVVNQNY
+584 
-597 TVTMKVTK
+597 
-605 PASQQLVAY
+605 
-614 IDGGRTKA
+614 
-622 GNFLPVEGLVD
+622 
-633 VWKTTFTITQAHIDS
+633 
-648 GITDVLQIYQFP
+648 
-660 SETKGA
+660 
-666 VQIEWLKIEKG
+666 
-677 SESTPNIDSYKYL
+677 ES
-690 GSYVNFDQA
+690 
-699 DLLNPTKYS
+699 
-708 WNLIKGSDGKPA
+708 A
-720 KTLILSASSN
+720 KTLILSTSSN

-759 FSATPYIGTTPQT
+759 FSAIPYIGTTPQT
-772 AITLGGAGNIR
+772 AITLGGAGNTR
-783 TLSTSSWNKNWTSLV
+783 TFSTSSWNKNWTSLV

-814 VKEGKDGTDSVTG
+814 VREGKDGADSITG

-835 LAADKNGTVE
+835 LPADKDGIVE

-865 RNVAYRLKSSLG
+865 KNVAYTLKNSSG
-877 GTFNINASTGAYSM
+877 GTFNINASTGAYNM
-891 TAMSKDSATATFEAT
+891 TAMSKDSAIAVFEAT
-906 YKNIKIEKILNIAKS
+906 YKNIKIEKILSVAKS

-935 SKDFGSYDYNGNPNL
+935 SKDFGNYDYSGNYNFMRPLSLEDWDLMGAGITKADVNGEYVSFDFSKHNGDMNVYAGFNHPL
-950 MIPLKASDFNKELET
+950 PLLKANQNYTLSAEVSTDTTWTGRIRMSYRINKPDGSPAPAAQGVLIGDVT
-965 SVSDVGYN
+965 NPVANKWYTLTTMDGNHVIPDLINNCKSVWLQANLSNTEFKGKLN
-973 SIRLTSKGSDR
+973 IR
-984 LSTSTLNNIPSLV
+984 
-997 RGKTYTISAKVKIEE
+997 YTVKIEE
-1012 GTTGN
+1012 G
-1017 IDKVRVCYRK
+1017 DK
-1027 INSGTILL
+1027 
-1035 HANTK
+1035 
-1040 GVEVGKETTIK
+1040 
-1051 GTGVVNYEITDLS
+1051 
-1064 RFYLTIDTE
+1064 
-1073 VGAKINGSVIVSDI
+1073 
-1087 KIEEGPNATPYQP
+1087 ATPYQP
-1100 NLLDAP
+1100 NLLDEP
-1106 YYLSKVPLGK
+1106 YWLGNTPLNENIADPRISFPIKTSSYSIYLGK
-1116 NLITNGDFPI
+1116 NTEKYQLNQ
-1126 TSFSGPNGAIYFF
+1126 
-1139 NISEEIIIGETYT
+1139 TYT
-1152 ISLKGTKTANKEF
+1152 ITMKATKPATQQF
-1165 HIYLGESPN
+1165 GVYLLGGAMGVGN
-1174 WQATLSPVEGLTDV
+1174 MKPVEGLTDV
-1188 WSATFKA
+1188 WQLTFKVTQA
-1195 NNDNQT
+1195 HLDAGITDVLN
-1201 SNLRTIALYQKP
+1201 LYQLP
-1213 DSVPD
+1213 NTSI
-1218 GSVKIDWFKIEKVD
+1218 GACQIDWLKFEKGD

-1264 QIKGNDSTSYS
+1264 QIKGNDSTAYS

-1307 KSIENIRSRIVV
+1307 KSIENIKSRIVV

-1332 DADALTYTYTPSSLN
+1332 DEDALTYTYTPSSLN

-1421 PSAYGDYTWSKIKG
+1421 PSAYGDYTWSRIKG
-1435 DGGLKN
+1435 SGGLVAKVYSN
-1441 RLYTETGTN
+1441 GGTN
-1450 VNQKP
+1450 IEQSPIQINV
-1455 VEIFNETQSDG
+1455 ETQSDG
-1466 DIVEPENTTWYVA
+1466 DIVEPDKVTWYMS
-1479 KESSNKFTAIGSSKS
+1479 KDSS
-1494 VNLVRNSSDEWS
+1494 VEW
-1506 TPVTSFTGINNY
+1506 TVITTG
-1518 CPTLSLVDIA
+1518 
-1528 GLKIGDKIN
+1528 
-1537 VYIEVKYDNIVA
+1537 
-1549 ASGQTASFY
+1549 
-1558 IQGSGNNT
+1558 
-1566 GWSSGGF
+1566 
-1573 PSNFTDGRL
+1573 
-1582 RNVSGSGSVIFKYS
+1582 
-1596 TTITSAHLE
+1596 
-1605 NNYWNTQMRCDYI
+1605 
-1618 QSGSIQWKNY
+1618 
-1628 KIEKSLTGKG
+1628 
-1638 GDYTPWT
+1638 
-1645 PAPGQGNQY
+1645 
-1654 YFGNPNLVSQDQ
+1654 
-1666 GFNMI
+1666 
-1671 FHQAGAN
+1671 
-1678 NVSVHTEIAEG
+1678 
-1689 GKYPRVDTSKLVKI
+1689 
-1703 GEVLPSQ
+1703 
-1710 TIYLNGIETG
+1710 NGITLN
-1720 KTYTQSIIVATD
+1720 KKYIVVE
-1732 APVDLTKKTR
+1732 PVVFLES
-1742 FTWFNSDGHRYSETH
+1742 NS
-1757 APEKIGPNLYKFT
+1757 
-1770 NTYTA
+1770 
-1775 PVDIK
+1775 
-1780 NLRVFDF
+1780 
-1787 YPTNISFASGTYI
+1787 ISFKAQVEY
-1800 EFRTFKIEEGSNA
+1800 
-1813 TMHDIPTMD
+1813 
-1822 TLQGI
+1822 
-1827 LIKDNSIVISPSYFL
+1827 NSM
-1842 EENSITFRADV
+1842 A
-1853 DYQTMRSSDQITITN
+1853 
-1868 KAFDAMRPLILRQP
+1868 AFDYMTVNNKSFDATKPLILRQP
-1882 VAPQNPYPGL
+1882 TAPLNPYPGL

-1910 SLVYRWGKSAVENV
+1910 SLVYRWGKSAIESV
-1924 IGTEYAHCAYA
+1924 IGTEYAHYAYA

-1959 QKPMY
+1959 QRPMY
-1964 IGHCVTDTEP
+1964 IGYCVTDTEP
-1974 DPTTPSSYNWKSI
+1974 DPTTPSSYNWKSV

-2001 IAQEKTETTY
+2001 IAQEKIETTY
-2011 AWGWVVLSASDL
+2011 VWGWVVLSASDL

-2053 IQTVVGSEDMSKVY
+2053 VQTVVGSEDMSKVY

-2088 EYNKQMEDAF
+2088 EYNQQMQDAF

-2148 LANPK
+2148 LTNPK
-2153 FEGTISTTGLNNG
+2153 FEGTISTTGLDNG

-2250 ASQTIGSGQGV
+2250 ASQTIGNGQGV

-2394 WYANKISQS
+2394 WYANKINQS
-2403 GMSKYYVKVLNTK
+2403 GKSKYYVKVLNTK
-2416 TGAEIAVSEASA
+2416 TGEEIAVSEASA

-2451 IGLEGEGSADA
+2451 IGLEGEESANA

-2548 FMMRPVQIVSVDSP
+2548 FMMKPIQIVSVDSP

>member
-1 MTAVSRGEITITN
+1 MTTVSRGEITITN

-19 TPYFHTAYTNSTDF
+19 TPYFHTAYSWSKDGTDRFTTIYPQDNKLENTQNPSVIKPVQLKGSRTSNTETITMNNGITRQEKQVDKTGEFYYRFMNTADNNLSAVDLTPGKTYHFGLDLRAELAEGDYITWRAQYKTATSSWINMDNWGASFSKIEGVTSEFQRFERELTIPEDATTLYFSYQVYSPNSTSPSVGTVVEFKNAKFALDSASPYTPSPEEDLANAYPTYLGTYSSFEEESSLNPYDYTWSLIKGLDGKDGEDGIPGAPGEDGRTPYFHIGYTNSTDF
-33 GNYDYSGRPN
+33 GNYDFSGNPN
-43 LAPNISFYELSSS
+43 LFP
-56 YRQYVSPRSYIKDE
+56 
-70 GKSFV
+70 
-75 IDKSLAIAASD
+75 
-86 SPNVYIKN
+86 
-94 VPRLEKGVT
+94 
-103 YIASVP
+103 
-109 LFIDD
+109 
-114 DYTINNNHITIDT
+114 
-127 YCVAT
+127 
-132 ADGTIKRL
+132 
-140 GRVQPDENCRNKW
+140 
-153 HNYTV
+153 
-158 AFSVPSD
+158 
-165 FSDGDFTPFMQIWE
+165 
-179 AKETTGKINIGYD
+179 NIGYSD
-192 IKIERVSSA
+192 ISTNWTQAGAAPIKPQDDLVIDNGDSFTVDLSKLTSNFGLYFNNLPRPKTGKNYAWSVELKSEEPLDNNVFFVRPVYVNAGGTLSAYAKPINTGATTGMTRYSATYTNITDVISNSNCQSLQIYFPSTLPRTKVTIKYNIKVEEVETPTSS
-201 SDKPTPYQPNI
+201 STPYQPNI
-212 KDSPWY
+212 KDAPWH
-218 FSTVPL
+218 FSTYPL
-224 GENIADPTVK
+224 GKNLADKTVK
-234 FPITL
+234 FPINVNTYKVYQGDML
-239 SKEALYAK
+239 EPFK
-247 NASEDFVLGETYT
+247 VGETYT
-260 VTIKAT
+260 VTIKGR
-266 KPASQ
+266 KPAQKTFSAYNAG
-271 TIRVYLGQKQFGV
+271 TVFLGNLA
-284 FKPVEG
+284 PVEG
-290 LTDTWVATVSIT
+290 LSDVWSGTFKVPLINSGYPN
-302 RLGENPKWVYL
+302 RLQIYQLPND
-313 DQTPNTSLGTVQI
+313 DQYGDVQI
-326 DWLKIEKGDT
+326 DWVKIEKSPVS
-336 RTPNIDSYKYLGN
+336 TPNIDAYKYLGN
-349 YTDFIQA
+349 YADYEQTD
-356 GSINPTKYS
+356 SLNPTKYK

-370 GTPSYFHTAYTND
+370 GENGSNGTDSFLHVAWANVDEFPLFVKGARANILRHPENISTPSNNESIYPTYRFWMSDEDGSVFHRVQRRNLDLNPNKFSVYNTIGTVYDPNDPINSGDLTTPIEGKKIVISGKWRASKEIRMTMMAKVVADGVTKALPRDGEVVTVTPEWKTFYTVLDRVAPKTSTIRFLPSTDTNGWDTAEGVYLDQKDLKIEIVEEGESDEPTPWVPPILRKLFNSKNIFEGGNTRNPAAFQGAVVTSTKNVEVPEWGATDASTFIITGGTSVIKGVMKVRLPDPALLSDGETFYRTNFHIRNNHETND
-383 LNFGSYDFSGRPNLM
+383 LIIAANGGFSTTIPPKSIGYFGTPSNQHAAKNNLQWHFQVDDVNKDINCTFWNPEFYAYD
-398 GTIKASDFYLGTGTT
+398 IAHDF
-413 MTDISTNS
+413 
-421 IHVASKGTERM
+421 
-432 DAGTRINIPNLV
+432 
-444 SGKTYTISA
+444 TIS
-453 KIKVDEGSTGDVDKI
+453 
-468 RVSYRK
+468 
-474 TPDGTILLSTTAYT
+474 
-488 AEVGKEITVQSTGT
+488 
-502 VNYSITDLQ
+502 
-511 RFYLTID
+511 
-518 LEGYSSRLNGGVT
+518 SSEL
-531 VSEIKIEEGSP
+531 
-542 ATPYQ
+542 
-547 PNIKGAPWHFSKT
+547 KGF
-560 ALGGDIANKN
+560 
-570 TQFPIKTSEYCIYG
+570 
-584 RNNIEKYVVNQNY
+584 
-597 TVTMKVTK
+597 
-605 PASQQLVAY
+605 
-614 IDGGRTKA
+614 
-622 GNFLPVEGLVD
+622 
-633 VWKTTFTITQAHIDS
+633 
-648 GITDVLQIYQFP
+648 
-660 SETKGA
+660 
-666 VQIEWLKIEKG
+666 
-677 SESTPNIDSYKYL
+677 KYL
-690 GSYVNFDQA
+690 GVYTDNKTTNSQNPA
-699 DLLNPTKYS
+699 DYE
-708 WNLIKGSDGKPA
+708 WNLVKGDTGESA
-720 KTLILSASSN
+720 KTLILSTSSN

-754 VGTAT
+754 IGTAT
-759 FSATPYIGTTPQT
+759 FSAIPYIGTTPQT
-772 AITLGGAGNIR
+772 AITLGGTGNTR
-783 TLSTSSWNKNWTSLV
+783 TFSTSSWNKNWTSLV
-798 VTATFESFIDK
+798 VTATFESFVDK

-814 VKEGKDGTDSVTG
+814 VKEGKDGTDSITG

-835 LAADKNGTVE
+835 LAADKNGAVE

-865 RNVAYRLKSSLG
+865 KNVAYTLKSSLG
-877 GTFNINASTGAYSM
+877 GTFNINASTGAYNM

-906 YKNIKIEKILNIAKS
+906 YKNIKIEKILNVAKS

-935 SKDFGSYDYNGNPNL
+935 SKDFGGYDYSGNPNVSANL
-950 MIPLKASDFNKELET
+950 NASSFSLGTGATVTDDNGEIVFTLDGTNQLSRYTTNAQTRLIEGKE
-965 SVSDVGYN
+965 
-973 SIRLTSKGSDR
+973 
-984 LSTSTLNNIPSLV
+984 
-997 RGKTYTISAKVKIEE
+997 YTISCEIMLE
-1012 GTTGN
+1012 TGFTG
-1017 IDKVRVCYRK
+1017 DP
-1027 INSGTILL
+1027 SGIKLL
-1035 HANTK
+1035 HAYLPGGITVLQTDTVPKNELNKWQKLIGTRTVTYGSNLPSGCYPLFRDIRNLK
-1040 GVEVGKETTIK
+1040 PSGK
-1051 GTGVVNYEITDLS
+1051 VRLRN
-1064 RFYLTIDTE
+1064 
-1073 VGAKINGSVIVSDI
+1073 I
-1087 KIEEGPNATPYQP
+1087 KIEEGSTATPYQP
-1100 NLLDAP
+1100 NLLGEP
-1106 YYLSKVPLGK
+1106 WHLNTVPLGENIANK
-1116 NLITNGDFPI
+1116 TIQFPI
-1126 TSFSGPNGAIYFF
+1126 KS
-1139 NISEEIIIGETYT
+1139 SEYLLYKANMEEEYILGQTYT
-1152 ISLKGTKTANKEF
+1152 ITLKGTKPASQTFIAYNDGVISFGNLK
-1165 HIYLGESPN
+1165 
-1174 WQATLSPVEGLTDV
+1174 PVEGLTDV
-1188 WSATFKA
+1188 WSLTFTPTKIA
-1195 NNDNQT
+1195 
-1201 SNLRTIALYQKP
+1201 SNVPKEFRIFQYPSSTIGACQ
-1213 DSVPD
+1213 
-1218 GSVKIDWFKIEKVD
+1218 IDWLKIEKGSK
-1232 TRTPNIDSYKYM
+1232 RTPNIDSYKYM

-1252 EQPHDPT
+1252 EQPHNPT

-1307 KSIENIRSRIVV
+1307 KSIENINSRIVV

-1421 PSAYGDYTWSKIKG
+1421 PSAYGDYTWSRIKG
-1435 DGGLKN
+1435 SGGLVAKVYSN
-1441 RLYTETGTN
+1441 GGTN
-1450 VNQKP
+1450 IEQSPIQINV
-1455 VEIFNETQSDG
+1455 ETQSDG
-1466 DIVEPENTTWYVA
+1466 DIVEPDKVTWYMS
-1479 KESSNKFTAIGSSKS
+1479 KDSSVEWTAI
-1494 VNLVRNSSDEWS
+1494 
-1506 TPVTSFTGINNY
+1506 T
-1518 CPTLSLVDIA
+1518 A
-1528 GLKIGDKIN
+1528 G
-1537 VYIEVKYDNIVA
+1537 
-1549 ASGQTASFY
+1549 
-1558 IQGSGNNT
+1558 
-1566 GWSSGGF
+1566 
-1573 PSNFTDGRL
+1573 
-1582 RNVSGSGSVIFKYS
+1582 
-1596 TTITSAHLE
+1596 
-1605 NNYWNTQMRCDYI
+1605 
-1618 QSGSIQWKNY
+1618 
-1628 KIEKSLTGKG
+1628 
-1638 GDYTPWT
+1638 
-1645 PAPGQGNQY
+1645 
-1654 YFGNPNLVSQDQ
+1654 
-1666 GFNMI
+1666 
-1671 FHQAGAN
+1671 
-1678 NVSVHTEIAEG
+1678 
-1689 GKYPRVDTSKLVKI
+1689 
-1703 GEVLPSQ
+1703 
-1710 TIYLNGIETG
+1710 NGITLN
-1720 KTYTQSIIVATD
+1720 KKYIVVE
-1732 APVDLTKKTR
+1732 PVVFLEA
-1742 FTWFNSDGHRYSETH
+1742 NS
-1757 APEKIGPNLYKFT
+1757 
-1770 NTYTA
+1770 
-1775 PVDIK
+1775 
-1780 NLRVFDF
+1780 
-1787 YPTNISFASGTYI
+1787 ISFKAQVEY
-1800 EFRTFKIEEGSNA
+1800 
-1813 TMHDIPTMD
+1813 
-1822 TLQGI
+1822 
-1827 LIKDNSIVISPSYFL
+1827 NSM
-1842 EENSITFRADV
+1842 A
-1853 DYQTMRSSDQITITN
+1853 
-1868 KAFDAMRPLILRQP
+1868 AFDYMTVNNKSFDATKPLILRQP
-1882 VAPQNPYPGL
+1882 AAPLNPYPGL

-1910 SLVYRWGKSAVENV
+1910 SLVYRWGKSAIESV
-1924 IGTEYAHCAYA
+1924 IGTEYAHYAYA

-1943 DGVTPDPSF
+1943 DGVTPDPDF

-1964 IGHCVTDTEP
+1964 IGYCVTDTEP

-2001 IAQEKTETTY
+2001 IAQEKTETAY
-2011 AWGWVVLSASDL
+2011 KWGWVVLSASDL
-2023 EMLPWLNNED
+2023 KMLPWLNNED

-2088 EYNKQMEDAF
+2088 EYNKQIEEAF

-2148 LANPK
+2148 LTNPK
-2153 FEGTISTTGLNNG
+2153 FEGAISTTGLDNG

-2250 ASQTIGSGQGV
+2250 ASQTIGNGQGV

-2394 WYANKISQS
+2394 WYANKINQS
-2403 GMSKYYVKVLNTK
+2403 GKSKYYVKVLNTK

>member
-1 MTAVSRGEITITN
+1 MTTVSRGEITITN
-14 VNDGK
+14 VDDGR

-33 GNYDYSGRPN
+33 GTYDYSGN
-43 LAPNISFYELSSS
+43 PNISANLDASCFSGGTGATVMDDNDEIVFTLDGTNQLSK
-56 YRQYVSPRSYIKDE
+56 YTLRTQTPLVE
-70 GKSFV
+70 GKQYTISCEIMLETGFTG
-75 IDKSLAIAASD
+75 DPSG
-86 SPNVYIKN
+86 IKLLHAYLPGGITALQTDT
-94 VPRLEKGVT
+94 VPKNELNKWQKLIGTRTVT
-103 YIASVP
+103 YGSSLPGEWYP
-109 LFIDD
+109 LFRDIR
-114 DYTINNNHITIDT
+114 NLKPSGK
-127 YCVAT
+127 V
-132 ADGTIKRL
+132 
-140 GRVQPDENCRNKW
+140 RVRN
-153 HNYTV
+153 
-158 AFSVPSD
+158 
-165 FSDGDFTPFMQIWE
+165 
-179 AKETTGKINIGYD
+179 
-192 IKIERVSSA
+192 IKIEEGSTA
-201 SDKPTPYQPNI
+201 TPYQPNI
-212 KDSPWY
+212 KDAPWH

-224 GENIADPTVK
+224 GENIADPTVE
-234 FPITL
+234 FPIKT
-239 SKEALYAK
+239 SSEALYAK

-260 VTIKAT
+260 VTIGAT

-271 TIRVYLGQKQFGV
+271 TIRVYLTQEQFGV

-290 LTDTWVATVSIT
+290 LTDTWVATVTIT
-302 RLGENPKWVYL
+302 RLGENTKWVYL
-313 DQTPNTSLGTVQI
+313 SQTPNTSLGSCTI
-326 DWLKIEKGDT
+326 KWLKIEKGDT
-336 RTPNIDSYKYLGN
+336 RTPNIDDYKYLGN
-349 YTDFIQA
+349 YTDF
-356 GSINPTKYS
+356 
-365 WNLIK
+365 
-370 GTPSYFHTAYTND
+370 
-383 LNFGSYDFSGRPNLM
+383 
-398 GTIKASDFYLGTGTT
+398 
-413 MTDISTNS
+413 
-421 IHVASKGTERM
+421 V
-432 DAGTRINIPNLV
+432 
-444 SGKTYTISA
+444 
-453 KIKVDEGSTGDVDKI
+453 
-468 RVSYRK
+468 
-474 TPDGTILLSTTAYT
+474 
-488 AEVGKEITVQSTGT
+488 
-502 VNYSITDLQ
+502 
-511 RFYLTID
+511 
-518 LEGYSSRLNGGVT
+518 
-531 VSEIKIEEGSP
+531 
-542 ATPYQ
+542 
-547 PNIKGAPWHFSKT
+547 
-560 ALGGDIANKN
+560 
-570 TQFPIKTSEYCIYG
+570 
-584 RNNIEKYVVNQNY
+584 
-597 TVTMKVTK
+597 
-605 PASQQLVAY
+605 
-614 IDGGRTKA
+614 
-622 GNFLPVEGLVD
+622 
-633 VWKTTFTITQAHIDS
+633 
-648 GITDVLQIYQFP
+648 
-660 SETKGA
+660 
-666 VQIEWLKIEKG
+666 
-677 SESTPNIDSYKYL
+677 
-690 GSYVNFDQA
+690 QA
-699 DLLNPTKYS
+699 DSLNPTKYAWS
-708 WNLIKGSDGKPA
+708 QIKGDTGETQYTHIAYANSADGVEGFTTVYPNLNLLDGTKDFSGTWKNSSDWTTDGTYKGLTVKKRTWLWNGIYKTFTAPKDGIYTFSAYIKSSGDSANVYRYGAVNSTSSQSTIQQRIGSNFDWTRDSVTLNLKANDEVWIRYEITGNGADSILWTAGHKYELSSTSTPYMPSDSEVATADWPIYIGQYTDFTQDNSTNPSDYTWSLIRGDDGETSHVHTAYAWSADGTDRFTKDYPNENLFVKSRAERTGSREFVNSPDWDMAPIIDKYGLDREYSVSFDLKSKVAGGINVYSQNGSGTRYDIGSNTIQATTEYKRYSYTFKPKASNMEMKQAMLAFYGTYDTGRIPSVKNVKFELGNKVTIDTTSPKEDHENAYPSYTGIYSDFNVEGSDNPKDYTWTRSMGSDGESA

-745 TLQANMQNM
+745 TLQVNMQNM
-754 VGTAT
+754 TGIAT
-759 FSATPYIGTTPQT
+759 FSAVPYIGTTPQT
-772 AITLGGAGNIR
+772 AITLGGTGNTR

-814 VKEGKDGTDSVTG
+814 VKEGKDGADSITG

-835 LAADKNGTVE
+835 LAADKNGNVE
-845 SFSEA
+845 SFSDA

-865 RNVAYRLKSSLG
+865 KNVAYTLKSSSG
-877 GTFNINASTGAYSM
+877 GTFNINASTGVYSM

-906 YKNIKIEKILNIAKS
+906 YKNIKIEKILNVAKS

-935 SKDFGSYDYNGNPNL
+935 SKDFGNYDYSGNPNL
-950 MIPLKASDFNKELET
+950 MSVIKASDFKTEVD
-965 SVSDVGYN
+965 SDVQVSDVGYN
-973 SIRLTSKGSDR
+973 SIRLASQGTDIRPFAAYTLTSIS
-984 LSTSTLNNIPSLV
+984 SLIS
-997 RGKTYTISAKVKIEE
+997 GKTYTISAKVKIEE

-1017 IDKVRVCYRK
+1017 IDKLRIAYRK
-1027 INSGTILL
+1027 TLGGTILL
-1035 HANTK
+1035 SANTT
-1040 GVEVGKETTIK
+1040 GAEVGKEIIIK
-1051 GTGVVNYEITDLS
+1051 GTGIVNYNITDLN
-1064 RFYLTIDTE
+1064 RFYLSIGTE
-1073 VGAKINGSVIVSDI
+1073 AGSKMNGSVIVSDI
-1087 KIEEGPNATPYQP
+1087 KIEEGSEATPYQP
-1100 NLLDAP
+1100 NLLDEP
-1106 YYLSKVPLGK
+1106 YWLGKTPLGK
-1116 NLITNGDFPI
+1116 NIADPTVSFPI
-1126 TSFSGPNGAIYFF
+1126 KTSAYRVYNANMLEEFEIGQRYTLTMKATKAASQTFRAYNGEYVLL
-1139 NISEEIIIGETYT
+1139 EIMT
-1152 ISLKGTKTANKEF
+1152 
-1165 HIYLGESPN
+1165 
-1174 WQATLSPVEGLTDV
+1174 PVEGLVDV
-1188 WSATFKA
+1188 WTCSFTALKK
-1195 NNDNQT
+1195 D
-1201 SNLRTIALYQKP
+1201 SNSPRLLSIYQFYKETLGP
-1213 DSVPD
+1213 CQ
-1218 GSVKIDWFKIEKVD
+1218 IDWLKIEKIEKGN

-1264 QIKGNDSTSYS
+1264 QIKGDDSTSYS

-1307 KSIENIRSRIVV
+1307 KSIENIKSRIVV

-1375 GSNGSNGSSSYTWIR
+1375 GSNGSNGSNGSSSYTWIR

-1421 PSAYGDYTWSKIKG
+1421 PSAYSSYTWSRIKG
-1435 DGGLKN
+1435 SGGLVAKVYSN
-1441 RLYTETGTN
+1441 GGTN
-1450 VNQKP
+1450 IEQSPIQINV
-1455 VEIFNETQSDG
+1455 ETQSDG
-1466 DIVEPENTTWYVA
+1466 DIVEPNKVTWYMS
-1479 KESSNKFTAIGSSKS
+1479 KDSSVEWTAI
-1494 VNLVRNSSDEWS
+1494 
-1506 TPVTSFTGINNY
+1506 T
-1518 CPTLSLVDIA
+1518 A
-1528 GLKIGDKIN
+1528 G
-1537 VYIEVKYDNIVA
+1537 
-1549 ASGQTASFY
+1549 
-1558 IQGSGNNT
+1558 
-1566 GWSSGGF
+1566 
-1573 PSNFTDGRL
+1573 
-1582 RNVSGSGSVIFKYS
+1582 
-1596 TTITSAHLE
+1596 
-1605 NNYWNTQMRCDYI
+1605 
-1618 QSGSIQWKNY
+1618 
-1628 KIEKSLTGKG
+1628 
-1638 GDYTPWT
+1638 
-1645 PAPGQGNQY
+1645 
-1654 YFGNPNLVSQDQ
+1654 
-1666 GFNMI
+1666 
-1671 FHQAGAN
+1671 
-1678 NVSVHTEIAEG
+1678 
-1689 GKYPRVDTSKLVKI
+1689 
-1703 GEVLPSQ
+1703 
-1710 TIYLNGIETG
+1710 NGITLN
-1720 KTYTQSIIVATD
+1720 KKYIVVE
-1732 APVDLTKKTR
+1732 PVVFLES
-1742 FTWFNSDGHRYSETH
+1742 NS
-1757 APEKIGPNLYKFT
+1757 
-1770 NTYTA
+1770 
-1775 PVDIK
+1775 
-1780 NLRVFDF
+1780 
-1787 YPTNISFASGTYI
+1787 ISFKAQVEY
-1800 EFRTFKIEEGSNA
+1800 
-1813 TMHDIPTMD
+1813 
-1822 TLQGI
+1822 
-1827 LIKDNSIVISPSYFL
+1827 NSM
-1842 EENSITFRADV
+1842 T
-1853 DYQTMRSSDQITITN
+1853 
-1868 KAFDAMRPLILRQP
+1868 AFDYMTVNNKSFDATKPLILRQP
-1882 VAPQNPYPGL
+1882 AAPLNPYPGL

-1910 SLVYRWGKSAVENV
+1910 SLVYRWGKSAIESVN
-1924 IGTEYAHCAYA
+1924 GTEYAHYAYA

-1964 IGHCVTDTEP
+1964 IGHCVTDTAS

-1987 TTENGSEDVNGARG
+1987 TTENGSEDVNGAKG
-2001 IAQEKTETTY
+2001 IAQEKIETTY

-2053 IQTVVGSEDMSKVY
+2053 VQTVVGSEDMSKVY

-2077 SANHELSDKLE
+2077 SANHELSDKIE
-2088 EYNKQMEDAF
+2088 EYNKQMQDAF

-2148 LANPK
+2148 LTNPK
-2153 FEGTISTTGLNNG
+2153 FEGTISTTGLDNG
-2166 WVYNATGI
+2166 WVYNDTGI

-2250 ASQTIGSGQGV
+2250 ASQTIGNGQGV

-2297 VNVTIPPGAAFM
+2297 VNITIPPGAAFM

-2403 GMSKYYVKVLNTK
+2403 GTSKYYVKVLNTK

-2451 IGLEGEGSADA
+2451 IGLEGEGSANA

-2548 FMMRPVQIVSVDSP
+2548 FMMKPVQIVSVDSP

>member
-1 MTAVSRGEITITN
+1 MTTVSRGEITITN

-33 GNYDYSGRPN
+33 GAYDYSGRPN
-43 LAPNISFYELSSS
+43 LMPNLSYSDISTSWTQAGSAPVPPDKNWVTDNGDSFTVDLSKFTGNFGLYFNNLPRPKTGKNYAWSVELKSEEPLANNVFFVRPVYVNAGGTLSAYAKPINTGATTEMTRYSATYTNITDIISNSNCQSLQIYFPSTLPRTKVTIKYNIKVEEVETPTSSS
-56 YRQYVSPRSYIKDE
+56 
-70 GKSFV
+70 
-75 IDKSLAIAASD
+75 
-86 SPNVYIKN
+86 
-94 VPRLEKGVT
+94 
-103 YIASVP
+103 
-109 LFIDD
+109 
-114 DYTINNNHITIDT
+114 
-127 YCVAT
+127 
-132 ADGTIKRL
+132 
-140 GRVQPDENCRNKW
+140 
-153 HNYTV
+153 
-158 AFSVPSD
+158 
-165 FSDGDFTPFMQIWE
+165 
-179 AKETTGKINIGYD
+179 
-192 IKIERVSSA
+192 
-201 SDKPTPYQPNI
+201 TPYQPNI
-212 KDSPWY
+212 KDAPWH
-218 FSTVPL
+218 FSTYPL
-224 GENIADPTVK
+224 GKNIADKTVK
-234 FPITL
+234 FPINVNTYKIYQGDML
-239 SKEALYAK
+239 ESFK
-247 NASEDFVLGETYT
+247 VGQTYT
-260 VTIKAT
+260 VTIKGR
-266 KPASQ
+266 KPTQKTFS
-271 TIRVYLGQKQFGV
+271 VYNAGTVFLGNLT
-284 FKPVEG
+284 PVEG
-290 LTDTWVATVSIT
+290 LSDVWTGTFKVPSINSGYPN
-302 RLGENPKWVYL
+302 RLQIYQL
-313 DQTPNTSLGTVQI
+313 PNDNQYGDVQI
-326 DWLKIEKGDT
+326 DWVKIEKSPVS
-336 RTPNIDSYKYLGN
+336 TPNIDAYKYLGN
-349 YTDFIQA
+349 YADYEQTD
-356 GSINPTKYS
+356 SLNPTKYK

-370 GTPSYFHTAYTND
+370 GEDGSNGTDSFLHVAWANTNEFPEFVKNARPNVLRTADKISMFSNNGTVYPTDSYWLTDEDGRVFNRVERSNLD
-383 LNFGSYDFSGRPNLM
+383 LNPNKFSVYNGI
-398 GTIKASDFYLGTGTT
+398 GTVYKS
-413 MTDISTNS
+413 TDPINSGDLTVPIGGKKIVISGKWR
-421 IHVASKGTERM
+421 ASKEVR
-432 DAGTRINIPNLV
+432 LV
-444 SGKTYTISA
+444 IMA
-453 KIKVDEGSTGDVDKI
+453 KVIA
-468 RVSYRK
+468 
-474 TPDGTILLSTTAYT
+474 DGVTKALPRDG
-488 AEVGKEITVQSTGT
+488 EV
-502 VNYSITDLQ
+502 
-511 RFYLTID
+511 
-518 LEGYSSRLNGGVT
+518 VT
-531 VSEIKIEEGSP
+531 VSTEWK
-542 ATPYQ
+542 T
-547 PNIKGAPWHFSKT
+547 FST
-560 ALGGDIANKN
+560 VLDYVD
-570 TQFPIKTSEYCIYG
+570 PKTSTI
-584 RNNIEKYVVNQNY
+584 R
-597 TVTMKVTK
+597 
-605 PASQQLVAY
+605 
-614 IDGGRTKA
+614 
-622 GNFLPVEGLVD
+622 FLPSSDTNGWTSAEG
-633 VWKTTFTITQAHIDS
+633 
-648 GITDVLQIYQFP
+648 
-660 SETKGA
+660 
-666 VQIEWLKIEKG
+666 VQLDQKDLKIEIVEEGESEEPTPWVPPISRKLFNSKNLFEGGNTRNPATFQGSVVTPTKNVEVSEWGATDASTFVITGGTNVIKG
-677 SESTPNIDSYKYL
+677 VMKVKPIDPPLQSDGNTFYRSNFHVRNNHETNALIIDSNGGTSISIPPKAMGYFGIPTNQQVPNSNLQWHFRVADPSMDINFTFWNPEFYAYDIAHDFTISSSELKGFKYL
-690 GSYVNFDQA
+690 GVYTDNKTISSQ
-699 DLLNPTKYS
+699 NPANYE
-708 WNLIKGSDGKPA
+708 WNLVKGDTGESA
-720 KTLILSASSN
+720 KTLILSTSSN

-754 VGTAT
+754 IGTAT
-759 FSATPYIGTTPQT
+759 FSAIPYIGTTPQT
-772 AITLGGAGNIR
+772 AITLGGTGNTR
-783 TLSTSSWNKNWTSLV
+783 MFSTSSWNKNWTSLV

-814 VKEGKDGTDSVTG
+814 VKEGKDGTDSITG

-850 SGTFKVFDGLSDVTG
+850 SGTFKVFDGLSDITG
-865 RNVAYRLKSSLG
+865 KNVAYTLKSSLG
-877 GTFNINASTGAYSM
+877 GTFNINASTGVYNM

-906 YKNIKIEKILNIAKS
+906 YKNIKIEKILNVAKS

-935 SKDFGSYDYNGNPNL
+935 SKDFGNYDYSGNPNL
-950 MIPLKASDFNKELET
+950 MRVIKASDFKTE
-965 SVSDVGYN
+965 SDSAVQVSDVGYN
-973 SIRLTSKGSDR
+973 SIRLASQGTDIQPFAAY
-984 LSTSTLNNIPSLV
+984 TLTNISSLV
-997 RGKTYTISAKVKIEE
+997 SGKTYTISAKVKIEE
-1012 GTTGN
+1012 GATGDIN
-1017 IDKVRVCYRK
+1017 KLRIAYRK
-1027 INSGTILL
+1027 TLGGTILL
-1035 HANTK
+1035 SANTK
-1040 GVEVGKETTIK
+1040 GAEVGKEIIIK
-1051 GTGVVNYEITDLS
+1051 GTGVVNYDITDLS
-1064 RFYLTIDTE
+1064 RFYLSIGTE
-1073 VGAKINGSVIVSDI
+1073 AGSKMNGNVIVSDI
-1087 KIEEGPNATPYQP
+1087 KIEEGSTATPYQP
-1100 NLLDAP
+1100 NLLDEP
-1106 YYLSKVPLGK
+1106 YYLSKTPLGD
-1116 NLITNGDFPI
+1116 NIADPTVSFPI
-1126 TSFSGPNGAIYFF
+1126 KTSAYRVYNA
-1139 NISEEIIIGETYT
+1139 NMLEEFEIGQRYT
-1152 ISLKGTKTANKEF
+1152 LTMKATKTASQTFRAYN
-1165 HIYLGESPN
+1165 GEYVLLEIM
-1174 WQATLSPVEGLTDV
+1174 TPVEGLVDV
-1188 WSATFKA
+1188 WTCSFTALKK
-1195 NNDNQT
+1195 D
-1201 SNLRTIALYQKP
+1201 SNSPRLLSIYQFYKETLGP
-1213 DSVPD
+1213 CQ
-1218 GSVKIDWFKIEKVD
+1218 IDWLKIEKGD

-1307 KSIENIRSRIVV
+1307 KSIENINSRIVV

-1375 GSNGSNGSSSYTWIR
+1375 GSNGSNGSNGSSSYTWIR

-1421 PSAYGDYTWSKIKG
+1421 PSAYGDYTWSRIKG
-1435 DGGLKN
+1435 SGGLVAKVYSN
-1441 RLYTETGTN
+1441 GGTN
-1450 VNQKP
+1450 IEQSPIQINV
-1455 VEIFNETQSDG
+1455 ETQSDG
-1466 DIVEPENTTWYVA
+1466 DIVEPNKVTWYMS
-1479 KESSNKFTAIGSSKS
+1479 KDSSVEWTAI
-1494 VNLVRNSSDEWS
+1494 
-1506 TPVTSFTGINNY
+1506 T
-1518 CPTLSLVDIA
+1518 A
-1528 GLKIGDKIN
+1528 G
-1537 VYIEVKYDNIVA
+1537 
-1549 ASGQTASFY
+1549 
-1558 IQGSGNNT
+1558 
-1566 GWSSGGF
+1566 
-1573 PSNFTDGRL
+1573 
-1582 RNVSGSGSVIFKYS
+1582 
-1596 TTITSAHLE
+1596 
-1605 NNYWNTQMRCDYI
+1605 
-1618 QSGSIQWKNY
+1618 
-1628 KIEKSLTGKG
+1628 
-1638 GDYTPWT
+1638 
-1645 PAPGQGNQY
+1645 
-1654 YFGNPNLVSQDQ
+1654 
-1666 GFNMI
+1666 
-1671 FHQAGAN
+1671 
-1678 NVSVHTEIAEG
+1678 
-1689 GKYPRVDTSKLVKI
+1689 
-1703 GEVLPSQ
+1703 
-1710 TIYLNGIETG
+1710 NGITLN
-1720 KTYTQSIIVATD
+1720 KKYIVVE
-1732 APVDLTKKTR
+1732 PVVFLES
-1742 FTWFNSDGHRYSETH
+1742 NS
-1757 APEKIGPNLYKFT
+1757 
-1770 NTYTA
+1770 
-1775 PVDIK
+1775 
-1780 NLRVFDF
+1780 
-1787 YPTNISFASGTYI
+1787 ISFKAQVEY
-1800 EFRTFKIEEGSNA
+1800 
-1813 TMHDIPTMD
+1813 
-1822 TLQGI
+1822 
-1827 LIKDNSIVISPSYFL
+1827 NSM
-1842 EENSITFRADV
+1842 T
-1853 DYQTMRSSDQITITN
+1853 
-1868 KAFDAMRPLILRQP
+1868 AFDYMTVNNKSFDATKPLILRQP
-1882 VAPQNPYPGL
+1882 AAPLNPYPGL

-1924 IGTEYAHCAYA
+1924 IGTEYAHYAYA

-1952 SVTYNSS
+1952 SITYNSS

-1964 IGHCVTDTEP
+1964 IGHCVTDTAS

-1987 TTENGSEDVNGARG
+1987 TTENGSEDVNGAKG
-2001 IAQEKTETTY
+2001 IAQEKIETTY
-2011 AWGWVVLSASDL
+2011 VWGWVVLSASDL

-2053 IQTVVGSEDMSKVY
+2053 VQTVVGSEDMSKVY

-2077 SANHELSDKLE
+2077 SANHELSDKIE
-2088 EYNKQMEDAF
+2088 EYNKQMQDAF

-2148 LANPK
+2148 LTNPK
-2153 FEGTISTTGLNNG
+2153 FEGTISTTGLDNG

-2250 ASQTIGSGQGV
+2250 ASQTIGNGQGV

-2403 GMSKYYVKVLNTK
+2403 GTSKYYVKVLNTK

-2548 FMMRPVQIVSVDSP
+2548 FMMKPVQIVSVDSP

>member
-1 MTAVSRGEITITN
+1 MATVSRSEITITN
-14 VNDGK
+14 VDDGK
-19 TPYFHTAYTNSTDF
+19 TPHFHTAYTNNTDF
-33 GNYDYSGRPN
+33 GNYDYSGNPN
-43 LAPNISFYELSSS
+43 LMKNIINDSWTTEGAMKITATGDYLELVKNTTGQFGTAAVYNIPALHSNSQYTASMEFYLKSGTSAEDLKKCNIAFEATNTSGQVYYGVIYLNSIS
-56 YRQYVSPRSYIKDE
+56 KMDEWVNLTSTFTTNAYTDNLINWKFRVYVHPDVS
-70 GKSFV
+70 
-75 IDKSLAIAASD
+75 ASMR
-86 SPNVYIKN
+86 IKN
-94 VPRLEKGVT
+94 
-103 YIASVP
+103 S
-109 LFIDD
+109 
-114 DYTINNNHITIDT
+114 
-127 YCVAT
+127 
-132 ADGTIKRL
+132 
-140 GRVQPDENCRNKW
+140 
-153 HNYTV
+153 
-158 AFSVPSD
+158 
-165 FSDGDFTPFMQIWE
+165 
-179 AKETTGKINIGYD
+179 
-192 IKIERVSSA
+192 IKIEEGPKA
-201 SDKPTPYQPNI
+201 TPYQPNI
-212 KDSPWY
+212 KDAPWY

-224 GENIADPTVK
+224 GGNIANKDIQ
-234 FPITL
+234 FPIKSSEYL
-239 SKEALYAK
+239 LYKA
-247 NASEDFVLGETYT
+247 NMEEEYILGQTYT
-260 VTIKAT
+260 ITLKGT

-271 TIRVYLGQKQFGV
+271 TFVAYNDGVINFGNL
-284 FKPVEG
+284 KPVEG
-290 LTDTWVATVSIT
+290 LIDVWSLTFTPTKIASNVPKEFRIFQYPSSTV
-302 RLGENPKWVYL
+302 GAC
-313 DQTPNTSLGTVQI
+313 QI
-326 DWLKIEKGDT
+326 DWLKIEKGDKF
-336 RTPNIDSYKYLGN
+336 TPNIDLYQYLGT
-349 YTDFIQA
+349 YTDFEQA
-356 GSINPTKYS
+356 DSLNPTKYK

-370 GTPSYFHTAYTND
+370 GEDGSNGTNSFLHVAWANVD
-383 LNFGSYDFSGRPNLM
+383 TFPEFVKGARPNVLRQSEKINM
-398 GTIKASDFYLGTGTT
+398 PSNNGTLY
-413 MTDISTNS
+413 
-421 IHVASKGTERM
+421 
-432 DAGTRINIPNLV
+432 P
-444 SGKTYTISA
+444 
-453 KIKVDEGSTGDVDKI
+453 
-468 RVSYRK
+468 
-474 TPDGTILLSTTAYT
+474 
-488 AEVGKEITVQSTGT
+488 
-502 VNYSITDLQ
+502 
-511 RFYLTID
+511 
-518 LEGYSSRLNGGVT
+518 
-531 VSEIKIEEGSP
+531 
-542 ATPYQ
+542 
-547 PNIKGAPWHFSKT
+547 
-560 ALGGDIANKN
+560 
-570 TQFPIKTSEYCIYG
+570 
-584 RNNIEKYVVNQNY
+584 
-597 TVTMKVTK
+597 
-605 PASQQLVAY
+605 
-614 IDGGRTKA
+614 
-622 GNFLPVEGLVD
+622 
-633 VWKTTFTITQAHIDS
+633 
-648 GITDVLQIYQFP
+648 
-660 SETKGA
+660 
-666 VQIEWLKIEKG
+666 
-677 SESTPNIDSYKYL
+677 IDSYWLTDEDGRVFNRVTRTKL
-690 GSYVNFDQA
+690 D
-699 DLLNPTKYS
+699 LNPTKLSLFNAIGTVYNSSDPTNSGDLTTPIVGKKVVLSGQWRASKEVKIRMMAKAVVKGTTKAIPRDNEEVTLTPEWQTLSTVIPSIEEGTTLLRFLPSYDPNNWETAEGVYVDQKDIKLEIVEEGESEEPTPWVPPITRKLFNPKNLFEGGNSRTPTAYS
-708 WNLIKGSDGKPA
+708 GAIGTVAKNVSVPEWGATDAWTFSTTGGTSVVKATLGIKQTGSSLADGKTYYRSNFHIKNNHTQNILTVSSNEGITVDIPPGSYGHFGMPPNQQTEKNNLQWNFVVSDASMETNFTMWNPEFYAYDIAHDFTISSSKLEGFKYLGVYTDNKTSGSQDPADYEWNLVKGDTGESA
-720 KTLILSASSN
+720 KTLILSTSSN

-759 FSATPYIGTTPQT
+759 FSAIPYIGTTPQT
-772 AITLGGAGNIR
+772 AITLGGTGNTR
-783 TLSTSSWNKNWTSLV
+783 TFSTSSWNKNWTSLV

-814 VKEGKDGTDSVTG
+814 VREGKDGADSITG

-835 LAADKNGTVE
+835 LPADKDGTVE

-865 RNVAYRLKSSLG
+865 KNVAYTLKNSSG
-877 GTFNINASTGAYSM
+877 GTFNINASTGAYNM

-906 YKNIKIEKILNIAKS
+906 YKNIKIEKILNVAKS

-935 SKDFGSYDYNGNPNL
+935 SKDFGNYDYSGNYNFMRSLSLEDWDLMGAGITKADVDGEYVSFDFSKHNGDMNVYAGFSHPLPLLEANQNYTLSAEVSTDTTWTGRIRMSYRINKPDGSPAPVAQGVLIGDVTNPVANKWYTLTTMDGNHIIPDLINNCKSVWLQANL
-950 MIPLKASDFNKELET
+950 SNTEFKGKLN
-965 SVSDVGYN
+965 
-973 SIRLTSKGSDR
+973 IR
-984 LSTSTLNNIPSLV
+984 
-997 RGKTYTISAKVKIEE
+997 YT
-1012 GTTGN
+1012 
-1017 IDKVRVCYRK
+1017 
-1027 INSGTILL
+1027 
-1035 HANTK
+1035 
-1040 GVEVGKETTIK
+1040 
-1051 GTGVVNYEITDLS
+1051 
-1064 RFYLTIDTE
+1064 
-1073 VGAKINGSVIVSDI
+1073 I
-1087 KIEEGPNATPYQP
+1087 KIEKGDKATPYQP

-1106 YYLSKVPLGK
+1106 YYLSKVALGENIADPKKVFPYSTSSYNIYLGK
-1116 NLITNGDFPI
+1116 NIEKYQLNQ
-1126 TSFSGPNGAIYFF
+1126 
-1139 NISEEIIIGETYT
+1139 TYT
-1152 ISLKGTKTANKEF
+1152 ITMKATKPATQQF
-1165 HIYLGESPN
+1165 GVYLLGGAMGVGN
-1174 WQATLSPVEGLTDV
+1174 MKPVEGLSDVWQLTFKVTQAHLDAGITDV
-1188 WSATFKA
+1188 LS
-1195 NNDNQT
+1195 
-1201 SNLRTIALYQKP
+1201 LYQLP
-1213 DSVPD
+1213 NTSV
-1218 GSVKIDWFKIEKVD
+1218 GAVTIDWIKLEKGD
-1232 TRTPNIDSYKYM
+1232 IRTPNIDSYKYM
-1244 GIYVGGES
+1244 GVYVGGES

-1264 QIKGNDSTSYS
+1264 QIKGNDSTAYS

-1284 LPRGASKLVPENI
+1284 LPRGASKLVPENV

-1307 KSIENIRSRIVV
+1307 KSIENIKSRIVV

-1332 DADALTYTYTPSSLN
+1332 DADVLTYTYTPSSLN

-1375 GSNGSNGSSSYTWIR
+1375 GSNGSNGSSSYTWVR

-1397 NPMTTTP
+1397 NPMTTTS

-1421 PSAYGDYTWSKIKG
+1421 PSAYSDYTWSRIKG
-1435 DGGLKN
+1435 SGGLVAKVYSN
-1441 RLYTETGTN
+1441 GGTN
-1450 VNQKP
+1450 IEQSPIQINV
-1455 VEIFNETQSDG
+1455 ETQSDG
-1466 DIVEPENTTWYVA
+1466 DIVEPNKVTWYMS
-1479 KESSNKFTAIGSSKS
+1479 KDSSVEWTAI
-1494 VNLVRNSSDEWS
+1494 
-1506 TPVTSFTGINNY
+1506 T
-1518 CPTLSLVDIA
+1518 A
-1528 GLKIGDKIN
+1528 G
-1537 VYIEVKYDNIVA
+1537 
-1549 ASGQTASFY
+1549 
-1558 IQGSGNNT
+1558 
-1566 GWSSGGF
+1566 
-1573 PSNFTDGRL
+1573 
-1582 RNVSGSGSVIFKYS
+1582 
-1596 TTITSAHLE
+1596 
-1605 NNYWNTQMRCDYI
+1605 
-1618 QSGSIQWKNY
+1618 
-1628 KIEKSLTGKG
+1628 
-1638 GDYTPWT
+1638 
-1645 PAPGQGNQY
+1645 
-1654 YFGNPNLVSQDQ
+1654 
-1666 GFNMI
+1666 
-1671 FHQAGAN
+1671 
-1678 NVSVHTEIAEG
+1678 
-1689 GKYPRVDTSKLVKI
+1689 
-1703 GEVLPSQ
+1703 
-1710 TIYLNGIETG
+1710 NGITLN
-1720 KTYTQSIIVATD
+1720 KKYIVVE
-1732 APVDLTKKTR
+1732 PVVFLEA
-1742 FTWFNSDGHRYSETH
+1742 NS
-1757 APEKIGPNLYKFT
+1757 
-1770 NTYTA
+1770 
-1775 PVDIK
+1775 
-1780 NLRVFDF
+1780 
-1787 YPTNISFASGTYI
+1787 ISFKAQVEY
-1800 EFRTFKIEEGSNA
+1800 
-1813 TMHDIPTMD
+1813 
-1822 TLQGI
+1822 
-1827 LIKDNSIVISPSYFL
+1827 NSM
-1842 EENSITFRADV
+1842 A
-1853 DYQTMRSSDQITITN
+1853 
-1868 KAFDAMRPLILRQP
+1868 AFDYMTVNNKSFDATKPLILRQP
-1882 VAPQNPYPGL
+1882 AAPLNPYPGL

-1910 SLVYRWGKSAVENV
+1910 SLVYRWGKSAIESV
-1924 IGTEYAHCAYA
+1924 IGTEYAHYAYA

-1943 DGVTPDPSF
+1943 DGVTPDPDF

-1964 IGHCVTDTEP
+1964 IGYCVTDTEP

-2001 IAQEKTETTY
+2001 IAQEKTETAY
-2011 AWGWVVLSASDL
+2011 KWGWVVLSASDL
-2023 EMLPWLNNED
+2023 KMLPWLNNED

-2088 EYNKQMEDAF
+2088 EYNKQIEEAF

-2148 LANPK
+2148 LTNPK

-2223 PNTIGNTKNA
+2223 PNTIGDTKNA

-2250 ASQTIGSGQGV
+2250 ASQTIGNGQGV
-2261 ITLFTDKTDFAG
+2261 ITLFTDKTNFAG
-2273 TIFETDSYA
+2273 TVFGTDSYT

-2297 VNVTIPPGAAFM
+2297 INVTIPPGAAFM

-2403 GMSKYYVKVLNTK
+2403 GTSKYYVKVLNTK
-2416 TGAEIAVSEASA
+2416 TGAEIAVSEASS

-2548 FMMRPVQIVSVDSP
+2548 FMMKPVQIVSVDSP

>member
-1 MTAVSRGEITITN
+1 MTTVSRSEITITN
-14 VNDGK
+14 VDDGR

-33 GNYDYSGRPN
+33 GAYDYSGNPN
-43 LAPNISFYELSSS
+43 LMRVIKASDFTVGGDTTVSDVGYNSICLTSQGIDRLSSYTKNNIPSLLNGKTYTLSATIKFEEGTTGDINKLRVS
-56 YRQYVSPRSYIKDE
+56 YRQANGGAMLLYARSDGAEVGKEIIIKGTATVNYVITD
-70 GKSFV
+70 
-75 IDKSLAIAASD
+75 
-86 SPNVYIKN
+86 
-94 VPRLEKGVT
+94 VT
-103 YIASVP
+103 RFY
-109 LFIDD
+109 L
-114 DYTINNNHITIDT
+114 TIDT
-127 YCVAT
+127 DA
-132 ADGTIKRL
+132 GTKIN
-140 GRVQPDENCRNKW
+140 GRVI
-153 HNYTV
+153 V
-158 AFSVPSD
+158 S
-165 FSDGDFTPFMQIWE
+165 
-179 AKETTGKINIGYD
+179 D
-192 IKIERVSSA
+192 IKIEEGSTA
-201 SDKPTPYQPNI
+201 TPYQPNLLDAPYYLS
-212 KDSPWY
+212 K
-218 FSTVPL
+218 VPL
-224 GENIADPTVK
+224 GKNIANKDIQ
-234 FPITL
+234 FPIKSSEYL
-239 SKEALYAK
+239 LYKADM
-247 NASEDFVLGETYT
+247 EEEYVIGQTYT
-260 VTIKAT
+260 VTIKGT

-271 TIRVYLGQKQFGV
+271 TFIAYNDGIISFGNL
-284 FKPVEG
+284 KPVEG
-290 LTDTWVATVSIT
+290 LTDVWSLTFTPTKIALGKDKEFRIFQYPSSTVGSC
-302 RLGENPKWVYL
+302 
-313 DQTPNTSLGTVQI
+313 QI

-349 YTDFIQA
+349 YTDFEQ
-356 GSINPTKYS
+356 
-365 WNLIK
+365 
-370 GTPSYFHTAYTND
+370 
-383 LNFGSYDFSGRPNLM
+383 
-398 GTIKASDFYLGTGTT
+398 SD
-413 MTDISTNS
+413 S
-421 IHVASKGTERM
+421 
-432 DAGTRINIPNLV
+432 
-444 SGKTYTISA
+444 
-453 KIKVDEGSTGDVDKI
+453 
-468 RVSYRK
+468 
-474 TPDGTILLSTTAYT
+474 
-488 AEVGKEITVQSTGT
+488 
-502 VNYSITDLQ
+502 
-511 RFYLTID
+511 
-518 LEGYSSRLNGGVT
+518 
-531 VSEIKIEEGSP
+531 
-542 ATPYQ
+542 
-547 PNIKGAPWHFSKT
+547 
-560 ALGGDIANKN
+560 
-570 TQFPIKTSEYCIYG
+570 
-584 RNNIEKYVVNQNY
+584 
-597 TVTMKVTK
+597 
-605 PASQQLVAY
+605 
-614 IDGGRTKA
+614 
-622 GNFLPVEGLVD
+622 
-633 VWKTTFTITQAHIDS
+633 
-648 GITDVLQIYQFP
+648 
-660 SETKGA
+660 
-666 VQIEWLKIEKG
+666 
-677 SESTPNIDSYKYL
+677 
-690 GSYVNFDQA
+690 
-699 DLLNPTKYS
+699 LNPTKYS
-708 WNLIKGSDGKPA
+708 WSLIKGADGETSHVHTAYAWSDDGTDRFTKVYPQVNMLENTKNPTATRTPRIKGSSPSGTDTLIFQNGITHHERKTTPANGEMFYRFMSTADGNLASTNLVKGETYYFGLDLRAELAEGDYVTWRAQYKNPTSSWIDVDGWKTGISKIEGVTSEFKRFEKALTIPKDAVTLYFSYQVYPKSGTGVAIGSMVEFKNAKFALKSATPYTPTPEEDYENAYPTYAGTYSDFNVEGSDNPKDYTWARSMGSDGKSA
-720 KTLILSASSN
+720 KTLILSTSSN

-772 AITLGGAGNIR
+772 AITLGGTGNTR
-783 TLSTSSWNKNWTSLV
+783 TFSTSSWNKNWTSLV

-814 VKEGKDGTDSVTG
+814 VKEGKDGTDSITG

-835 LAADKNGTVE
+835 LPADKNGIVE

-865 RNVAYRLKSSLG
+865 RNVVYTLKNKSG
-877 GTFNINASTGAYSM
+877 GTFNINASTGVYNM
-891 TAMSKDSATATFEAT
+891 TEMSKDSAIAVFEAT
-906 YKNIKIEKILNIAKS
+906 YKNIKIEKILNVAKS

-935 SKDFGSYDYNGNPNL
+935 SKDFGNYDYSGNPNIAPIINDGNVKSL
-950 MIPLKASDFNKELET
+950 NNSMTTVTNNGTYATAEKIGNDLTVGIGMFPWSRYDFSKLTVGKQYTLTIPIRINES
-965 SVSDVGYN
+965 YN
-973 SIRLTSKGSDR
+973 GDISRLFIRLRCLDKDNNALIIITVMVPKNTPKGVF
-984 LSTSTLNNIPSLV
+984 TN
-997 RGKTYTISAKVKIEE
+997 ISATFNVQASTQVSHSWYAQVGSSGDYSSRGSIDIGYEVKLEE
-1012 GTTGN
+1012 GA
-1017 IDKVRVCYRK
+1017 I
-1027 INSGTILL
+1027 S
-1035 HANTK
+1035 
-1040 GVEVGKETTIK
+1040 
-1051 GTGVVNYEITDLS
+1051 
-1064 RFYLTIDTE
+1064 
-1073 VGAKINGSVIVSDI
+1073 
-1087 KIEEGPNATPYQP
+1087 TPFQP
-1100 NLLDAP
+1100 NLKYSPWYISNVPVGENIRRLDAGNQP
-1106 YYLSKVPLGK
+1106 PLTTTEYNCYIGR
-1116 NLITNGDFPI
+1116 I
-1126 TSFSGPNGAIYFF
+1126 SGYWKA
-1139 NISEEIIIGETYT
+1139 GETYT
-1152 ISLKGTKTANKEF
+1152 ITIEGTKPATQTF
-1165 HIYLGESPN
+1165 GLYLLNGS
-1174 WQATLSPVEGLTDV
+1174 QHAGDLSPVEGLPDT
-1188 WSATFKA
+1188 WSLTFTPTKEMIDAGVTNHA
-1195 NNDNQT
+1195 NIFQ
-1201 SNLRTIALYQKP
+1201 
-1213 DSVPD
+1213 VPQSTK
-1218 GSVKIDWFKIEKVD
+1218 GEVKINSVKIEKGKY
-1232 TRTPNIDSYKYM
+1232 RTPEIDPYKYM
-1244 GIYVGGES
+1244 GVYVGGES
-1252 EQPHDPT
+1252 EQPHNPT

-1275 LLLSSQVMS
+1275 LLLSGQVMS

-1307 KSIENIRSRIVV
+1307 KSIENINSRIVV

-1421 PSAYGDYTWSKIKG
+1421 PSAYGDYTWSRIKG
-1435 DGGLKN
+1435 SGGLVAKVYSN
-1441 RLYTETGTN
+1441 GGTN
-1450 VNQKP
+1450 IEQSPIQINV
-1455 VEIFNETQSDG
+1455 ETQSDG
-1466 DIVEPENTTWYVA
+1466 DIVEPNKVTWYMS
-1479 KESSNKFTAIGSSKS
+1479 KDSSVEWTAI
-1494 VNLVRNSSDEWS
+1494 
-1506 TPVTSFTGINNY
+1506 T
-1518 CPTLSLVDIA
+1518 A
-1528 GLKIGDKIN
+1528 G
-1537 VYIEVKYDNIVA
+1537 
-1549 ASGQTASFY
+1549 
-1558 IQGSGNNT
+1558 
-1566 GWSSGGF
+1566 
-1573 PSNFTDGRL
+1573 
-1582 RNVSGSGSVIFKYS
+1582 
-1596 TTITSAHLE
+1596 
-1605 NNYWNTQMRCDYI
+1605 
-1618 QSGSIQWKNY
+1618 
-1628 KIEKSLTGKG
+1628 
-1638 GDYTPWT
+1638 
-1645 PAPGQGNQY
+1645 
-1654 YFGNPNLVSQDQ
+1654 
-1666 GFNMI
+1666 
-1671 FHQAGAN
+1671 
-1678 NVSVHTEIAEG
+1678 
-1689 GKYPRVDTSKLVKI
+1689 
-1703 GEVLPSQ
+1703 
-1710 TIYLNGIETG
+1710 NGITLN
-1720 KTYTQSIIVATD
+1720 KKYIVVE
-1732 APVDLTKKTR
+1732 PVVFLES
-1742 FTWFNSDGHRYSETH
+1742 NS
-1757 APEKIGPNLYKFT
+1757 
-1770 NTYTA
+1770 
-1775 PVDIK
+1775 
-1780 NLRVFDF
+1780 
-1787 YPTNISFASGTYI
+1787 ISFKAQVEY
-1800 EFRTFKIEEGSNA
+1800 
-1813 TMHDIPTMD
+1813 
-1822 TLQGI
+1822 
-1827 LIKDNSIVISPSYFL
+1827 NSM
-1842 EENSITFRADV
+1842 T
-1853 DYQTMRSSDQITITN
+1853 
-1868 KAFDAMRPLILRQP
+1868 AFDYMTVNNKSFDATKPLILRQP
-1882 VAPQNPYPGL
+1882 AAPLNPYPGL

-1910 SLVYRWGKSAVENV
+1910 SLVYRWGKSAVESV
-1924 IGTEYAHCAYA
+1924 IGTEYAHYAYA

-1943 DGVTPDPSF
+1943 DGITPDSGF

-1964 IGHCVTDTEP
+1964 IGYCVTDTAP

-1987 TTENGSEDVNGARG
+1987 TTENGSEDVNGAKG
-2001 IAQEKTETTY
+2001 IAQEKIETTY
-2011 AWGWVVLSASDL
+2011 EWGWVVLSASDL

-2053 IQTVVGSEDMSKVY
+2053 VQTVVGSEDMSKVY

-2077 SANHELSDKLE
+2077 SANHELSDKIE
-2088 EYNKQMEDAF
+2088 EYNKQMQEAF

-2148 LANPK
+2148 LTNPK
-2153 FEGTISTTGLNNG
+2153 FEGTISTTGLDNG

-2250 ASQTIGSGQGV
+2250 ASQTIGNGQGV

-2297 VNVTIPPGAAFM
+2297 VNITIPPGAAFM

-2403 GMSKYYVKVLNTK
+2403 GTSKYYVKVLNTK

-2451 IGLEGEGSADA
+2451 IGLEGEGSANA

>member
-1 MTAVSRGEITITN
+1 MTTVSRGEITITN

-19 TPYFHTAYTNSTDF
+19 TPYFHTAYINNTDF

-56 YRQYVSPRSYIKDE
+56 YRQYVSPRPYIKDK
-70 GKSFV
+70 GNSFL
-75 IDKSLAIAASD
+75 IDKSLAIATND

-94 VPRLEKGVT
+94 VPRLEKGAT

-114 DYTINNNHITIDT
+114 DYTINNNYITIDT

-179 AKETTGKINIGYD
+179 ASAATGKISIGYD

-212 KDSPWY
+212 KDAPWY

-271 TIRVYLGQKQFGV
+271 TIRVHLGQKQFGV

-474 TPDGTILLSTTAYT
+474 TPNGTILLSTTAYT

-560 ALGGDIANKN
+560 ALGENIANKN

-690 GSYVNFDQA
+690 GSYVNFDQTN
-699 DLLNPTKYS
+699 LLNPTKYS
-708 WNLIKGSDGKPA
+708 WNLIKGSDGEPA
-720 KTLILSASSN
+720 KTLILSTSSN

-759 FSATPYIGTTPQT
+759 FSATPYIGTAPQT
-772 AITLGGAGNIR
+772 AITLGGTGNTR
-783 TLSTSSWNKNWTSLV
+783 TFSATSWNKNWTSLV

-814 VKEGKDGTDSVTG
+814 VKEGKDGADSITG

-835 LAADKNGTVE
+835 LAADKNGTIE

-865 RNVAYRLKSSLG
+865 KNVAYTLKSSSG
-877 GTFNINASTGAYSM
+877 GTFNINASTGVYNM
-891 TAMSKDSATATFEAT
+891 TAMNKDSATATFEAT

-935 SKDFGSYDYNGNPNL
+935 AKDFGNYDYSGNSNL
-950 MIPLKASDFNKELET
+950 MSVIKASDFKTEVD
-965 SVSDVGYN
+965 SDVQVSDVGYN
-973 SIRLTSKGSDR
+973 SIRLASQGTDIQPFAAYMFTSIS
-984 LSTSTLNNIPSLV
+984 SLV
-997 RGKTYTISAKVKIEE
+997 SGKTYTISAKVKIEE

-1017 IDKVRVCYRK
+1017 IDKLRIAYRK
-1027 INSGTILL
+1027 TLGGTILL
-1035 HANTK
+1035 SANTT
-1040 GVEVGKETTIK
+1040 GAEVGKEIIIK
-1051 GTGVVNYEITDLS
+1051 GTGIVNYNITDLN
-1064 RFYLTIDTE
+1064 RFYLSIGTE
-1073 VGAKINGSVIVSDI
+1073 AGSKMNGSVIVSDI
-1087 KIEEGPNATPYQP
+1087 KIEEGSTATPYQP
-1100 NLLDAP
+1100 NIKDAP
-1106 YYLSKVPLGK
+1106 YYLSKVALGE
-1116 NLITNGDFPI
+1116 NIAQSTNLPVTTSNQLITEQ
-1126 TSFSGPNGAIYFF
+1126 TLSKYLVK
-1139 NISEEIIIGETYT
+1139 GETYT
-1152 ISLKGTKTANKEF
+1152 VTLEGTKPANQSFRVFIAQDNGNRVMADMKP
-1165 HIYLGESPN
+1165 I
-1174 WQATLSPVEGLTDV
+1174 EGLTDQ
-1188 WSATFKA
+1188 WEATFTY
-1195 NNDNQT
+1195 NIDNTNTGAKLIRIYQRYPE
-1201 SNLRTIALYQKP
+1201 LGPCTIKWL
-1213 DSVPD
+1213 
-1218 GSVKIDWFKIEKVD
+1218 KIEKGD
-1232 TRTPNIDSYKYM
+1232 IRTPNIDSYKYM
-1244 GIYVGGES
+1244 GIYIGEES

-1264 QIKGNDSTSYS
+1264 QIKGDDSTAYS

-1307 KSIENIRSRIVV
+1307 KSIENINSRIVV

-1375 GSNGSNGSSSYTWIR
+1375 GSNGSNGSSSYTWVR

-1397 NPMTTTP
+1397 NPMTTTS

-1421 PSAYGDYTWSKIKG
+1421 PSAYSDYTWSRIKG
-1435 DGGLKN
+1435 SGGLVAKVYSN
-1441 RLYTETGTN
+1441 GGTN
-1450 VNQKP
+1450 IEQSPIQINV
-1455 VEIFNETQSDG
+1455 ETQSDG
-1466 DIVEPENTTWYVA
+1466 DIVEPDKVTWYMS
-1479 KESSNKFTAIGSSKS
+1479 KDSSVEWTAI
-1494 VNLVRNSSDEWS
+1494 
-1506 TPVTSFTGINNY
+1506 T
-1518 CPTLSLVDIA
+1518 A
-1528 GLKIGDKIN
+1528 G
-1537 VYIEVKYDNIVA
+1537 
-1549 ASGQTASFY
+1549 
-1558 IQGSGNNT
+1558 
-1566 GWSSGGF
+1566 
-1573 PSNFTDGRL
+1573 
-1582 RNVSGSGSVIFKYS
+1582 
-1596 TTITSAHLE
+1596 
-1605 NNYWNTQMRCDYI
+1605 
-1618 QSGSIQWKNY
+1618 
-1628 KIEKSLTGKG
+1628 
-1638 GDYTPWT
+1638 
-1645 PAPGQGNQY
+1645 
-1654 YFGNPNLVSQDQ
+1654 
-1666 GFNMI
+1666 
-1671 FHQAGAN
+1671 
-1678 NVSVHTEIAEG
+1678 
-1689 GKYPRVDTSKLVKI
+1689 
-1703 GEVLPSQ
+1703 
-1710 TIYLNGIETG
+1710 NGITLN
-1720 KTYTQSIIVATD
+1720 KKYIIVE
-1732 APVDLTKKTR
+1732 PVVFLEA
-1742 FTWFNSDGHRYSETH
+1742 NS
-1757 APEKIGPNLYKFT
+1757 
-1770 NTYTA
+1770 
-1775 PVDIK
+1775 
-1780 NLRVFDF
+1780 
-1787 YPTNISFASGTYI
+1787 ISFKAQVEY
-1800 EFRTFKIEEGSNA
+1800 
-1813 TMHDIPTMD
+1813 
-1822 TLQGI
+1822 
-1827 LIKDNSIVISPSYFL
+1827 NSM
-1842 EENSITFRADV
+1842 A
-1853 DYQTMRSSDQITITN
+1853 
-1868 KAFDAMRPLILRQP
+1868 AFDYMTVNNKSFDATKPLILRQP
-1882 VAPQNPYPGL
+1882 AAPLNPYPGL

-1910 SLVYRWGKSAVENV
+1910 SLVYRWGKSAVESV
-1924 IGTEYAHCAYA
+1924 IGTEYAHYAYA

-1943 DGVTPDPSF
+1943 DGVTPDPGF

-1964 IGHCVTDTEP
+1964 IGYCVTDTAP

-1987 TTENGSEDVNGARG
+1987 TTENGSEDVNGAKG

-2011 AWGWVVLSASDL
+2011 EWGWVVLSASDL

-2053 IQTVVGSEDMSKVY
+2053 VQTVVGSEDMSKVY

-2088 EYNKQMEDAF
+2088 EYNKQMQDAF

-2148 LANPK
+2148 LTNPK
-2153 FEGTISTTGLNNG
+2153 FEGTISTTGLNDNG
-2166 WVYNATGI
+2166 WVYNDTGM
-2174 GQVIGAESDFPENKI
+2174 GQIIGAENDFPEYNI

-2196 SPTKYSYSKNVPV
+2196 SRTKYSYSKNIPV
-2209 SPGQLINISGQVRI
+2209 TPGQLINISGQARI
-2223 PNTIGNTKNA
+2223 PNTIGDTQHI
-2233 YLSIRFY
+2233 YVSIRFY
-2240 AAGSDPSFNA
+2240 GAASDPLANSEA
-2250 ASQTIGSGQGV
+2250 DTIGDGQGF
-2261 ITLFTDKTDFAG
+2261 IYLFTDKKHNAG
-2273 TIFETDSYA
+2273 SIFGTDSYT

-2297 VNVTIPPGAAFM
+2297 VNVTIPSGAAFM
-2309 KVLLYN
+2309 KVCLYN
-2315 DSTTPTNYFDFRKPS
+2315 SSTTVTDYFDFRKPS

-2403 GMSKYYVKVLNTK
+2403 GKSKYYVKVLNTK

>member
-1 MTAVSRGEITITN
+1 MTTVSRGEVTITN
-14 VNDGK
+14 VDDGR

-33 GNYDYSGRPN
+33 GTYDYSGNPN
-43 LAPNISFYELSSS
+43 LMKNITNDSWTA
-56 YRQYVSPRSYIKDE
+56 E
-70 GKSFV
+70 G
-75 IDKSLAIAASD
+75 A
-86 SPNVYIKN
+86 
-94 VPRLEKGVT
+94 
-103 YIASVP
+103 
-109 LFIDD
+109 
-114 DYTINNNHITIDT
+114 
-127 YCVAT
+127 
-132 ADGTIKRL
+132 
-140 GRVQPDENCRNKW
+140 
-153 HNYTV
+153 
-158 AFSVPSD
+158 
-165 FSDGDFTPFMQIWE
+165 M
-179 AKETTGKINIGYD
+179 KINAVGDYLELVKDTAGRFGTAAVYNIPALRSNSQYTTSMEFYLKSGTSTEDLKKCNIAIEATNTSGQVYYSVIYMD
-192 IKIERVSSA
+192 KIPKMDEWVDLTSTFTTNTYTDNLTNWKFRVYVHPDVSASMRIRNSIKIEEGPKV
-201 SDKPTPYQPNI
+201 TPYQPNI
-212 KDSPWY
+212 KDAPWH
-218 FSTVPL
+218 FSTYPL
-224 GENIADPTVK
+224 GENIADKTVK
-234 FPITL
+234 FPISVNTYKIYQGDML
-239 SKEALYAK
+239 EPF
-247 NASEDFVLGETYT
+247 EVGQIYT
-260 VTIKAT
+260 VTIKGK
-266 KPASQ
+266 KPTQKTFS
-271 TIRVYLGQKQFGV
+271 VYNAGTVFLGNLT
-284 FKPVEG
+284 PVEG
-290 LTDTWVATVSIT
+290 LLDVWTGTFKVPSINSGYPN
-302 RLGENPKWVYL
+302 RLQIYQL
-313 DQTPNTSLGTVQI
+313 PNDNQYGDVQI
-326 DWLKIEKGDT
+326 DWVKIEKGSVP
-336 RTPNIDSYKYLGN
+336 TPNIDAYKYLGN
-349 YTDFIQA
+349 YAD
-356 GSINPTKYS
+356 Y
-365 WNLIK
+365 
-370 GTPSYFHTAYTND
+370 
-383 LNFGSYDFSGRPNLM
+383 
-398 GTIKASDFYLGTGTT
+398 
-413 MTDISTNS
+413 
-421 IHVASKGTERM
+421 E
-432 DAGTRINIPNLV
+432 
-444 SGKTYTISA
+444 
-453 KIKVDEGSTGDVDKI
+453 
-468 RVSYRK
+468 
-474 TPDGTILLSTTAYT
+474 
-488 AEVGKEITVQSTGT
+488 
-502 VNYSITDLQ
+502 
-511 RFYLTID
+511 
-518 LEGYSSRLNGGVT
+518 
-531 VSEIKIEEGSP
+531 
-542 ATPYQ
+542 
-547 PNIKGAPWHFSKT
+547 
-560 ALGGDIANKN
+560 
-570 TQFPIKTSEYCIYG
+570 
-584 RNNIEKYVVNQNY
+584 
-597 TVTMKVTK
+597 
-605 PASQQLVAY
+605 
-614 IDGGRTKA
+614 
-622 GNFLPVEGLVD
+622 
-633 VWKTTFTITQAHIDS
+633 
-648 GITDVLQIYQFP
+648 
-660 SETKGA
+660 
-666 VQIEWLKIEKG
+666 
-677 SESTPNIDSYKYL
+677 
-690 GSYVNFDQA
+690 QA
-699 DLLNPTKYS
+699 DSLNPTKYKWS
-708 WNLIKGSDGKPA
+708 LIKGEDGSNGTDSFLHVAWANTNEFPEFVKNARPNVLRTADKISMFSNNGTIYPTDSYWLTDEDGRVFNRTERSNLDLNPNKFSVYNSIGTVYKSTDPINSGDLTVPIGGKKIVISGKWRASKEVRLVIMAKVIADGVTKALPRDGEVVTVSTEWETFSTVLDYVDPKTSTIRFLPSSDTNGWTSAEGVQLDQKDLKIEIVEEGESEEPTPWVPPISRKLFNSKNLFEGGNTRNPATFQGSVVTPTKNVEVSEWGATDASTFVITGGTNVIKGVMKVKPIDPPLQSDGNTFYRSNFHVRNNHETNTLIIDSNGGTSISIPPKAMGYFGIPTNQQVPNSNLQWHFRVADPSMDINFTFWNPEFYAYDIAHDFTISSSELKGFKYLGVYTDNKTTNSQNPADYEWNLVKGDTGESA
-720 KTLILSASSN
+720 KTLILSTSSN

-759 FSATPYIGTTPQT
+759 FSAIPYIGTTPQT
-772 AITLGGAGNIR
+772 AITLGGTGNTR
-783 TLSTSSWNKNWTSLV
+783 TFSTSSWNKNWTSLV

-814 VKEGKDGTDSVTG
+814 VKEGKDGTDSITG

-835 LAADKNGTVE
+835 LAADKDGVVE
-845 SFSEA
+845 SFSEV
-850 SGTFKVFDGLSDVTG
+850 SGTFKIFDGLSDVTG
-865 RNVAYRLKSSLG
+865 KNVAYTLKNSSG
-877 GTFNINASTGAYSM
+877 GTFNINASTGVYNM
-891 TAMSKDSATATFEAT
+891 TAMSKDSAIAIFEAT
-906 YKNIKIEKILNIAKS
+906 YKNIKIEKMLNVAKS

-935 SKDFGSYDYNGNPNL
+935 SKDFGNYDYSGNLNL
-950 MIPLKASDFNKELET
+950 SP
-965 SVSDVGYN
+965 
-973 SIRLTSKGSDR
+973 RLNAACFSSGTGATVTDDGDEIVFTLDGTAQLSKY
-984 LSTSTLNNIPSLV
+984 TLRTQTPV
-997 RGKTYTISAKVKIEE
+997 AKGKQYTISCEIMLETGFTGDPSGIRLQHAYLPGGIAVLQTDTVPKNELNTWQKLV
-1012 GTTGN
+1012 GTRTVNYTSDEPNEWYPLFRDIRNLKPSG
-1017 IDKVRVCYRK
+1017 KVRLR
-1027 INSGTILL
+1027 N
-1035 HANTK
+1035 
-1040 GVEVGKETTIK
+1040 
-1051 GTGVVNYEITDLS
+1051 
-1064 RFYLTIDTE
+1064 
-1073 VGAKINGSVIVSDI
+1073 I
-1087 KIEEGPNATPYQP
+1087 KIEEGSTATPYQP
-1100 NLLDAP
+1100 NLLDEP
-1106 YYLSKVPLGK
+1106 WYLNTVPLGENIANK
-1116 NLITNGDFPI
+1116 TINYPI
-1126 TSFSGPNGAIYFF
+1126 KTSAYAIYTAS
-1139 NISEEIIIGETYT
+1139 NTENYQANQTYT
-1152 ISLKGTKTANKEF
+1152 VTMKATKPATQTFGVYIKGGTIGVGNMV
-1165 HIYLGESPN
+1165 
-1174 WQATLSPVEGLTDV
+1174 PVEG
-1188 WSATFKA
+1188 
-1195 NNDNQT
+1195 
-1201 SNLRTIALYQKP
+1201 
-1213 DSVPD
+1213 
-1218 GSVKIDWFKIEKVD
+1218 KIDEWSLTFTVTQAHINAGVTHDLSIYQLPQTTIGACQIDWLKIEKGSK
-1232 TRTPNIDSYKYM
+1232 RTPNIDSYKYM

-1252 EQPHDPT
+1252 EQPNNPT

-1307 KSIENIRSRIVV
+1307 KSIENIKSRIVV

-1421 PSAYGDYTWSKIKG
+1421 PSAYGDYTWSRIKG
-1435 DGGLKN
+1435 SGGLVAKVYSN
-1441 RLYTETGTN
+1441 GGTN
-1450 VNQKP
+1450 IEQSPIQINV
-1455 VEIFNETQSDG
+1455 ETQSDG
-1466 DIVEPENTTWYVA
+1466 DIVEPNKVTWYMS
-1479 KESSNKFTAIGSSKS
+1479 KDSSVEWTAI
-1494 VNLVRNSSDEWS
+1494 
-1506 TPVTSFTGINNY
+1506 T
-1518 CPTLSLVDIA
+1518 A
-1528 GLKIGDKIN
+1528 G
-1537 VYIEVKYDNIVA
+1537 
-1549 ASGQTASFY
+1549 
-1558 IQGSGNNT
+1558 
-1566 GWSSGGF
+1566 
-1573 PSNFTDGRL
+1573 
-1582 RNVSGSGSVIFKYS
+1582 
-1596 TTITSAHLE
+1596 
-1605 NNYWNTQMRCDYI
+1605 
-1618 QSGSIQWKNY
+1618 
-1628 KIEKSLTGKG
+1628 
-1638 GDYTPWT
+1638 
-1645 PAPGQGNQY
+1645 
-1654 YFGNPNLVSQDQ
+1654 
-1666 GFNMI
+1666 
-1671 FHQAGAN
+1671 
-1678 NVSVHTEIAEG
+1678 
-1689 GKYPRVDTSKLVKI
+1689 
-1703 GEVLPSQ
+1703 
-1710 TIYLNGIETG
+1710 NGITLN
-1720 KTYTQSIIVATD
+1720 KKYIVVE
-1732 APVDLTKKTR
+1732 PVVFLES
-1742 FTWFNSDGHRYSETH
+1742 NS
-1757 APEKIGPNLYKFT
+1757 
-1770 NTYTA
+1770 
-1775 PVDIK
+1775 
-1780 NLRVFDF
+1780 
-1787 YPTNISFASGTYI
+1787 ISFKAQVEY
-1800 EFRTFKIEEGSNA
+1800 
-1813 TMHDIPTMD
+1813 
-1822 TLQGI
+1822 
-1827 LIKDNSIVISPSYFL
+1827 NSM
-1842 EENSITFRADV
+1842 T
-1853 DYQTMRSSDQITITN
+1853 
-1868 KAFDAMRPLILRQP
+1868 AFDYMTVNNKSFDATKPLILRQP
-1882 VAPQNPYPGL
+1882 AAPLNPYPGL

-1924 IGTEYAHCAYA
+1924 IGTEYAHYAYA

-1943 DGVTPDPSF
+1943 DGVTPDSSF

-2001 IAQEKTETTY
+2001 IAQEKIETTY
-2011 AWGWVVLSASDL
+2011 VWGWVVLSASDL

-2053 IQTVVGSEDMSKVY
+2053 VQTVVGSEDMSKVY

-2077 SANHELSDKLE
+2077 SANHELSDKIE
-2088 EYNKQMEDAF
+2088 EYNKQMQDAF

-2148 LANPK
+2148 LTNPK
-2153 FEGTISTTGLNNG
+2153 FEGTISTTGLDNG

-2250 ASQTIGSGQGV
+2250 ASQTIGNGQGV

-2297 VNVTIPPGAAFM
+2297 VNITIPPGAAFM

-2351 RQILGDES
+2351 RQILGGES

-2403 GMSKYYVKVLNTK
+2403 GTSKYYVKVLNTK

-2451 IGLEGEGSADA
+2451 IGLEGEGSANA

>member
-1 MTAVSRGEITITN
+1 MTTVSRSEITITN
-14 VNDGK
+14 VDDGK
-19 TPYFHTAYTNSTDF
+19 TPYFHTAWSWSKDGSLGFTTTYPNINLFSMDLLKYPEFISGTSWSTNGGWASEFIENKKLKELFEPGKTYSIQYSFELLSKTEGTYPYNQQQHGTLLLYSGVTGYPSISLGGANNNVEDAKTWTVGTTRTRTATFTVPNNIFDEKANYRIIYYTMRSMNEGDVFNKNERGRFFNIKVEEGNTNTIYAPSIKDDPDNAFPIYLGTYSDHIIQGSSDPSKYTWSKIAGNNGTNSFLHVAWANVDTF
-33 GNYDYSGRPN
+33 PEFVKGARPN
-43 LAPNISFYELSSS
+43 VHRKSELYDMSSNNQAIYPNQGYWLTDTDGRLFFRTE
-56 YRQYVSPRSYIKDE
+56 RT
-70 GKSFV
+70 
-75 IDKSLAIAASD
+75 
-86 SPNVYIKN
+86 N
-94 VPRLEKGVT
+94 LEKNPKNFSVYNGIGMDYNSNDPENSGSINTNLVGKKVIVSGKWRGSREAELVFMSKVIVNGVT
-103 YIASVP
+103 KALP
-109 LFIDD
+109 KD
-114 DYTINNNHITIDT
+114 
-127 YCVAT
+127 
-132 ADGTIKRL
+132 
-140 GRVQPDENCRNKW
+140 
-153 HNYTV
+153 
-158 AFSVPSD
+158 
-165 FSDGDFTPFMQIWE
+165 
-179 AKETTGKINIGYD
+179 KEKVKISTD
-192 IKIERVSSA
+192 WQ
-201 SDKPTPYQPNI
+201 T
-212 KDSPWY
+212 
-218 FSTVPL
+218 FSTVINRVEEGTSVVRFLPSY
-224 GENIADPTVK
+224 DPG
-234 FPITL
+234 
-239 SKEALYAK
+239 
-247 NASEDFVLGETYT
+247 DWET
-260 VTIKAT
+260 A
-266 KPASQ
+266 
-271 TIRVYLGQKQFGV
+271 
-284 FKPVEG
+284 EG
-290 LTDTWVATVSIT
+290 F
-302 RLGENPKWVYL
+302 YL
-313 DQTPNTSLGTVQI
+313 DQKDIKVEIVEEGESEEPTPWIPPITRKLFNPNNLFEG
-326 DWLKIEKGDT
+326 GNT
-336 RTPNIDSYKYLGN
+336 RTPTTYSGAIGTVTKNVSVPEWGAKDAWTFKTTGGTSTTKATLGIKQTGASLADGKTYYRSNFYIRNNHETNVLTVSSNGGASTIIPPKSIGRFGTPSNQNTEKTNLQFNFAVSDASMETNFTMWNPEFYTYDIAHDFTISSSELKGFKYLGV
-349 YTDFIQA
+349 YTDNKTISSQDPA
-356 GSINPTKYS
+356 DYE
-365 WNLIK
+365 WNLVK
-370 GTPSYFHTAYTND
+370 G
-383 LNFGSYDFSGRPNLM
+383 
-398 GTIKASDFYLGTGTT
+398 
-413 MTDISTNS
+413 
-421 IHVASKGTERM
+421 
-432 DAGTRINIPNLV
+432 DAG
-444 SGKTYTISA
+444 
-453 KIKVDEGSTGDVDKI
+453 
-468 RVSYRK
+468 
-474 TPDGTILLSTTAYT
+474 
-488 AEVGKEITVQSTGT
+488 
-502 VNYSITDLQ
+502 
-511 RFYLTID
+511 
-518 LEGYSSRLNGGVT
+518 
-531 VSEIKIEEGSP
+531 
-542 ATPYQ
+542 
-547 PNIKGAPWHFSKT
+547 
-560 ALGGDIANKN
+560 
-570 TQFPIKTSEYCIYG
+570 
-584 RNNIEKYVVNQNY
+584 
-597 TVTMKVTK
+597 
-605 PASQQLVAY
+605 
-614 IDGGRTKA
+614 
-622 GNFLPVEGLVD
+622 
-633 VWKTTFTITQAHIDS
+633 
-648 GITDVLQIYQFP
+648 
-660 SETKGA
+660 
-666 VQIEWLKIEKG
+666 
-677 SESTPNIDSYKYL
+677 ES
-690 GSYVNFDQA
+690 
-699 DLLNPTKYS
+699 
-708 WNLIKGSDGKPA
+708 A
-720 KTLILSASSN
+720 KTLILSTSSN
-730 TVKINQDSSIQSDTI
+730 TVKINQDSSIQSDII
-745 TLQANMQNM
+745 TFQANMQNM

-759 FSATPYIGTTPQT
+759 FSAIPYIEATPQT
-772 AITLGGAGNIR
+772 AITLGGTGNTR
-783 TLSTSSWNKNWTSLV
+783 TFSTSSWNKNWTSLV

-814 VKEGKDGTDSVTG
+814 VKEGKDGTDSITG

-835 LAADKNGTVE
+835 LTADKNGTVE

-865 RNVAYRLKSSLG
+865 KNVAYTLKSSLG
-877 GTFNINASTGAYSM
+877 GTFNINASTGVYNM

-906 YKNIKIEKILNIAKS
+906 YKNIKIEKILNVAKS

-935 SKDFGSYDYNGNPNL
+935 SKDFGNYDYSGNYNFMRPLSLDDWDLMGAGITKADVNGEYVSFDFSKHSGDMNVYAGFSHPL
-950 MIPLKASDFNKELET
+950 PLLKANQNYTLSAEVSTDTTWTGRIRMSYRINKPDGSPAPFAQGVLIGDVT
-965 SVSDVGYN
+965 NPVANKWYTLTTMDGNHAVPDLINNCKSVWLQANLSNTEFKGKLN
-973 SIRLTSKGSDR
+973 IR
-984 LSTSTLNNIPSLV
+984 
-997 RGKTYTISAKVKIEE
+997 YTVKIEE
-1012 GTTGN
+1012 G
-1017 IDKVRVCYRK
+1017 DK
-1027 INSGTILL
+1027 
-1035 HANTK
+1035 
-1040 GVEVGKETTIK
+1040 
-1051 GTGVVNYEITDLS
+1051 
-1064 RFYLTIDTE
+1064 
-1073 VGAKINGSVIVSDI
+1073 
-1087 KIEEGPNATPYQP
+1087 ATPYQP
-1100 NLLDAP
+1100 NLLDEP
-1106 YYLSKVPLGK
+1106 YWLGNTPLNENIADPRISFPIKTSSYNIYRGK
-1116 NLITNGDFPI
+1116 NLEKYQVNQ
-1126 TSFSGPNGAIYFF
+1126 
-1139 NISEEIIIGETYT
+1139 TYT
-1152 ISLKGTKTANKEF
+1152 ITMKATKPASQQF
-1165 HIYLGESPN
+1165 GVYLLAGAMGVGN
-1174 WQATLSPVEGLTDV
+1174 MKPVEGLTDV
-1188 WSATFKA
+1188 WQLTFKVTQA
-1195 NNDNQT
+1195 HIDGGITDLLDIYQLPNT
-1201 SNLRTIALYQKP
+1201 SVGACQ
-1213 DSVPD
+1213 
-1218 GSVKIDWFKIEKVD
+1218 IDWLKFEKGD

-1252 EQPHDPT
+1252 EQPHNPT

-1307 KSIENIRSRIVV
+1307 KSIENIKSRIVV

-1358 GAKNVQL
+1358 GNKNVQL

-1421 PSAYGDYTWSKIKG
+1421 PSAYSDYTWSRIKG
-1435 DGGLKN
+1435 SGGLVAKVYSN
-1441 RLYTETGTN
+1441 GGTN
-1450 VNQKP
+1450 IEQSPIQINV
-1455 VEIFNETQSDG
+1455 ETQSDG
-1466 DIVEPENTTWYVA
+1466 DIVEPDKVTWYMS
-1479 KESSNKFTAIGSSKS
+1479 KDSSVEWTAI
-1494 VNLVRNSSDEWS
+1494 
-1506 TPVTSFTGINNY
+1506 T
-1518 CPTLSLVDIA
+1518 A
-1528 GLKIGDKIN
+1528 G
-1537 VYIEVKYDNIVA
+1537 
-1549 ASGQTASFY
+1549 
-1558 IQGSGNNT
+1558 
-1566 GWSSGGF
+1566 
-1573 PSNFTDGRL
+1573 
-1582 RNVSGSGSVIFKYS
+1582 
-1596 TTITSAHLE
+1596 
-1605 NNYWNTQMRCDYI
+1605 
-1618 QSGSIQWKNY
+1618 
-1628 KIEKSLTGKG
+1628 
-1638 GDYTPWT
+1638 
-1645 PAPGQGNQY
+1645 
-1654 YFGNPNLVSQDQ
+1654 
-1666 GFNMI
+1666 
-1671 FHQAGAN
+1671 
-1678 NVSVHTEIAEG
+1678 
-1689 GKYPRVDTSKLVKI
+1689 
-1703 GEVLPSQ
+1703 
-1710 TIYLNGIETG
+1710 NGITLN
-1720 KTYTQSIIVATD
+1720 KKYIIVE
-1732 APVDLTKKTR
+1732 PVVFLEA
-1742 FTWFNSDGHRYSETH
+1742 NS
-1757 APEKIGPNLYKFT
+1757 
-1770 NTYTA
+1770 
-1775 PVDIK
+1775 
-1780 NLRVFDF
+1780 
-1787 YPTNISFASGTYI
+1787 ISFKAQVEY
-1800 EFRTFKIEEGSNA
+1800 
-1813 TMHDIPTMD
+1813 
-1822 TLQGI
+1822 
-1827 LIKDNSIVISPSYFL
+1827 NSM
-1842 EENSITFRADV
+1842 A
-1853 DYQTMRSSDQITITN
+1853 
-1868 KAFDAMRPLILRQP
+1868 AFDYMTVNNKSFDATKPLILRQP
-1882 VAPQNPYPGL
+1882 AAPLNPYPGL

-1910 SLVYRWGKSAVENV
+1910 SLVYRWGKSAIESV
-1924 IGTEYAHCAYA
+1924 IGTEYAHYAYA

-1943 DGVTPDPSF
+1943 DGVTPDPDF

-2001 IAQEKTETTY
+2001 IAQEKTETAY
-2011 AWGWVVLSASDL
+2011 KWGWVVLSASDL
-2023 EMLPWLNNED
+2023 KMLPWLNNED

-2053 IQTVVGSEDMSKVY
+2053 VQTVVGSEDMSKVY

-2088 EYNKQMEDAF
+2088 EYNKQMQESF

-2148 LANPK
+2148 LTNPK

-2174 GQVIGAESDFPENKI
+2174 GQIIGAESDFPENKI

-2223 PNTIGNTKNA
+2223 PNTIGDTKNA

-2250 ASQTIGSGQGV
+2250 ASQTIDNGQGV
-2261 ITLFTDKTDFAG
+2261 ITLFTDKTNFAG
-2273 TIFETDSYA
+2273 TVFGTDSYT

-2403 GMSKYYVKVLNTK
+2403 GTSKYYVKVLNTK

-2548 FMMRPVQIVSVDSP
+2548 FMMKPVQIVSVDSP

>member
-1 MTAVSRGEITITN
+1 MTTVSRGEITITN

-19 TPYFHTAYTNSTDF
+19 TPYFHTAYSWSKDGTDRFTTIYPQDNKLENTQSPSVTKPVQLKGSRTSSTETVTMNNGITRQEKKVDKTGEFYYRFMNTADNNLSAVDLTPGKTYYFGLDLRAELAEGDYITWRAQYKTATSSWINMDNWGASFSKIEGVTSEFQRFERELTIPEDATTLYFSYQVYSPNSTSPSVGTVVEFKNAKFALDSASPYTPSPEEDLANAYPTYLGTYSSFEEESSLSPYDYTWSLIKGLDGKDGEDGIPGAPGEDGRTPYFHIGYTNSTDF
-33 GNYDYSGRPN
+33 GNYDFSGNPN
-43 LAPNISFYELSSS
+43 LFP
-56 YRQYVSPRSYIKDE
+56 
-70 GKSFV
+70 
-75 IDKSLAIAASD
+75 
-86 SPNVYIKN
+86 
-94 VPRLEKGVT
+94 
-103 YIASVP
+103 
-109 LFIDD
+109 
-114 DYTINNNHITIDT
+114 
-127 YCVAT
+127 
-132 ADGTIKRL
+132 
-140 GRVQPDENCRNKW
+140 
-153 HNYTV
+153 
-158 AFSVPSD
+158 
-165 FSDGDFTPFMQIWE
+165 
-179 AKETTGKINIGYD
+179 NIGYAD
-192 IKIERVSSA
+192 ISTNWTQAGAAPIKPQDDLVIDNGDSFTVDLSKLTSNFGLYFNSLPRPKTGKNYAWSVELKSEEPLDNNVFFVRPVYVNAGGTLSAYAKPINTGATTEMTRYSATYTNITDVISNSNCQSLQIYFPSTLPRTKVTIKYNIKVEEVETPTSS
-201 SDKPTPYQPNI
+201 STPYQPNI
-212 KDSPWY
+212 KDAPWH
-218 FSTVPL
+218 FSTYPL
-224 GENIADPTVK
+224 GKNLADKTVK
-234 FPITL
+234 FPINVNTYKIYQGDML
-239 SKEALYAK
+239 EPFK
-247 NASEDFVLGETYT
+247 VGETYT
-260 VTIKAT
+260 VTIKGR
-266 KPASQ
+266 KPAQKTFS
-271 TIRVYLGQKQFGV
+271 VYNAGTVFLGNLT
-284 FKPVEG
+284 PVEG
-290 LTDTWVATVSIT
+290 LSDIWSGTFKVPLINSGYPN
-302 RLGENPKWVYL
+302 RLQIYQL
-313 DQTPNTSLGTVQI
+313 PNDNQYGDVQI
-326 DWLKIEKGDT
+326 DWVKIEKSPVS
-336 RTPNIDSYKYLGN
+336 TPNIDAYKYLGN
-349 YTDFIQA
+349 YADYEQTD
-356 GSINPTKYS
+356 SLNPTKYK

-370 GTPSYFHTAYTND
+370 GENGSNGTDSFLHVAWANVDEFPLFVKGARANILRHPENISTPSNNESIYPTYRLWMSDEDGSVFHRVQRRNLDLNPNKFSVYNTIGTVYNPNDPINSGDLTTPIEGKKIVISGKWRASKEIRMTMMAKVVADGVTKALPHDGDVITVTPEWKTFYTVLDRVAPKTSAIRFLPSTDTNGWDTAEGVYLDQKDLKIEIVEEGESDEPTPWVPPISRKLFNSKNIFEGGNTRNPAAFQGAVVTPTKNVEVPEWKATDASTFVITGGTSVIKGVMKVRLPDPALLSDGETFYRTNFHIRNNHETND
-383 LNFGSYDFSGRPNLM
+383 L
-398 GTIKASDFYLGTGTT
+398 IIA
-413 MTDISTNS
+413 
-421 IHVASKGTERM
+421 A
-432 DAGTRINIPNLV
+432 
-444 SGKTYTISA
+444 
-453 KIKVDEGSTGDVDKI
+453 
-468 RVSYRK
+468 
-474 TPDGTILLSTTAYT
+474 
-488 AEVGKEITVQSTGT
+488 
-502 VNYSITDLQ
+502 
-511 RFYLTID
+511 
-518 LEGYSSRLNGGVT
+518 NGGFST
-531 VSEIKIEEGSP
+531 IIPPKSIGYFG
-542 ATPYQ
+542 TP
-547 PNIKGAPWHFSKT
+547 PNQHTAKNNLQWHFQVDDVNKDINCT
-560 ALGGDIANKN
+560 FWNPEFYAYDIAH
-570 TQFPIKTSEYCIYG
+570 
-584 RNNIEKYVVNQNY
+584 
-597 TVTMKVTK
+597 
-605 PASQQLVAY
+605 
-614 IDGGRTKA
+614 D
-622 GNFLPVEGLVD
+622 
-633 VWKTTFTITQAHIDS
+633 FTINS
-648 GITDVLQIYQFP
+648 
-660 SETKGA
+660 SELKGF
-666 VQIEWLKIEKG
+666 
-677 SESTPNIDSYKYL
+677 KYL
-690 GSYVNFDQA
+690 GVYTDNKTTNSQNPA
-699 DLLNPTKYS
+699 DYE
-708 WNLIKGSDGKPA
+708 WNLVKGDTGESA
-720 KTLILSASSN
+720 KTLILSTSSN

-759 FSATPYIGTTPQT
+759 FSAIPYIGTTPQT
-772 AITLGGAGNIR
+772 AITLGGTGNIR
-783 TLSTSSWNKNWTSLV
+783 TFSTTSWDKNWTSLV

-814 VKEGKDGTDSVTG
+814 VKEGKDGADSITG

-835 LAADKNGTVE
+835 LPADKNGIVE

-865 RNVAYRLKSSLG
+865 RNVVYTLKNKSG
-877 GTFNINASTGAYSM
+877 GTFNINASTGVYNM
-891 TAMSKDSATATFEAT
+891 TEMSKDSAIAVFEAT
-906 YKNIKIEKILNIAKS
+906 YKNIKIEKILSVAKS

-935 SKDFGSYDYNGNPNL
+935 SKDFGNYDYSGNPN
-950 MIPLKASDFNKELET
+950 IAPNVGFNDFYNNGSQTGYTAKDGVDYIAVTRTSDAPPAGKLLNLRTLLPNKTYSLSVDIWADMEVPSGAISCSMRLREGTEVRTVWALINKPVGTNRTTYSVTFTTSANFVTTEESRISLWFNDSAGACTGYL
-965 SVSDVGYN
+965 GYN
-973 SIRLTSKGSDR
+973 
-984 LSTSTLNNIPSLV
+984 
-997 RGKTYTISAKVKIEE
+997 
-1012 GTTGN
+1012 
-1017 IDKVRVCYRK
+1017 
-1027 INSGTILL
+1027 
-1035 HANTK
+1035 
-1040 GVEVGKETTIK
+1040 
-1051 GTGVVNYEITDLS
+1051 
-1064 RFYLTIDTE
+1064 
-1073 VGAKINGSVIVSDI
+1073 I
-1087 KIEEGPNATPYQP
+1087 KIEEGSTATPYQP

-1106 YYLSKVPLGK
+1106 YYLSKVPLGENIANK
-1116 NLITNGDFPI
+1116 DVQFPI
-1126 TSFSGPNGAIYFF
+1126 KTRAYLVYSGANTEPYIAGQQYTLTMKATKPATQTF
-1139 NISEEIIIGETYT
+1139 NVFINEGTIGFGSMT
-1152 ISLKGTKTANKEF
+1152 
-1165 HIYLGESPN
+1165 
-1174 WQATLSPVEGLTDV
+1174 PVEGLTDV
-1188 WSATFKA
+1188 WQKKITVGQNHIDAGVT
-1195 NNDNQT
+1195 NR
-1201 SNLRTIALYQKP
+1201 LTIYQVP
-1213 DSVPD
+1213 NSSVGD
-1218 GSVKIDWFKIEKVD
+1218 VQIDWLKIEKGN
-1232 TRTPNIDSYKYM
+1232 TRTPPIEAYKYM

-1264 QIKGNDSTSYS
+1264 QIKGNDSTAYS

-1307 KSIENIRSRIVV
+1307 KSIENIKSRIVV

-1375 GSNGSNGSSSYTWIR
+1375 GSNGSNGSSSYTWVR

-1397 NPMTTTP
+1397 NPMTTTS

-1421 PSAYGDYTWSKIKG
+1421 PSSYGDYTWSRIKG
-1435 DGGLKN
+1435 SGGLVAKVYSN
-1441 RLYTETGTN
+1441 GGTN
-1450 VNQKP
+1450 IEQSPIQINV
-1455 VEIFNETQSDG
+1455 ETQSDG
-1466 DIVEPENTTWYVA
+1466 DIVEPDKVTWYMS
-1479 KESSNKFTAIGSSKS
+1479 KDSSVEWTAI
-1494 VNLVRNSSDEWS
+1494 
-1506 TPVTSFTGINNY
+1506 T
-1518 CPTLSLVDIA
+1518 A
-1528 GLKIGDKIN
+1528 G
-1537 VYIEVKYDNIVA
+1537 
-1549 ASGQTASFY
+1549 
-1558 IQGSGNNT
+1558 
-1566 GWSSGGF
+1566 
-1573 PSNFTDGRL
+1573 
-1582 RNVSGSGSVIFKYS
+1582 
-1596 TTITSAHLE
+1596 
-1605 NNYWNTQMRCDYI
+1605 
-1618 QSGSIQWKNY
+1618 
-1628 KIEKSLTGKG
+1628 
-1638 GDYTPWT
+1638 
-1645 PAPGQGNQY
+1645 
-1654 YFGNPNLVSQDQ
+1654 
-1666 GFNMI
+1666 
-1671 FHQAGAN
+1671 
-1678 NVSVHTEIAEG
+1678 
-1689 GKYPRVDTSKLVKI
+1689 
-1703 GEVLPSQ
+1703 
-1710 TIYLNGIETG
+1710 NGITLN
-1720 KTYTQSIIVATD
+1720 KKYIIVE
-1732 APVDLTKKTR
+1732 PVVFLEA
-1742 FTWFNSDGHRYSETH
+1742 NS
-1757 APEKIGPNLYKFT
+1757 
-1770 NTYTA
+1770 
-1775 PVDIK
+1775 
-1780 NLRVFDF
+1780 
-1787 YPTNISFASGTYI
+1787 ISFKAQVEY
-1800 EFRTFKIEEGSNA
+1800 
-1813 TMHDIPTMD
+1813 
-1822 TLQGI
+1822 
-1827 LIKDNSIVISPSYFL
+1827 NSM
-1842 EENSITFRADV
+1842 A
-1853 DYQTMRSSDQITITN
+1853 
-1868 KAFDAMRPLILRQP
+1868 AFDYMTVNNKSFDATKPLILRQP
-1882 VAPQNPYPGL
+1882 AAPLNPYPGL

-1910 SLVYRWGKSAVENV
+1910 SLVYRWGKSAIESV
-1924 IGTEYAHCAYA
+1924 IGTEYAHYAYA

-1943 DGVTPDPSF
+1943 DGVTPDPDF

-1964 IGHCVTDTEP
+1964 IGYCVTDTEP

-2001 IAQEKTETTY
+2001 IAQEKTETAY
-2011 AWGWVVLSASDL
+2011 KWGWVVLSASDL
-2023 EMLPWLNNED
+2023 KMLPWLNNED

-2088 EYNKQMEDAF
+2088 EYNKQIEEAF

-2148 LANPK
+2148 LTNPK
-2153 FEGTISTTGLNNG
+2153 FEGTISTTGLNDNG
-2166 WVYNATGI
+2166 WAYNATGI

-2223 PNTIGNTKNA
+2223 PNTIGDTKNA

-2250 ASQTIGSGQGV
+2250 ASQTIGNGQGV

-2273 TIFETDSYA
+2273 TVFGTDSYT

-2403 GMSKYYVKVLNTK
+2403 GKSKYYVKVLNTK

-2548 FMMRPVQIVSVDSP
+2548 FMMKPVQIVSVDSP

>member
-19 TPYFHTAYTNSTDF
+19 TPYFHTAYSWSKDGTDRFTTIYPQDNKLENTQNPSVTKPVQLKGSRTSNTETITMNNGITRQEKQVDKTGEFYYRFMNTADNNLSAVDLTPGKTYHFGLDLRAELAEGDYITWRAQYKTATSSWINMDNWGASFSKIEGVTSEFQRFERELTIPEDATTLYFSYQVYSPNSTSPSVGTVVEFKNAKFALDSASPYTPSPEEDLANAYPTYLGTYSSFEEEDSLSPYDYTWSLIKGSDGKDGENGIPGTPGEDGRTPYFHTAYTNSTDF
-33 GNYDYSGRPN
+33 GAYDYSGRPN
-43 LAPNISFYELSSS
+43 LMPNLSYSDISTSWTQAGSAPVPPDKNWVTDNGDSFTVDLSKFTGNFGLYFNNLPRPKTGKNYAWSVELKSEEPLANNVFFVRPVYVNAGGTLSAYAKPINTGATTEMTRYSATYTNITDIISNSNCQSLQIYFPSTLPRTKVTIKYNIKVEEVETPTSSS
-56 YRQYVSPRSYIKDE
+56 
-70 GKSFV
+70 
-75 IDKSLAIAASD
+75 
-86 SPNVYIKN
+86 
-94 VPRLEKGVT
+94 
-103 YIASVP
+103 
-109 LFIDD
+109 
-114 DYTINNNHITIDT
+114 
-127 YCVAT
+127 
-132 ADGTIKRL
+132 
-140 GRVQPDENCRNKW
+140 
-153 HNYTV
+153 
-158 AFSVPSD
+158 
-165 FSDGDFTPFMQIWE
+165 
-179 AKETTGKINIGYD
+179 
-192 IKIERVSSA
+192 
-201 SDKPTPYQPNI
+201 TPYQPNI
-212 KDSPWY
+212 KDAPWY
-218 FSTVPL
+218 FSTYPL
-224 GENIADPTVK
+224 GKNLADKTVK
-234 FPITL
+234 FPINVNTYKVYQGDML
-239 SKEALYAK
+239 EPFK
-247 NASEDFVLGETYT
+247 VGETYT
-260 VTIKAT
+260 VTIKGR
-266 KPASQ
+266 KPAQKTFSAYNAG
-271 TIRVYLGQKQFGV
+271 TVFLGNLA
-284 FKPVEG
+284 PVEG
-290 LTDTWVATVSIT
+290 LSDVWSGTFKVPSINSGYPN
-302 RLGENPKWVYL
+302 RLQIYQL
-313 DQTPNTSLGTVQI
+313 PNDNQYGDVQI
-326 DWLKIEKGDT
+326 DWVKIEKGDT
-336 RTPNIDSYKYLGN
+336 RTPNIDAYEYLGN
-349 YTDFIQA
+349 YTDFEQTD
-356 GSINPTKYS
+356 SLNPTKYS
-365 WNLIK
+365 WSLIR
-370 GTPSYFHTAYTND
+370 GERPYFHTAYINSTDFGAYDYSGNPNIAPPINDGNVFSLNNTMTRVTPHGTYATAEKIGND
-383 LNFGSYDFSGRPNLM
+383 LTVGVGMVPWNRYDFSKLTVGKQYSLTVPLRINESYN
-398 GTIKASDFYLGTGTT
+398 G
-413 MTDISTNS
+413 DISRLFIRLRCLDKDNNALLVITSMVPRDTPKGVFTN
-421 IHVASKGTERM
+421 IVATF
-432 DAGTRINIPNLV
+432 N
-444 SGKTYTISA
+444 
-453 KIKVDEGSTGDVDKI
+453 
-468 RVSYRK
+468 
-474 TPDGTILLSTTAYT
+474 
-488 AEVGKEITVQSTGT
+488 VQSSTQVSHSWYVQVGSSGDSAARGT
-502 VNYSITDLQ
+502 VDIGHAVKL
-511 RFYLTID
+511 
-518 LEGYSSRLNGGVT
+518 
-531 VSEIKIEEGSP
+531 EEGGKS
-542 ATPYQ
+542 TPYQ
-547 PNIKGAPWHFSKT
+547 PNIKGAPWYFST
-560 ALGGDIANKN
+560 VSLGKN
-570 TQFPIKTSEYCIYG
+570 LITNAQFPIKTSNDPIAGFDILEELTIG
-584 RNNIEKYVVNQNY
+584 ETY
-597 TVTMKVTK
+597 TVSLKGTK
-605 PASQQLVAY
+605 PANKEFHLY
-614 IDGGRTKA
+614 YGDA
-622 GNFLPVEGLVD
+622 GNYQATLRPVEGLTD
-633 VWKTTFTITQAHIDS
+633 VWSATFTASNSTGTSNLRRVALWQKPNS
-648 GITDVLQIYQFP
+648 VTNGN
-660 SETKGA
+660 
-666 VQIEWLKIEKG
+666 VQIDWLKIEKG
-677 SESTPNIDSYKYL
+677 NTRTPNIDAYKYL
-690 GSYVNFDQA
+690 GSYVNFNQVDS
-699 DLLNPTKYS
+699 LNPTKYS

-720 KTLILSASSN
+720 KTLILSTSSN

-759 FSATPYIGTTPQT
+759 FSATPYIGATPQT
-772 AITLGGAGNIR
+772 AITLGGTGNTR

-814 VKEGKDGTDSVTG
+814 VKEGKDGTDSITG

-835 LAADKNGTVE
+835 LAADKDGVVE

-865 RNVAYRLKSSLG
+865 KNVAYTLKNSSG
-877 GTFNINASTGAYSM
+877 GTFNINASTGVYNM
-891 TAMSKDSATATFEAT
+891 TAMSKDSAIAIFEAT
-906 YKNIKIEKILNIAKS
+906 YKNIKIEKMLNVAKS

-950 MIPLKASDFNKELET
+950 MIPLKASDFLTQSGATIEDFNGGLKVTFTKTDGATFLESRKNIPALLPNKQYTLSADVTVTEGYSGKLENLRFGYRKWPT
-965 SVSDVGYN
+965 GTIILPLTAKEAQVGKKTKIFITAN
-973 SIRLTSKGSDR
+973 SSSATDPSIFGRMYFTINT
-984 LSTSTLNNIPSLV
+984 TSTEPFVGTVLIENI
-997 RGKTYTISAKVKIEE
+997 KVEE
-1012 GTTGN
+1012 GTT
-1017 IDKVRVCYRK
+1017 
-1027 INSGTILL
+1027 
-1035 HANTK
+1035 
-1040 GVEVGKETTIK
+1040 
-1051 GTGVVNYEITDLS
+1051 
-1064 RFYLTIDTE
+1064 
-1073 VGAKINGSVIVSDI
+1073 
-1087 KIEEGPNATPYQP
+1087 ATPYQP
-1100 NLLDAP
+1100 NLLDEPWHLSTVPVGENMRKLDEGKQPP
-1106 YYLSKVPLGK
+1106 YTTTDYMCYVGR
-1116 NLITNGDFPI
+1116 INGLWEAD
-1126 TSFSGPNGAIYFF
+1126 
-1139 NISEEIIIGETYT
+1139 ETYT
-1152 ISLKGTKTANKEF
+1152 VTINATKPATQTF
-1165 HIYLGESPN
+1165 GLYLLNGSQPAGN
-1174 WQATLSPVEGLTDV
+1174 LTPVEGLTDT
-1188 WSATFKA
+1188 WSVTFKPTKEMIDVGVTNHA
-1195 NNDNQT
+1195 NIFQIPQST
-1201 SNLRTIALYQKP
+1201 K
-1213 DSVPD
+1213 
-1218 GSVKIDWFKIEKVD
+1218 GEVKVNWVKIEKGD

-1252 EQPHDPT
+1252 EQPHNPT

-1307 KSIENIRSRIVV
+1307 KSIENIKSRIVV

-1375 GSNGSNGSSSYTWIR
+1375 GSNGSNGSNGSSSYTWIR

-1421 PSAYGDYTWSKIKG
+1421 PSAYSSYTWSRIKG
-1435 DGGLKN
+1435 SGGLVAKVYSN
-1441 RLYTETGTN
+1441 GGTN
-1450 VNQKP
+1450 IEQSPIQINV
-1455 VEIFNETQSDG
+1455 ETQSDG
-1466 DIVEPENTTWYVA
+1466 DIVEPNKVTWYMS
-1479 KESSNKFTAIGSSKS
+1479 KDSSAEWTAI
-1494 VNLVRNSSDEWS
+1494 
-1506 TPVTSFTGINNY
+1506 T
-1518 CPTLSLVDIA
+1518 A
-1528 GLKIGDKIN
+1528 G
-1537 VYIEVKYDNIVA
+1537 
-1549 ASGQTASFY
+1549 
-1558 IQGSGNNT
+1558 
-1566 GWSSGGF
+1566 
-1573 PSNFTDGRL
+1573 
-1582 RNVSGSGSVIFKYS
+1582 
-1596 TTITSAHLE
+1596 
-1605 NNYWNTQMRCDYI
+1605 
-1618 QSGSIQWKNY
+1618 
-1628 KIEKSLTGKG
+1628 
-1638 GDYTPWT
+1638 
-1645 PAPGQGNQY
+1645 
-1654 YFGNPNLVSQDQ
+1654 
-1666 GFNMI
+1666 
-1671 FHQAGAN
+1671 
-1678 NVSVHTEIAEG
+1678 
-1689 GKYPRVDTSKLVKI
+1689 
-1703 GEVLPSQ
+1703 
-1710 TIYLNGIETG
+1710 NGITLN
-1720 KTYTQSIIVATD
+1720 KKYIVVE
-1732 APVDLTKKTR
+1732 PVVFLES
-1742 FTWFNSDGHRYSETH
+1742 NS
-1757 APEKIGPNLYKFT
+1757 
-1770 NTYTA
+1770 
-1775 PVDIK
+1775 
-1780 NLRVFDF
+1780 
-1787 YPTNISFASGTYI
+1787 ISFKAQVEY
-1800 EFRTFKIEEGSNA
+1800 
-1813 TMHDIPTMD
+1813 
-1822 TLQGI
+1822 
-1827 LIKDNSIVISPSYFL
+1827 NSM
-1842 EENSITFRADV
+1842 T
-1853 DYQTMRSSDQITITN
+1853 
-1868 KAFDAMRPLILRQP
+1868 AFDYMTVNNKSFDATKPLILRQP
-1882 VAPQNPYPGL
+1882 AAPLNPYPGL

-1924 IGTEYAHCAYA
+1924 IGTEYAHYAYA

-1964 IGHCVTDTEP
+1964 IGHCVTDTAS

-2001 IAQEKTETTY
+2001 IAQEKIETTY
-2011 AWGWVVLSASDL
+2011 VWGWVVLSASDL

-2053 IQTVVGSEDMSKVY
+2053 VQTVVGSEDMSKVY

-2077 SANHELSDKLE
+2077 SANHELSDKIE
-2088 EYNKQMEDAF
+2088 EYNKQMQDAF

-2148 LANPK
+2148 LTNPK
-2153 FEGTISTTGLNNG
+2153 FEGTISTTGLDNG

-2250 ASQTIGSGQGV
+2250 ASQTIGNGQGV

-2297 VNVTIPPGAAFM
+2297 VNVTIPPGTAFM

-2394 WYANKISQS
+2394 WYANKISRS
-2403 GMSKYYVKVLNTK
+2403 GKSKYYVKVLNTK

-2548 FMMRPVQIVSVDSP
+2548 FMMKPVQIVSVDSP

>member
-1 MTAVSRGEITITN
+1 MTTVSRSEITITN
-14 VNDGK
+14 VDDGR

-33 GNYDYSGRPN
+33 GAYDYSGNPN
-43 LAPNISFYELSSS
+43 LMKNITNDSWTAEGAMKINAVGDYLELVKDTAGRFGTAAVYNIPALRSNSQYTTSMEFYLKSGTSTEDLKKCNIAIEATNTSGQVYYSVI
-56 YRQYVSPRSYIKDE
+56 YMNNIPKMDE
-70 GKSFV
+70 WVDLTSTFTTNTYTDNLTNWKFR
-75 IDKSLAIAASD
+75 
-86 SPNVYIKN
+86 VYIHPD
-94 VPRLEKGVT
+94 VS
-103 YIASVP
+103 ASMR
-109 LFIDD
+109 I
-114 DYTINNNHITIDT
+114 
-127 YCVAT
+127 
-132 ADGTIKRL
+132 
-140 GRVQPDENCRNKW
+140 RN
-153 HNYTV
+153 
-158 AFSVPSD
+158 S
-165 FSDGDFTPFMQIWE
+165 
-179 AKETTGKINIGYD
+179 
-192 IKIERVSSA
+192 IKIEEGPKA
-201 SDKPTPYQPNI
+201 TPYQPNI
-212 KDSPWY
+212 KDDPWY

-224 GENIADPTVK
+224 GENIANKDIQ
-234 FPITL
+234 FPIKT
-239 SKEALYAK
+239 
-247 NASEDFVLGETYT
+247 SEYLTYIARMMEPFVVGETYT
-260 VTIKAT
+260 ITIKAT

-271 TIRVYLGQKQFGV
+271 TFMVYNSGV
-284 FKPVEG
+284 ADTYYGSLKPVEG
-290 LTDTWVATVSIT
+290 LMDVWSLTF
-302 RLGENPKWVYL
+302 
-313 DQTPNTSLGTVQI
+313 TPNNVSPTNPSDLRIFQYPSSTKGAVQI

-336 RTPNIDSYKYLGN
+336 RTPNIDLYQYLGT
-349 YTDFIQA
+349 YTDFEQA
-356 GSINPTKYS
+356 DSLNPTKYK

-370 GTPSYFHTAYTND
+370 GEDGSNGTNSFLHVAWANVD
-383 LNFGSYDFSGRPNLM
+383 TFPEFVKDARPNVLRQAEKINM
-398 GTIKASDFYLGTGTT
+398 PSNN
-413 MTDISTNS
+413 STLY
-421 IHVASKGTERM
+421 
-432 DAGTRINIPNLV
+432 P
-444 SGKTYTISA
+444 
-453 KIKVDEGSTGDVDKI
+453 
-468 RVSYRK
+468 
-474 TPDGTILLSTTAYT
+474 
-488 AEVGKEITVQSTGT
+488 
-502 VNYSITDLQ
+502 
-511 RFYLTID
+511 
-518 LEGYSSRLNGGVT
+518 
-531 VSEIKIEEGSP
+531 
-542 ATPYQ
+542 
-547 PNIKGAPWHFSKT
+547 
-560 ALGGDIANKN
+560 
-570 TQFPIKTSEYCIYG
+570 
-584 RNNIEKYVVNQNY
+584 
-597 TVTMKVTK
+597 
-605 PASQQLVAY
+605 
-614 IDGGRTKA
+614 
-622 GNFLPVEGLVD
+622 
-633 VWKTTFTITQAHIDS
+633 
-648 GITDVLQIYQFP
+648 
-660 SETKGA
+660 
-666 VQIEWLKIEKG
+666 
-677 SESTPNIDSYKYL
+677 IDSYWL
-690 GSYVNFDQA
+690 TDEDGRVFNRVIRTNLD
-699 DLLNPTKYS
+699 LNPTKLSLFNAIGTVYNSSDPTNSGDLTTPIVGKKVVLSGKWRTSKEVKIRMMAKAVVNGTTKAIPRDNEEVTLTSEWQTLSTVIPSIEEGTTLLRFLPSYDPNNWETAEGVYVDQKDIKLEIIEEGESEKPTPWIPPITRKLFNPNNLFEGGNSRTPSAYS
-708 WNLIKGSDGKPA
+708 GAIGTVTKNVSVPEWGAKDAWTFTTTGGTHIVKATLGVKQTGSSLADGKTFYRSNFYIRNNHETNVLTVSSNGGASTIIPPKSIGRFGTPPNQNTEKNNLQFNFVVSDTSMETNFTMWNPEFYAYDIAHDFTISSSKLEGFKYLGVYTDNKTTSSQDPADYEWNLVKGDTGESA

-759 FSATPYIGTTPQT
+759 FSAIPYIGTTPQT
-772 AITLGGAGNIR
+772 AITLGGTGNTR
-783 TLSTSSWNKNWTSLV
+783 TFSTSSWNKNWTSLV

-814 VKEGKDGTDSVTG
+814 VKEGKDGADSITG
-827 LLTNESVT
+827 LLTNESIT
-835 LAADKNGTVE
+835 LAADKNGAVE

-865 RNVAYRLKSSLG
+865 KNVVYTLKSSLG
-877 GTFNINASTGAYSM
+877 GTFNINASTGVYNM
-891 TAMSKDSATATFEAT
+891 TAMNKDSATATFEAT
-906 YKNIKIEKILNIAKS
+906 YKNIKIEKILNVAKS

-935 SKDFGSYDYNGNPNL
+935 SKDFGNYDYSGNPNL
-950 MIPLKASDFNKELET
+950 MSVIKASDFKTEVD
-965 SVSDVGYN
+965 SDVQVSDVGYN
-973 SIRLTSKGSDR
+973 SIRLASQGTELKPFAAYT
-984 LSTSTLNNIPSLV
+984 LSSISSLV
-997 RGKTYTISAKVKIEE
+997 SGKTYTLSAKVKIEE

-1017 IDKVRVCYRK
+1017 IDKLRIAYRK
-1027 INSGTILL
+1027 TLGGTILL
-1035 HANTK
+1035 SANTT
-1040 GVEVGKETTIK
+1040 GVEVGKEIIIK
-1051 GTGVVNYEITDLS
+1051 GTGVVNYNITDLS
-1064 RFYLTIDTE
+1064 RFYLSIGTE
-1073 VGAKINGSVIVSDI
+1073 AGSKMNGSVIVSDI
-1087 KIEEGPNATPYQP
+1087 KIEEGSTATPYQP

-1106 YYLSKVPLGK
+1106 YYLSNVPLG
-1116 NLITNGDFPI
+1116 TNIADPTVSFPI
-1126 TSFSGPNGAIYFF
+1126 KTSAYRVYNA
-1139 NISEEIIIGETYT
+1139 NMLEEFEIGQRYT
-1152 ISLKGTKTANKEF
+1152 LTMKATKTASQTFRAYN
-1165 HIYLGESPN
+1165 GEYV
-1174 WQATLSPVEGLTDV
+1174 QLEIMTPVEGLVDV
-1188 WSATFKA
+1188 WTCSFTALKK
-1195 NNDNQT
+1195 D
-1201 SNLRTIALYQKP
+1201 SNSPRLLSIYQFYKETLGP
-1213 DSVPD
+1213 CQ
-1218 GSVKIDWFKIEKVD
+1218 IEWLKIEKGD

-1252 EQPHDPT
+1252 ELPHNPT

-1264 QIKGNDSTSYS
+1264 QIKGNDSTAYS

-1307 KSIENIRSRIVV
+1307 KSIENINSRIVV

-1421 PSAYGDYTWSKIKG
+1421 PSAYGDYTWSRIKG
-1435 DGGLKN
+1435 SGGLVAKVYSN
-1441 RLYTETGTN
+1441 GGTN
-1450 VNQKP
+1450 IEQSPIQINV
-1455 VEIFNETQSDG
+1455 ETQSDG
-1466 DIVEPENTTWYVA
+1466 DIVEPDKVTWYMS
-1479 KESSNKFTAIGSSKS
+1479 KDSSVEWTAI
-1494 VNLVRNSSDEWS
+1494 
-1506 TPVTSFTGINNY
+1506 T
-1518 CPTLSLVDIA
+1518 A
-1528 GLKIGDKIN
+1528 G
-1537 VYIEVKYDNIVA
+1537 
-1549 ASGQTASFY
+1549 
-1558 IQGSGNNT
+1558 
-1566 GWSSGGF
+1566 
-1573 PSNFTDGRL
+1573 
-1582 RNVSGSGSVIFKYS
+1582 
-1596 TTITSAHLE
+1596 
-1605 NNYWNTQMRCDYI
+1605 
-1618 QSGSIQWKNY
+1618 
-1628 KIEKSLTGKG
+1628 
-1638 GDYTPWT
+1638 
-1645 PAPGQGNQY
+1645 
-1654 YFGNPNLVSQDQ
+1654 
-1666 GFNMI
+1666 
-1671 FHQAGAN
+1671 
-1678 NVSVHTEIAEG
+1678 
-1689 GKYPRVDTSKLVKI
+1689 
-1703 GEVLPSQ
+1703 
-1710 TIYLNGIETG
+1710 NGITLN
-1720 KTYTQSIIVATD
+1720 KKYIVVE
-1732 APVDLTKKTR
+1732 PVVFLEA
-1742 FTWFNSDGHRYSETH
+1742 NS
-1757 APEKIGPNLYKFT
+1757 
-1770 NTYTA
+1770 
-1775 PVDIK
+1775 
-1780 NLRVFDF
+1780 
-1787 YPTNISFASGTYI
+1787 ISFKAQVEY
-1800 EFRTFKIEEGSNA
+1800 
-1813 TMHDIPTMD
+1813 
-1822 TLQGI
+1822 
-1827 LIKDNSIVISPSYFL
+1827 NSM
-1842 EENSITFRADV
+1842 A
-1853 DYQTMRSSDQITITN
+1853 
-1868 KAFDAMRPLILRQP
+1868 AFDYMTVNNKSFDATKPLILRQP
-1882 VAPQNPYPGL
+1882 AAPLNPYPGL

-1910 SLVYRWGKSAVENV
+1910 SLVYRWGKSAIESV
-1924 IGTEYAHCAYA
+1924 IGTEYAHYAYA

-1943 DGVTPDPSF
+1943 DGVTPDPDF

-1964 IGHCVTDTEP
+1964 IGYCVTDTEP

-2001 IAQEKTETTY
+2001 IAQEKIETTY
-2011 AWGWVVLSASDL
+2011 VWGWVVLSASDL

-2053 IQTVVGSEDMSKVY
+2053 VQTVVGSEDMSKVY

-2077 SANHELSDKLE
+2077 SANHELSDKIE
-2088 EYNKQMEDAF
+2088 EYNKQMQDAF

-2136 FQWEDTAPSDEM
+2136 FQWEDRAPSDEM

-2166 WVYNATGI
+2166 WVYNSAGI
-2174 GQVIGAESDFPENKI
+2174 GQIIGAESDSPENKI

-2250 ASQTIGSGQGV
+2250 ASQTIGNGQGV
-2261 ITLFTDKTDFAG
+2261 ITLFTDKSDFAG
-2273 TIFETDSYA
+2273 TVFETDSYT

-2315 DSTTPTNYFDFRKPS
+2315 DSATPTNYFDFRKPS

-2403 GMSKYYVKVLNTK
+2403 GTSKYYVKVLNTK

-2548 FMMRPVQIVSVDSP
+2548 FMMKPVQIVSVDSP

>member
-1 MTAVSRGEITITN
+1 MTTVSRGEITITN

-19 TPYFHTAYTNSTDF
+19 TPYFHTAYTNDTNF
-33 GNYDYSGRPN
+33 GAYDYSGRANLMPN
-43 LAPNISFYELSSS
+43 LDFSKISSVNYTI
-56 YRQYVSPRSYIKDE
+56 QTPPPYVKD
-70 GKSFV
+70 GGTFFV
-75 IDKSLAIAASD
+75 IDRTDPSFVSLST
-86 SPNVYIKN
+86 SNVFI
-94 VPRLEKGVT
+94 PLLGRLEKGAHYVVT
-103 YIASVP
+103 IPMMVSEDFGTDYGGSPIYPYNVNDGVTTTRPWLMVP
-109 LFIDD
+109 NADCRGKWQFI
-114 DYTINNNHITIDT
+114 
-127 YCVAT
+127 
-132 ADGTIKRL
+132 K
-140 GRVQPDENCRNKW
+140 K
-153 HNYTV
+153 
-158 AFSVPSD
+158 AFTVPSD
-165 FSDGDFTPFMQIWE
+165 ITDGKFAPFLHVYQND
-179 AKETTGKINIGYD
+179 KQTGKFYIGYD
-192 IKIERVSSA
+192 IKIEKVTST
-201 SDKPTPYQPNI
+201 SDTATPYQPNI
-212 KDSPWY
+212 KGAPWY

-224 GENIADPTVK
+224 GENIADPTK
-234 FPITL
+234 TFPIN
-239 SKEALYAK
+239 SSAYKIYEGDMKEDL
-247 NASEDFVLGETYT
+247 VIGQTYT
-260 VTIKAT
+260 ITLKGT
-266 KPASQ
+266 KPANSTFAVHNDD
-271 TIRVYLGQKQFGV
+271 TIYFGSL
-284 FKPVEG
+284 KPVEG
-290 LTDTWVATVSIT
+290 LTDVWSLTFTPTEIASN
-302 RLGENPKWVYL
+302 EPKKIRI
-313 DQTPNTSLGTVQI
+313 VQYRSSVEGASKI
-326 DWLKIEKGDT
+326 DWLKIEKGST
-336 RTPNIDSYKYLGN
+336 RTPNIDNYKYLGN
-349 YTDFIQA
+349 YTDF
-356 GSINPTKYS
+356 
-365 WNLIK
+365 
-370 GTPSYFHTAYTND
+370 
-383 LNFGSYDFSGRPNLM
+383 
-398 GTIKASDFYLGTGTT
+398 
-413 MTDISTNS
+413 
-421 IHVASKGTERM
+421 V
-432 DAGTRINIPNLV
+432 
-444 SGKTYTISA
+444 
-453 KIKVDEGSTGDVDKI
+453 
-468 RVSYRK
+468 
-474 TPDGTILLSTTAYT
+474 
-488 AEVGKEITVQSTGT
+488 
-502 VNYSITDLQ
+502 
-511 RFYLTID
+511 
-518 LEGYSSRLNGGVT
+518 
-531 VSEIKIEEGSP
+531 
-542 ATPYQ
+542 
-547 PNIKGAPWHFSKT
+547 
-560 ALGGDIANKN
+560 
-570 TQFPIKTSEYCIYG
+570 
-584 RNNIEKYVVNQNY
+584 
-597 TVTMKVTK
+597 
-605 PASQQLVAY
+605 
-614 IDGGRTKA
+614 
-622 GNFLPVEGLVD
+622 
-633 VWKTTFTITQAHIDS
+633 
-648 GITDVLQIYQFP
+648 
-660 SETKGA
+660 
-666 VQIEWLKIEKG
+666 
-677 SESTPNIDSYKYL
+677 
-690 GSYVNFDQA
+690 QA
-699 DLLNPTKYS
+699 DSLNPTKYS
-708 WNLIKGSDGKPA
+708 WNLIKGDAGEAQYTHIAYANSADGVEDFTTVYPNLNLLDGTKDFSGTWKNSSDWVTDGTYKGLTVKRRTWSWNGIYKTFTAPKDGIYTFSAYIKSSGNSANVYRYGAVNATSFQAPIQQEIGNNFDWTRDSVTLNLEANDEVWIRYEISGTGTDSILWTAGHKYELSSISTPYMPSDSEVITADWPIYIGQYTDFTQADSTNPSDYTWSLIRGNDGSDGKSA
-720 KTLILSASSN
+720 KTLILSTSSN

-759 FSATPYIGTTPQT
+759 FSAIPYIGTTPQT

-783 TLSTSSWNKNWTSLV
+783 TFSTSSWNKNWTSLV

-814 VKEGKDGTDSVTG
+814 VKEGKDGADSITG

-835 LAADKNGTVE
+835 LAADKNGAVE

-865 RNVAYRLKSSLG
+865 KNVAYTLKGSLG
-877 GTFNINASTGAYSM
+877 GTFNINASTGAYNM

-906 YKNIKIEKILNIAKS
+906 YKNIKIEKILNVAKS

-935 SKDFGSYDYNGNPNL
+935 SKDFGGYDYSGNPNVSANL
-950 MIPLKASDFNKELET
+950 NASSFSLGTGATVADDNGEIVFTLDGTNQLSQYTTNAQTQLIEGKE
-965 SVSDVGYN
+965 
-973 SIRLTSKGSDR
+973 
-984 LSTSTLNNIPSLV
+984 
-997 RGKTYTISAKVKIEE
+997 YTISCEIMLE
-1012 GTTGN
+1012 TGFTG
-1017 IDKVRVCYRK
+1017 DP
-1027 INSGTILL
+1027 SGIKLL
-1035 HANTK
+1035 HAYLPGGITVLQTDTVPKNELNKWQKLIGTRTVTYGSNLPSGWYPLFRDIRNLK
-1040 GVEVGKETTIK
+1040 PSGK
-1051 GTGVVNYEITDLS
+1051 VRLRN
-1064 RFYLTIDTE
+1064 
-1073 VGAKINGSVIVSDI
+1073 I
-1087 KIEEGPNATPYQP
+1087 KIEEGSTATPYQP
-1100 NLLDAP
+1100 NLLDEP
-1106 YYLSKVPLGK
+1106 WHLNTVPLGENIANK
-1116 NLITNGDFPI
+1116 DIQFPI
-1126 TSFSGPNGAIYFF
+1126 TTTDYMVYGKANTENYIL
-1139 NISEEIIIGETYT
+1139 NQEYT
-1152 ISLKGTKTANKEF
+1152 VSIKATKPATQKFYVYVDGGINKKV
-1165 HIYLGESPN
+1165 
-1174 WQATLSPVEGLTDV
+1174 TLSPVEGLTDV
-1188 WSATFKA
+1188 WEGTFTVDQTDMNNGVTKYLNIFQYPTATKGTV
-1195 NNDNQT
+1195 N
-1201 SNLRTIALYQKP
+1201 
-1213 DSVPD
+1213 
-1218 GSVKIDWFKIEKVD
+1218 IDWVKIEKGGA
-1232 TRTPNIDSYKYM
+1232 RTPNIDSYKYM

-1252 EQPHDPT
+1252 EQPHNPT

-1307 KSIENIRSRIVV
+1307 KSIENINSRIVV

-1332 DADALTYTYTPSSLN
+1332 DADALTYTYIPSSLN

-1353 KMYVA
+1353 KMYVT

-1421 PSAYGDYTWSKIKG
+1421 PSAYSSYTWSRIKG
-1435 DGGLKN
+1435 SGGLVAKVYSN
-1441 RLYTETGTN
+1441 GGTN
-1450 VNQKP
+1450 IEQSPIQINV
-1455 VEIFNETQSDG
+1455 ETQSDG
-1466 DIVEPENTTWYVA
+1466 DIVEPNKVTWYMS
-1479 KESSNKFTAIGSSKS
+1479 KDSSVEWTAI
-1494 VNLVRNSSDEWS
+1494 
-1506 TPVTSFTGINNY
+1506 TTG
-1518 CPTLSLVDIA
+1518 
-1528 GLKIGDKIN
+1528 
-1537 VYIEVKYDNIVA
+1537 
-1549 ASGQTASFY
+1549 
-1558 IQGSGNNT
+1558 
-1566 GWSSGGF
+1566 
-1573 PSNFTDGRL
+1573 
-1582 RNVSGSGSVIFKYS
+1582 
-1596 TTITSAHLE
+1596 
-1605 NNYWNTQMRCDYI
+1605 
-1618 QSGSIQWKNY
+1618 
-1628 KIEKSLTGKG
+1628 
-1638 GDYTPWT
+1638 
-1645 PAPGQGNQY
+1645 
-1654 YFGNPNLVSQDQ
+1654 
-1666 GFNMI
+1666 
-1671 FHQAGAN
+1671 
-1678 NVSVHTEIAEG
+1678 
-1689 GKYPRVDTSKLVKI
+1689 
-1703 GEVLPSQ
+1703 
-1710 TIYLNGIETG
+1710 NGITLN
-1720 KTYTQSIIVATD
+1720 KKYIVVE
-1732 APVDLTKKTR
+1732 PVVFLES
-1742 FTWFNSDGHRYSETH
+1742 NS
-1757 APEKIGPNLYKFT
+1757 
-1770 NTYTA
+1770 
-1775 PVDIK
+1775 
-1780 NLRVFDF
+1780 
-1787 YPTNISFASGTYI
+1787 ISFKAQVEY
-1800 EFRTFKIEEGSNA
+1800 
-1813 TMHDIPTMD
+1813 
-1822 TLQGI
+1822 
-1827 LIKDNSIVISPSYFL
+1827 NSM
-1842 EENSITFRADV
+1842 T
-1853 DYQTMRSSDQITITN
+1853 
-1868 KAFDAMRPLILRQP
+1868 AFDYMTVNNKSFDATKPLILRQP
-1882 VAPQNPYPGL
+1882 AAPLNPYPGL

-1910 SLVYRWGKSAVENV
+1910 SLVYRWGKSAVESV
-1924 IGTEYAHCAYA
+1924 TGTEYAHYAYA
-1935 NTPTGYQE
+1935 NTPTGYEE
-1943 DGVTPDPSF
+1943 DGITPDPGF

-2001 IAQEKTETTY
+2001 IAQEKIETNY
-2011 AWGWVVLSASDL
+2011 VWGWVVLSASDL

-2053 IQTVVGSEDMSKVY
+2053 VQTVVGSEDMSKVY

-2077 SANHELSDKLE
+2077 SANHELSDKIE
-2088 EYNKQMEDAF
+2088 EYNKQMQDAF

-2148 LANPK
+2148 LTNPK
-2153 FEGTISTTGLNNG
+2153 FEGTISTTVTGLNNNG
-2166 WVYNATGI
+2166 WVYNGAGI

-2196 SPTKYSYSKNVPV
+2196 SPTKYSYSKDIPV

-2240 AAGSDPSFNA
+2240 ARSDPSFSA
-2250 ASQTIGSGQGV
+2250 ASQTIDNGQGV

-2273 TIFETDSYA
+2273 TVFGTDSYT

-2403 GMSKYYVKVLNTK
+2403 GTSKYYVKVLNTK

-2451 IGLEGEGSADA
+2451 IGLEGEGNASA

-2548 FMMRPVQIVSVDSP
+2548 FMMKPVQIVSVDSP

>member
-1 MTAVSRGEITITN
+1 MTTVSRGEVTITN
-14 VNDGK
+14 VDDGR

-33 GNYDYSGRPN
+33 GTYDYSGNPN
-43 LAPNISFYELSSS
+43 LMKNITNDSWTTEGAMKINAVGDYLELVKDTAGQFGTAAVYNIPALRSNSQYTTSMEFYLKSGTSAEDLKKCNIAIEATNTSGQVYYGVIYLNNISKMDEWVDLTSTFTTNTYTDNLINWKF
-56 YRQYVSPRSYIKDE
+56 RVYVH
-70 GKSFV
+70 
-75 IDKSLAIAASD
+75 
-86 SPNVYIKN
+86 PNVS
-94 VPRLEKGVT
+94 
-103 YIASVP
+103 ASMR
-109 LFIDD
+109 I
-114 DYTINNNHITIDT
+114 
-127 YCVAT
+127 
-132 ADGTIKRL
+132 
-140 GRVQPDENCRNKW
+140 RN
-153 HNYTV
+153 
-158 AFSVPSD
+158 S
-165 FSDGDFTPFMQIWE
+165 
-179 AKETTGKINIGYD
+179 
-192 IKIERVSSA
+192 IKIEEGSKA
-201 SDKPTPYQPNI
+201 TPYQPNI
-212 KDSPWY
+212 KDAPWH
-218 FSTVPL
+218 FSTYPL
-224 GENIADPTVK
+224 GENIADKTVK
-234 FPITL
+234 FPINVNTYKIYQGDML
-239 SKEALYAK
+239 EPF
-247 NASEDFVLGETYT
+247 EVGQTYT
-260 VTIKAT
+260 VTIKGR
-266 KPASQ
+266 KPTQKTFS
-271 TIRVYLGQKQFGV
+271 VYNAGTVFLGNLT
-284 FKPVEG
+284 PVEG
-290 LTDTWVATVSIT
+290 LLDVWTGTFEVPLINSGYPN
-302 RLGENPKWVYL
+302 RLQIYQLPNDNQFGE
-313 DQTPNTSLGTVQI
+313 VQI
-326 DWLKIEKGDT
+326 DWVKIEKSPVP
-336 RTPNIDSYKYLGN
+336 TPNIDTYKYLGT
-349 YTDFIQA
+349 YTDFEQ
-356 GSINPTKYS
+356 SDSLNPTKYK

-370 GTPSYFHTAYTND
+370 GEDGSNGTNSFLHVAWANVD
-383 LNFGSYDFSGRPNLM
+383 TFPEFVKDARPNVLRQAEKINM
-398 GTIKASDFYLGTGTT
+398 PSN
-413 MTDISTNS
+413 NS
-421 IHVASKGTERM
+421 
-432 DAGTRINIPNLV
+432 
-444 SGKTYTISA
+444 
-453 KIKVDEGSTGDVDKI
+453 
-468 RVSYRK
+468 
-474 TPDGTILLSTTAYT
+474 
-488 AEVGKEITVQSTGT
+488 
-502 VNYSITDLQ
+502 
-511 RFYLTID
+511 
-518 LEGYSSRLNGGVT
+518 
-531 VSEIKIEEGSP
+531 
-542 ATPYQ
+542 
-547 PNIKGAPWHFSKT
+547 
-560 ALGGDIANKN
+560 ALY
-570 TQFPIKTSEYCIYG
+570 P
-584 RNNIEKYVVNQNY
+584 
-597 TVTMKVTK
+597 
-605 PASQQLVAY
+605 
-614 IDGGRTKA
+614 
-622 GNFLPVEGLVD
+622 
-633 VWKTTFTITQAHIDS
+633 
-648 GITDVLQIYQFP
+648 
-660 SETKGA
+660 
-666 VQIEWLKIEKG
+666 
-677 SESTPNIDSYKYL
+677 IDSYWL
-690 GSYVNFDQA
+690 TDEDGRVFNRVIRTNLD
-699 DLLNPTKYS
+699 LNPTKLSLFNAIGTVYNSSDPINSGDLTTPIVGKKVVLSGKWRTSKEVKIRMMAKAVVNGTTKAIPRDNEEVTLTSEWQTLSTVIPSIEEGTTLLRFLPSYDPNNWETAEGVYVDQKDIKLEIVEEGESEEPTPWVPPITRKLFNSKNLFEGGNSRTPSAYS
-708 WNLIKGSDGKPA
+708 GAIGTVTKNVSVPEWGAKDAWTFTTTGGTHIVKATLGVKQTGSSLADGKTFYRSNFYIRNNHETNVLTVSSNGGASTIIPPKSIGRFGTPPNQNTEKNNLQFNFVVSDTSMETNFTMWNPEFYAYDIAHDFTISSSKLEGFKYLGVYTDNKTTSSQDPADYEWNLVKGDTGESA

-759 FSATPYIGTTPQT
+759 FSAIPYIGTTPQT
-772 AITLGGAGNIR
+772 AITLGGSGNIR
-783 TLSTSSWNKNWTSLV
+783 TFSTFSWNKNWTSLV

-814 VKEGKDGTDSVTG
+814 VKEGKDGADSITG

-835 LAADKNGTVE
+835 LAADKNGAVE

-865 RNVAYRLKSSLG
+865 KNVVYTLKSSLG
-877 GTFNINASTGAYSM
+877 GTFNINASTGVYNM

-906 YKNIKIEKILNIAKS
+906 YKNIKIEKILNVAKS

-935 SKDFGSYDYNGNPNL
+935 SKDFGNYDYSGNPNIAPVINDDNVFSL
-950 MIPLKASDFNKELET
+950 NNTMTKVTSHGTYATAEKIGNDLTVGVGMVPWNRYDFSKLTVGKQYSLTVPLRINES
-965 SVSDVGYN
+965 YN
-973 SIRLTSKGSDR
+973 GDISRLFIRLRCLDKDNNALLVITSMVPKDTPKGV
-984 LSTSTLNNIPSLV
+984 LTNIVATFNVQASTQVSHSWYV
-997 RGKTYTISAKVKIEE
+997 QVGSSGDSAARGTVDIGYEVKLEE
-1012 GTTGN
+1012 G
-1017 IDKVRVCYRK
+1017 
-1027 INSGTILL
+1027 
-1035 HANTK
+1035 A
-1040 GVEVGKETTIK
+1040 
-1051 GTGVVNYEITDLS
+1051 
-1064 RFYLTIDTE
+1064 
-1073 VGAKINGSVIVSDI
+1073 VS
-1087 KIEEGPNATPYQP
+1087 TPFQP
-1100 NLLDAP
+1100 NLKYSPWYISNVPVGENIRRLDAGNQP
-1106 YYLSKVPLGK
+1106 PLTTTEYNCYIGR
-1116 NLITNGDFPI
+1116 INGYWK
-1126 TSFSGPNGAIYFF
+1126 A
-1139 NISEEIIIGETYT
+1139 GETYT
-1152 ISLKGTKTANKEF
+1152 ITIEGTKPSTQTF
-1165 HIYLGESPN
+1165 GLYLLNGS
-1174 WQATLSPVEGLTDV
+1174 QHAGDLSPVEGLPDTWSLTFTPTKEMIDV
-1188 WSATFKA
+1188 GVTNHA
-1195 NNDNQT
+1195 NIFQ
-1201 SNLRTIALYQKP
+1201 
-1213 DSVPD
+1213 VPQSTK
-1218 GSVKIDWFKIEKVD
+1218 GEVKINSVKIEKGKY
-1232 TRTPNIDSYKYM
+1232 RTPEIDPYKYM
-1244 GIYVGGES
+1244 GVYVGGES

-1307 KSIENIRSRIVV
+1307 KSIENINSRIVV

-1375 GSNGSNGSSSYTWIR
+1375 GSNGSNGSSSYTWVR

-1397 NPMTTTP
+1397 NPMTTTS

-1421 PSAYGDYTWSKIKG
+1421 PSSYSDYTWSRIKG
-1435 DGGLKN
+1435 SGGLAAKVYSN
-1441 RLYTETGTN
+1441 GGTN
-1450 VNQKP
+1450 IEQSPIQINV
-1455 VEIFNETQSDG
+1455 ETQSDG
-1466 DIVEPENTTWYVA
+1466 DIVEPDKVTWYMS
-1479 KESSNKFTAIGSSKS
+1479 KDSSVEWTAI
-1494 VNLVRNSSDEWS
+1494 
-1506 TPVTSFTGINNY
+1506 T
-1518 CPTLSLVDIA
+1518 A
-1528 GLKIGDKIN
+1528 G
-1537 VYIEVKYDNIVA
+1537 
-1549 ASGQTASFY
+1549 
-1558 IQGSGNNT
+1558 
-1566 GWSSGGF
+1566 
-1573 PSNFTDGRL
+1573 
-1582 RNVSGSGSVIFKYS
+1582 
-1596 TTITSAHLE
+1596 
-1605 NNYWNTQMRCDYI
+1605 
-1618 QSGSIQWKNY
+1618 
-1628 KIEKSLTGKG
+1628 
-1638 GDYTPWT
+1638 
-1645 PAPGQGNQY
+1645 
-1654 YFGNPNLVSQDQ
+1654 
-1666 GFNMI
+1666 
-1671 FHQAGAN
+1671 
-1678 NVSVHTEIAEG
+1678 
-1689 GKYPRVDTSKLVKI
+1689 
-1703 GEVLPSQ
+1703 
-1710 TIYLNGIETG
+1710 NGITLN
-1720 KTYTQSIIVATD
+1720 KKYIVVE
-1732 APVDLTKKTR
+1732 PVVFLES
-1742 FTWFNSDGHRYSETH
+1742 NS
-1757 APEKIGPNLYKFT
+1757 
-1770 NTYTA
+1770 
-1775 PVDIK
+1775 
-1780 NLRVFDF
+1780 
-1787 YPTNISFASGTYI
+1787 ISFKAQVEY
-1800 EFRTFKIEEGSNA
+1800 
-1813 TMHDIPTMD
+1813 
-1822 TLQGI
+1822 
-1827 LIKDNSIVISPSYFL
+1827 NSM
-1842 EENSITFRADV
+1842 A
-1853 DYQTMRSSDQITITN
+1853 
-1868 KAFDAMRPLILRQP
+1868 AFDYMTVNNKSFDATKPLILRQP
-1882 VAPQNPYPGL
+1882 TAPLNPYPGL

-1910 SLVYRWGKSAVENV
+1910 SLVYRWGKSAIESV
-1924 IGTEYAHCAYA
+1924 IGTEYAHYAYA

-1943 DGVTPDPSF
+1943 DGVTPDPGF

-1964 IGHCVTDTEP
+1964 IGYCVTDTAP

-1987 TTENGSEDVNGARG
+1987 TTENGSEDVNGAKG
-2001 IAQEKTETTY
+2001 IAQEKIETTY
-2011 AWGWVVLSASDL
+2011 EWGWVVLSTSDL

-2053 IQTVVGSEDMSKVY
+2053 VQTVVGSEDMSKVY

-2077 SANHELSDKLE
+2077 SANHELSDKIE
-2088 EYNKQMEDAF
+2088 EYNKQMQDAF

-2148 LANPK
+2148 LTNPK
-2153 FEGTISTTGLNNG
+2153 FEGTISTTGLDNG
-2166 WVYNATGI
+2166 WAYNVTGI

-2250 ASQTIGSGQGV
+2250 ASQTIGNGQGV

-2297 VNVTIPPGAAFM
+2297 VNITIPPGAAFM

-2403 GMSKYYVKVLNTK
+2403 GTSKYYVKVLNTK

-2548 FMMRPVQIVSVDSP
+2548 FMMKPVQIVSVDSP